1 MAELTAYQ
9 RALEAREKA
18 KKKYGE
24 MIKQPSYEETVE
36 KAKRIGYYP
45 QDTDAHGR
53 TAAQRQNDLRTAAT
67 QYQQRVAAAMQQ
79 ARQKPSYGQNIG
91 RYLTTNQPFLQSRAN
106 TVLTAGRQ
114 QKARESGAYDRD
126 ELVAAGKTGYMS
138 DAFLRDYINRTRE
151 ANAQAR
157 MTQDPI
163 RAARELRGEYQTALD
178 KLNQEQSQL
187 PALELGGYGTVPA
200 LGTKEGLAERQRLQD
215 SVDYYTARDRS
226 AAIAQED
233 YDRYYTALKNMQE
246 RHASQEDI
254 ANAAELESLY
264 GYSAK
269 DLSGWNEWRETHPTY
284 IPQESTFTQDEAY
297 YNTAASTKAGY
308 DKERQ
313 AVLDELEQV
322 RATQQE
328 YGQTLTQEE
337 ADRVRAYE
345 AELQNQLNDLDAKIS
360 NEQMILDRYGYV
372 NDVNATAG
380 ATSYTLDQAQ
390 TELDNRGIFDR
401 LRSETQSV
409 MSTAEYGKLSE
420 YDKNKGISYTDEYD
434 AMRQNAATA
443 VLGLGKAAFGR
454 VGGKYGE
461 MLSSMADEALSQ
473 ERQLYTWINDKTYR
487 AATAETDEGTTQEW
501 RDKGYDLLTYDERK
515 EYNVRYN
522 RDGAEAAQAFLD
534 AMEPVLQSRRSS
546 AMEAYYE
553 DMGRN
558 LPITS
563 TAVSTAAQLMSGI
576 AAPIVGGATAVSGLL
591 DAAGIKG
598 AKIDKNSSIYDLAKA
613 APTLRA
619 GTGEQLAEALPYN
632 IPGTNTNAAAF
643 LYNALMSGVDSV
655 TAWQTSAG
663 IAGMLGKGDKL
674 AKAAMQTIMSN
685 EAAVH
690 TMVERLQDG
699 QSIGRALAGGVMDGL
714 IEAATETWSIEAMF
728 SDPKNF
734 SRYLIQNFAAEGSE
748 ELAGDVASLAV
759 DELAG
764 AISGRESEMRQQINA
779 YMAQGM
785 TEREAQA
792 QAVSDWTQQTVLDT
806 LAGAISGVGI
816 AGAGAASN
824 AIETRQTQRVL
835 EKQGVDS
842 RTARTAA
849 QELGGLIKP
858 ENGEEAVQSAVTQ
871 LEAKA
876 DETGERHNPFH
887 AEAAVEGMAD
897 AKLEVT
903 GIAEVDEKG
912 NVKVTAKGNGME
924 EQTLPLEQVKFASA
938 DERKAYELAAKMG
951 DTQTARQYLAGYE
964 ESSLPVAVYNRAFN
978 TVYDAGRNSRA
989 LTARE
994 LKVGYASTLS
1004 ETVRQIAYNAGK
1016 AATEAQNVRLSL
1028 PAEVEG
1034 DMRTRLSKL
1043 PRTYAEGYTGVV
1055 YQAKNTQP
1063 TAAQAVMLDL
1073 LDDYGKKHGVHYT
1086 VVDTLGNGSNGV
1098 YTGADG
1104 GMVIALDAE
1113 EGYLTRV
1120 ATHEGWHYI
1129 KGNVREEAQ
1138 GLQQYVLTLL
1148 KTTEGY
1154 DLEGRIAEKQRQ
1166 YKEAVGQELNRDAAL
1181 EELTADALYDAIAT
1195 PENLAEIAP
1204 RYPKIVEKFMD
1215 FINNFVKE
1223 VRSLMQRISG
1233 KNPEARAM
1241 LEHEAAEAE
1250 GIIGE
1255 YNRLME
1261 MAAEAEK
1268 KNHAREETGME
1279 QYQLRDS
1286 EEAYDYSKSFAE
1298 QVNDW
1303 MEGKFP
1309 QKDTLLLGRTPQVFR
1324 QIGLSDLPMTM
1335 DQTHL
1340 DYIINGSKEGH
1351 QMEMELVRQLPEL
1364 LEHPLAIIESA
1375 THPEDSVV
1383 AIVNAETDGKHVTA
1397 AVRIDGSGKLNGI
1410 RIDANHM
1417 VSVQGRANAVTKLL
1431 YDAVKKENAGQVGVY
1446 FLDEKR
1452 GLSVLKGA
1460 GLQLPGSL
1468 NGGHLIHTIAEAESP
1483 VNRKYLEQT
1492 DTQQFKRWFKES
1504 KVVDENGRPLL
1515 MYHGTRTENGKFWE
1529 FDYSKAKRKGGLGFK
1544 TLGKGNYFT
1553 SKPLTGNE
1561 RYGTRI
1567 LECYLSIQKPV
1578 EATSLMTYHEDV
1590 SKILGR
1596 EVKNATT
1603 DEIQNELRQKG
1614 YDGVILRADN
1624 GEIIFAVTFDSNQ
1637 IKSATD
1643 NIGTFDASNPDIR
1656 YSLRDVDQNMDE
1668 VQRIVEENK
1677 TLLGIVGELKKQIKE
1692 LGGTRTVDN
1701 KQVRELARSLKA
1713 EYESTVSVS
1722 DLAANLQTAFDQ
1734 MANASTDSEAKAA
1747 MTAMS
1752 AIVRDML
1759 EKSQRVDMTMYDE
1772 YKGMRDYLRTTP
1784 IRLTDNQWQ
1793 EVRKRYGSEK
1803 EFRRA
1808 VMGRLRIAAKSDAAA
1823 GTLDAHWNEIAEA
1836 WPGMFDADTVE
1847 GDQVDA
1853 LLDALDAT
1861 AKRVENPYEMNLD
1874 RMTQDVTAEVYD
1886 KYLAIPE
1893 TVSRNSRAVQQQMQQ
1908 RAAAEAERDAA
1919 RAEADAAQ
1927 ARTEDVKLLNANQ
1940 AAEIKRLRGELKKAQ
1955 QQARTW
1961 AENREK
1967 INKQHAMR
1975 REIIRQKQRILKKL
1989 QTPQAGSFVPYQM
2002 REAVEGLLNALGVD
2016 DSTVAKQT
2024 TLTADMLR
2032 KAKDAYEAVLP
2043 QDGSKDSG
2051 IPALADFYNGDLV
2064 TAFDELAATADG
2076 KKLNK
2081 LNAHETELLRNI
2093 LNGYA
2098 AMIINEDRLFMQSK
2112 RESLKQTG
2120 DGFLAQIQT
2129 RKERMIQSK
2138 TKKFFSD
2145 ALSRGLLTPT
2155 TVFGLFEGTEM
2166 EPVWR
2171 ALRNAEWTH
2180 IRNVQSAAEYL
2191 ENALKEYDEQKE
2203 INMSPTAQLNGKLG
2217 MNGKRK
2223 GGGIEIKTDKGK
2235 NLHLTR
2241 EEAMT
2246 IYATE
2251 KREKLI
2257 GTRHLLDGG
2266 ITFANTEGRA
2276 GQPLQEY
2283 KLTQDDLN
2291 KITGSLTAQQ
2301 KAYVDHMVAYLST
2314 TAAEW
2319 GNAVTRELYGVEK
2332 FKESYYIPLS
2342 VNRNYLKSDPAE
2354 QQDNRL
2360 KLGSFTKAITKNAN
2374 NTVDI
2379 LPFTQLWASHVE
2391 KMSDYNAFV
2400 LPIEDMTRLMNYR
2413 SEDGARVR
2421 KTIEERYG
2429 TQTREYIDSFLKRL
2443 NGNGRIE
2450 HGGHWINRFVSKAK
2464 GAAVTFNLSVAI
2476 QQAGAGP
2483 RAMAEIN
2490 PKYVIPG
2497 IIAGFGKIPNL
2508 NKAYAEI
2515 EEHAPIAVEKGWG
2528 YFDTNMAR
2536 GLYDRARST
2545 ARGKADD
2552 IGGFLASK
2560 GDEFNWV
2567 QVWDA
2572 VKREVAGET
2581 DLKPGTD
2588 AYWERCGERFT
2599 EVIDKTQVVDSIFQR
2614 AEWATEKGRAAS
2626 FMSFLSE
2633 PIKQYN
2639 MLWRGLHTIV
2649 EGVQTKNKI
2658 KTRRGVKEF
2667 AKNAGGIAVSA
2678 VATAALKSII
2688 TALRDRDNEKKDED
2702 EDGKQVIV
2710 GVRGFEDKYV
2720 DALLPNLLD
2729 NLTGLLPVFSTMV
2742 TNAFSSDYGGGSS
2755 DLESAALDNTGKS
2768 AQYIKKGDYERALY
2782 YALQAGSSAIGI
2794 GAGNVYRDVRAM
2806 IFTTKDAVERDTLA
2820 GAAWDTS
2827 KDFATRVK
2835 AATKNYVYERE
2846 KDENGNYT
2854 DERKAAPDLYA
2865 DLMLAAYYESGM
2877 GKDFQTVAQA
2887 ALDNGATE
2895 AGLVTKFKN
2904 KLRGASDAVTEAAE
2918 AYHAGDM
2925 DSMNKYV
2932 AEIVGT
2938 GIGTKAAYSMIQ
2950 SREKELYP
2958 EEKKKEPGKA
2968 ENVVESLQSEA
2979 KDTLDTTDTAQWS
2992 EATEKAATG
3001 DAAAIA
3007 ELKKLVEKLR
3017 KEGYTDKELTTKV
3030 WTIYGKDY
3038 KAAVWGGDTAEAA
3051 ALEKAM
3057 TGAGVGLTKE
3067 ALGEKMLDASKSAM
3081 YEALR
3086 GGDVDA
3092 AKKMK
3097 AYVEKA
3103 MGSDAYVKALKQW
3116 AKTAYPKAVTKG
3128 TGATLKK
3135 ALLAMGLAESTLDGY
3150 VK

>member
-1 MAELTAYQ
+1 MAKKQYGEMIKAPTYAQ
-9 RALEAREKA
+9 ALEAQKKA
-18 KKKYGE
+18 KKQYGE

-36 KAKRIGYYP
+36 KAKRIGYYS

-53 TAAQRQNDLRTAAT
+53 TAVQRQSDLRAAAT

-91 RYLTTNQPFLQSRAN
+91 RYLTTNQPFLQSRTNIVVNAEQ
-106 TVLTAGRQ
+106 Q

-138 DAFLRDYINRTRE
+138 DAFLKDYINRTRE

-226 AAIAQED
+226 TAIAQED

-264 GYSAK
+264 GVK

-284 IPQESTFTQDEAY
+284 IPQESTFAKDEAY

-322 RATQQE
+322 RATRQE

-337 ADRVRAYE
+337 AERASAYE

-360 NEQMILDRYGYV
+360 NEQTILDRYEYV
-372 NDVNATAG
+372 NNVNATAG

-401 LRSETQSV
+401 LRSETQSG
-409 MSTAEYGKLSE
+409 MSTAEYGELSE
-420 YDKNKGISYTDEYD
+420 YDKSKGISYTDEYD
-434 AMRQNAATA
+434 AMRQNAASA

-461 MLSSMADEALSQ
+461 MLSGMADEALSQ

-546 AMEAYYE
+546 AMENYYE

-576 AAPIVGGATAVSGLL
+576 TAPIVEGATAVSGLL

-613 APTLRA
+613 APALRA
-619 GTGEQLAEALPYN
+619 ETGEQLAEALPYN

-674 AKAAMQTIMSN
+674 AKAAMQAIMSN
-685 EAAVH
+685 EAAVN

-699 QSIGRALAGGVMDGL
+699 QSIGKALAGGVMDGL

-734 SRYLIQNFAAEGSE
+734 SRYLIQNFVAEGSE

-759 DELAG
+759 DELTS
-764 AISGRESEMRQQINA
+764 AISGHESEMRQQINA

-806 LAGAISGVGI
+806 LAGSISGVGI

-835 EKQGVDS
+835 EQQGVDS

-858 ENGEEAVQSAVTQ
+858 ENGEEAVQSAVAQ
-871 LEAKA
+871 LETKA

-887 AEAAVEGMAD
+887 AEATVEGMTD

-903 GIAEVDEKG
+903 GIAEVDENGK
-912 NVKVTAKGNGME
+912 VKVTAKGNGME

-1043 PRTYAEGYTGVV
+1043 PRTYTEGYTGVV
-1055 YQAKNTQP
+1055 YQAKDTQP

-1073 LDDYGKKHGVHYT
+1073 LDGYGKEHGVHYT

-1104 GMVIALDAE
+1104 GMVVALDAE

-1129 KGNVREEAQ
+1129 KENVREEAQ
-1138 GLQQYVLTLL
+1138 GLEQYVLTLL
-1148 KTTEGY
+1148 KTTAGY
-1154 DLEGRIAEKQRQ
+1154 DLESRITEKQRQ

-1223 VRSLMQRISG
+1223 VRTLIQRISG

-1250 GIIGE
+1250 GIIAE

-1261 MAAEAEK
+1261 KAAEAEK
-1268 KNHAREETGME
+1268 KNHLRENTKMNENAETAMQFSIKDE
-1279 QYQLRDS
+1279 DQL
-1286 EEAYDYSKSFAE
+1286 EEDKYFERMLDKWDGEATGRRVKVAEIRKGGIYEAIGLPTGTLYADYSKLAKSLEKHKDHLTIQMLKQIPQMLADPIVITE
-1298 QVNDW
+1298 PINSQIKNTVN
-1303 MEGKFP
+1303 
-1309 QKDTLLLGRTPQVFR
+1309 VF
-1324 QIGLSDLPMTM
+1324 G
-1335 DQTHL
+1335 
-1340 DYIINGSKEGH
+1340 
-1351 QMEMELVRQLPEL
+1351 ELW
-1364 LEHPLAIIESA
+1364 
-1375 THPEDSVV
+1375 
-1383 AIVNAETDGKHVTA
+1383 G
-1397 AVRIDGSGKLNGI
+1397 
-1410 RIDANHM
+1410 
-1417 VSVQGRANAVTKLL
+1417 
-1431 YDAVKKENAGQVGVY
+1431 
-1446 FLDEKR
+1446 
-1452 GLSVLKGA
+1452 
-1460 GLQLPGSL
+1460 
-1468 NGGHLIHTIAEAESP
+1468 
-1483 VNRKYLEQT
+1483 
-1492 DTQQFKRWFKES
+1492 
-1504 KVVDENGRPLL
+1504 
-1515 MYHGTRTENGKFWE
+1515 ENGKPIMVAIMM
-1529 FDYSKAKRKGGLGFK
+1529 KANKE
-1544 TLGKGNYFT
+1544 
-1553 SKPLTGNE
+1553 TGNMLDIIRTVEMRSDYE
-1561 RYGTRI
+1561 RLITPDSVLWVNPDKKRTQEWVHRLGETKAPFADTSSGFIR
-1567 LECYLSIQKPV
+1567 SISYS
-1578 EATSLMTYHEDV
+1578 EE
-1590 SKILGR
+1590 
-1596 EVKNATT
+1596 N
-1603 DEIQNELRQKG
+1603 
-1614 YDGVILRADN
+1614 
-1624 GEIIFAVTFDSNQ
+1624 
-1637 IKSATD
+1637 
-1643 NIGTFDASNPDIR
+1643 SNPSEKF
-1656 YSLRDVDQNMDE
+1656 SLRDIDQNMDE

-1677 TLLGIVGELKKQIKE
+1677 TLLGIVGELNKQIKE
-1692 LGGTRTVDN
+1692 LGGTRTVDS

-1713 EYESTVSVS
+1713 NYESKVSVS

-1759 EKSQRVDMTMYDE
+1759 EKSQRVDTTMYDE

-1893 TVSRNSRAVQQQMQQ
+1893 TVSRNSRALQQQMQQ

-1919 RAEADAAQ
+1919 KAEAEDAQ

-2032 KAKDAYEAVLP
+2032 KAKEAYESVLP
-2043 QDGSKDSG
+2043 GGGEDSSG

-2217 MNGKRK
+2217 VNGKRK
-2223 GGGIEIKTDKGK
+2223 GGGIAIQTDGGDAI
-2235 NLHLTR
+2235 HMTR

-2266 ITFANTEGRA
+2266 ITFANTDGRA
-2276 GQPLQEY
+2276 GQTSKAY

-2291 KITGSLTAQQ
+2291 KISGSLTAQQ
-2301 KAYVDHMVAYLST
+2301 KAYVDHMVAYLSA

-2332 FKESYYIPLS
+2332 FNESYYIPLS

-2360 KLGSFTKAITKNAN
+2360 KLGSFTKTITKNAN

-2497 IIAGFGKIPNL
+2497 IITGFGKIPNL
-2508 NKAYAEI
+2508 SEAYAEI
-2515 EEHAPIAVEKGWG
+2515 EAHAPIAVEKGWG

-2552 IGGFLASK
+2552 IGGFLAGK

-2567 QVWDA
+2567 QIWDA

-2658 KTRRGVKEF
+2658 KTKRGIKEF

-2688 TALRDRDNEKKDED
+2688 TALRDRDNEKKEED
-2702 EDGKQVIV
+2702 EDGKKVIV
-2710 GVRGFEDKYV
+2710 GVRGFKDKYV

-2729 NLTGLLPVFSTMV
+2729 NLTGLLPVFSTVV
-2742 TNAFSSDYGGGSS
+2742 TNAFSSVYGSSSS
-2755 DLESAALDNTGKS
+2755 DLESAALDNAGKS
-2768 AQYIKKGDYERALY
+2768 AQYIGKGNYERAFY
-2782 YALQAGSSAIGI
+2782 YALQAGSNAIGV
-2794 GAGNVYRDVRAM
+2794 GAGNVWRDGRALILTVR
-2806 IFTTKDAVERDTLA
+2806 DAVERDTLA
-2820 GAAWDTS
+2820 GTAWDTS

-2835 AATKNYVYERE
+2835 AATKNYVYARE

-2865 DLMLAAYYESGM
+2865 DLMLVAYYESGM
-2877 GKDFQTVAQA
+2877 GKDFQTITQA

-2895 AGLVTKFKN
+2895 AGLATKFKS
-2904 KLRGASDAVTEAAE
+2904 KLRGSSDAVTEAAE

-2925 DSMNKYV
+2925 DGMNKYV
-2932 AEIVGT
+2932 AEIVST

-2958 EEKKKEPGKA
+2958 EKEEKEPGKA

-2979 KDTLDTTDTAQWS
+2979 KDALDTMDTAQWS
-2992 EATEKAATG
+2992 DATEKAATG

-3007 ELKKLVEKLR
+3007 ELKKLLEQLR

-3030 WTIYGKDY
+3030 WTLYGKDY
-3038 KAAVWGGDTAEAA
+3038 KAAVWGGDTAAA
-3051 ALEKAM
+3051 TALEKAM

-3097 AYVEKA
+3097 TYVEKA

-3116 AKTAYPKAVTKG
+3116 AKTAYPKAVAKG

-3150 VK
+3150 AK

>member
-1 MAELTAYQ
+1 MAKKQYGEMIKAPTYAQ
-9 RALEAREKA
+9 ALEAQKKA
-18 KKKYGE
+18 KKQYGE
-24 MIKQPSYEETVE
+24 RIKQPSYEETVE

-45 QDTDAHGR
+45 QDTDTHGR
-53 TAAQRQNDLRTAAT
+53 TAVQRQSDLRTAAT

-91 RYLTTNQPFLQSRAN
+91 RYLMTNQPFLQSRAN
-106 TVLTAGRQ
+106 TVVNAEQQ

-200 LGTKEGLAERQRLQD
+200 LGTKEGIAERQRLQD
-215 SVDYYTARDRS
+215 SVNYYAARDRS
-226 AAIAQED
+226 TAIAQED

-284 IPQESTFTQDEAY
+284 ITHKSTFEQDEAY

-322 RATQQE
+322 RATRQE

-337 ADRVRAYE
+337 AERVSAYE

-360 NEQMILDRYGYV
+360 NEQTILERYGYV

-401 LRSETQSV
+401 LRSETQSG

-420 YDKNKGISYTDEYD
+420 YDKSKGISYTDAYD
-434 AMRQNAATA
+434 AMRQNAAST

-461 MLSSMADEALSQ
+461 MMAGMADEALSQ

-546 AMEAYYE
+546 AMETYYE

-576 AAPIVGGATAVSGLL
+576 AAPIVEGATAVSGLL

-685 EAAVH
+685 EAAVN

-699 QSIGRALAGGVMDGL
+699 QSIGKALAGGVMDGL

-728 SDPKNF
+728 SDPKDF
-734 SRYLIQNFAAEGSE
+734 SRYLIQNFVAEGSE

-759 DELAG
+759 DELTSV
-764 AISGRESEMRQQINA
+764 ISGHESEMRQQINA

-835 EKQGVDS
+835 EQQGVDS

-849 QELGGLIKP
+849 QELGGMIKP
-858 ENGEEAVQSAVTQ
+858 ENGEEALQYAVTQ

-887 AEAAVEGMAD
+887 AEATVEGMAD

-903 GIAEVDEKG
+903 GIAEVDENGK
-912 NVKVTAKGNGME
+912 VKVTAKGNGME

-1043 PRTYAEGYTGVV
+1043 PRTYTEGYAGVV

-1073 LDDYGKKHGVHYT
+1073 LNDYGKEHGVHYT

-1129 KGNVREEAQ
+1129 KENVREEAQ

-1154 DLEGRIAEKQRQ
+1154 DLESRITEKQRQ
-1166 YKEAVGQELNRDAAL
+1166 YKDAVGQELNRDAAL

-1223 VRSLMQRISG
+1223 VRSLIQRISG

-1241 LEHEAAEAE
+1241 MEHEAAEAE
-1250 GIIGE
+1250 GIIAE

-1261 MAAEAEK
+1261 RAAEAEK
-1268 KNHAREETGME
+1268 KNHN
-1279 QYQLRDS
+1279 S
-1286 EEAYDYSKSFAE
+1286 PAE
-1298 QVNDW
+1298 
-1303 MEGKFP
+1303 KF
-1309 QKDTLLLGRTPQVFR
+1309 
-1324 QIGLSDLPMTM
+1324 
-1335 DQTHL
+1335 
-1340 DYIINGSKEGH
+1340 
-1351 QMEMELVRQLPEL
+1351 
-1364 LEHPLAIIESA
+1364 
-1375 THPEDSVV
+1375 
-1383 AIVNAETDGKHVTA
+1383 
-1397 AVRIDGSGKLNGI
+1397 
-1410 RIDANHM
+1410 
-1417 VSVQGRANAVTKLL
+1417 
-1431 YDAVKKENAGQVGVY
+1431 
-1446 FLDEKR
+1446 
-1452 GLSVLKGA
+1452 
-1460 GLQLPGSL
+1460 
-1468 NGGHLIHTIAEAESP
+1468 
-1483 VNRKYLEQT
+1483 
-1492 DTQQFKRWFKES
+1492 
-1504 KVVDENGRPLL
+1504 
-1515 MYHGTRTENGKFWE
+1515 
-1529 FDYSKAKRKGGLGFK
+1529 
-1544 TLGKGNYFT
+1544 
-1553 SKPLTGNE
+1553 
-1561 RYGTRI
+1561 
-1567 LECYLSIQKPV
+1567 
-1578 EATSLMTYHEDV
+1578 
-1590 SKILGR
+1590 
-1596 EVKNATT
+1596 
-1603 DEIQNELRQKG
+1603 
-1614 YDGVILRADN
+1614 
-1624 GEIIFAVTFDSNQ
+1624 
-1637 IKSATD
+1637 
-1643 NIGTFDASNPDIR
+1643 
-1656 YSLRDVDQNMDE
+1656 SLRDVDQNMDE

-1701 KQVRELARSLKA
+1701 KQVREMARSLKA
-1713 EYESTVSVS
+1713 DYESKVSVS
-1722 DLAANLQTAFDQ
+1722 DLAANLQTAFNQ

-1759 EKSQRVDMTMYDE
+1759 EKSQRIDTTMYDE

-1793 EVRKRYGSEK
+1793 EVRKRYGSET

-1808 VMGRLRIAAKSDAAA
+1808 VMGRLRIAGKSDAAA

-1836 WPGMFDADTVE
+1836 WPGMFDAETVE

-1861 AKRVENPYEMNLD
+1861 AKRVENPYEMDLD

-1893 TVSRNSRAVQQQMQQ
+1893 TVSRNSRALQQQMQQ

-1919 RAEADAAQ
+1919 KAEADERVKKVEALQANQ
-1927 ARTEDVKLLNANQ
+1927 AEEIRHLREQLKEARTE
-1940 AAEIKRLRGELKKAQ
+1940 AQ
-1955 QQARTW
+1955 KITEKWSA
-1961 AENREK
+1961 NREK
-1967 INKQHAMR
+1967 MDVRRKMR
-1975 REIIRQKQRILKKL
+1975 REIIRQKYRMMQKL
-1989 QTPQAGSFVPYQM
+1989 DRPRQGSFVPMQM
-2002 REAVEGLLNALGVD
+2002 QEAVTTLLNALGE
-2016 DSTVAKQT
+2016 TGEKIAKPKI
-2024 TLTADMLR
+2024 LTADMLR

-2043 QDGSKDSG
+2043 QDGNKESG

-2112 RESLKQTG
+2112 RESLQQTG

-2180 IRNVQSAAEYL
+2180 IRNVQSASEYL

-2217 MNGKRK
+2217 ANGKRK
-2223 GGGIEIKTDKGK
+2223 GGGISIQTDAGK
-2235 NLHLTR
+2235 NMHLTR

-2266 ITFANTEGRA
+2266 VTFANTEGRA
-2276 GQPLQEY
+2276 GQTSQEY

-2291 KITGSLTAQQ
+2291 KISGSLTAQQ

-2332 FKESYYIPLS
+2332 FNESYYIPLS

-2421 KTIEERYG
+2421 KTIQERYG
-2429 TQTREYIDSFLKRL
+2429 TQTQEYIDSFLKRL

-2497 IIAGFGKIPNL
+2497 IITGFGKIPNL
-2508 NKAYAEI
+2508 SKAYAEI
-2515 EEHAPIAVEKGWG
+2515 EAHAPIAVEKGWG

-2552 IGGFLASK
+2552 IGGFLAGK

-2567 QVWDA
+2567 QIWDA

-2633 PIKQYN
+2633 PVKQYN

-2658 KTRRGVKEF
+2658 KTKRGIKEF
-2667 AKNAGGIAVSA
+2667 ARNAGGIAVSA

-2688 TALRDRDNEKKDED
+2688 TALRDRDNEKKEED
-2702 EDGKQVIV
+2702 EDGKKVIV

-2720 DALLPNLLD
+2720 DAFLPNLLD
-2729 NLTGLLPVFSTMV
+2729 NLTGLLPVFSTVV
-2742 TNAFSSDYGGGSS
+2742 TNAFSSDYGASGGS
-2755 DLESAALDNTGKS
+2755 DLESAALDNAGKS
-2768 AQYIKKGDYERALY
+2768 AQYIGKGNYERAFY
-2782 YALQAGSSAIGI
+2782 YALQAGSNAIGV
-2794 GAGNVYRDVRAM
+2794 GAGNVWRDGRALFM
-2806 IFTTKDAVERDTLA
+2806 TVKDAVERDTLA
-2820 GAAWDTS
+2820 GTAWDTS

-2835 AATKNYVYERE
+2835 AATKNYVYARE

-2865 DLMLAAYYESGM
+2865 DLMLVAYYESGM

-2895 AGLVTKFKN
+2895 AGLTTKFKS
-2904 KLRGASDAVTEAAE
+2904 KLRGSSDAVTEAAE

-2925 DSMNKYV
+2925 DGMNKYV

-2958 EEKKKEPGKA
+2958 EKEEKEPGKA

-2979 KDTLDTTDTAQWS
+2979 KDALDTTDTTQWS
-2992 EATEKAATG
+2992 DATEKAATG

-3007 ELKKLVEKLR
+3007 ELKKLVEQLR

-3030 WTIYGKDY
+3030 WTLYGKDY
-3038 KAAVWGGDTAEAA
+3038 KAAVWGGDTAAA
-3051 ALEKAM
+3051 TALEKAM

-3097 AYVEKA
+3097 TYVEKA
-3103 MGSDAYVKALKQW
+3103 MGSEAYVKALKQW
-3116 AKTAYPKAVTKG
+3116 AKTAYPKAVANG

-3135 ALLAMGLAESTLDGY
+3135 ALMAMGMAESTLDGY

>member
-1 MAELTAYQ
+1 MAKKQYGEMIKAPTYAQ
-9 RALEAREKA
+9 ALEAQKKA
-18 KKKYGE
+18 KKQYGE

-36 KAKRIGYYP
+36 KAKRVGYYP

-79 ARQKPSYGQNIG
+79 ARKKPSYGQNIG
-91 RYLTTNQPFLQSRAN
+91 RYLTTNQPFLQSRTN
-106 TVLTAGRQ
+106 TIVNAEQQ

-138 DAFLRDYINRTRE
+138 DAFLKNYINRTRE

-200 LGTKEGLAERQRLQD
+200 LGTKEGMAERQRLQD

-226 AAIAQED
+226 TAIAQKD

-284 IPQESTFTQDEAY
+284 IPQESTFEQDEAY

-313 AVLDELEQV
+313 AALNELEQV

-337 ADRVRAYE
+337 ADRIRAYE

-360 NEQMILDRYGYV
+360 NEQTILDRYGYV
-372 NDVNATAG
+372 NDVNETAG

-401 LRSETQSV
+401 LRSETQSG

-420 YDKNKGISYTDEYD
+420 YDKNRGISYTDEYD
-434 AMRQNAATA
+434 AMRQNAADA

-461 MLSSMADEALSQ
+461 MLSGMADEALSQ
-473 ERQLYTWINDKTYR
+473 ERQLYAWINDKTYR

-546 AMEAYYE
+546 AMETYYE

-576 AAPIVGGATAVSGLL
+576 ASPIVGGATAVSGLL

-759 DELAG
+759 DELTS
-764 AISGRESEMRQQINA
+764 AISGHESEMRQQINA

-835 EKQGVDS
+835 ETQGVDS

-858 ENGEEAVQSAVTQ
+858 ENGEEAVQAAVTQ

-887 AEAAVEGMAD
+887 ADATVEGMAD
-897 AKLEVT
+897 AKLEIT
-903 GIAEVDEKG
+903 GIAEVDKDG
-912 NVKVTAKGNGME
+912 KVKVTAKGNGME
-924 EQTLPLEQVKFASA
+924 EQTLPLEQVKFASP

-1034 DMRTRLSKL
+1034 DMRTRLSEL
-1043 PRTYAEGYTGVV
+1043 PRTYMEGYTGVV

-1063 TAAQAVMLDL
+1063 TAAQAVMLGL
-1073 LDDYGKKHGVHYT
+1073 LNGYGKEHGVHYT

-1104 GMVIALDAE
+1104 GMVVALDAE

-1129 KGNVREEAQ
+1129 KENVREEAQ

-1154 DLEGRIAEKQRQ
+1154 DLESRITEKQRQ

-1223 VRSLMQRISG
+1223 VRTLIQRISG

-1250 GIIGE
+1250 GIIAE

-1261 MAAEAEK
+1261 KAAEAEK
-1268 KNHAREETGME
+1268 KNHNNP
-1279 QYQLRDS
+1279 S
-1286 EEAYDYSKSFAE
+1286 E
-1298 QVNDW
+1298 
-1303 MEGKFP
+1303 KF
-1309 QKDTLLLGRTPQVFR
+1309 
-1324 QIGLSDLPMTM
+1324 
-1335 DQTHL
+1335 
-1340 DYIINGSKEGH
+1340 
-1351 QMEMELVRQLPEL
+1351 
-1364 LEHPLAIIESA
+1364 
-1375 THPEDSVV
+1375 
-1383 AIVNAETDGKHVTA
+1383 
-1397 AVRIDGSGKLNGI
+1397 
-1410 RIDANHM
+1410 
-1417 VSVQGRANAVTKLL
+1417 
-1431 YDAVKKENAGQVGVY
+1431 
-1446 FLDEKR
+1446 
-1452 GLSVLKGA
+1452 
-1460 GLQLPGSL
+1460 
-1468 NGGHLIHTIAEAESP
+1468 
-1483 VNRKYLEQT
+1483 
-1492 DTQQFKRWFKES
+1492 
-1504 KVVDENGRPLL
+1504 
-1515 MYHGTRTENGKFWE
+1515 
-1529 FDYSKAKRKGGLGFK
+1529 
-1544 TLGKGNYFT
+1544 
-1553 SKPLTGNE
+1553 
-1561 RYGTRI
+1561 
-1567 LECYLSIQKPV
+1567 
-1578 EATSLMTYHEDV
+1578 
-1590 SKILGR
+1590 
-1596 EVKNATT
+1596 
-1603 DEIQNELRQKG
+1603 
-1614 YDGVILRADN
+1614 
-1624 GEIIFAVTFDSNQ
+1624 
-1637 IKSATD
+1637 
-1643 NIGTFDASNPDIR
+1643 
-1656 YSLRDVDQNMDE
+1656 SLRDVDQNMDE

-1701 KQVRELARSLKA
+1701 KQVRELARNLKA
-1713 EYESTVSVS
+1713 EYESKVSVS
-1722 DLAANLQTAFDQ
+1722 DLAANLQTAFNQ

-1759 EKSQRVDMTMYDE
+1759 EKSQRVDTTMYDE

-1793 EVRKRYGSEK
+1793 EVRKRYGSET

-1808 VMGRLRIAAKSDAAA
+1808 VMGRLRIAAKNDAAA

-1836 WPGMFDADTVE
+1836 WPGMFDAETVE

-1893 TVSRNSRAVQQQMQQ
+1893 TVSRNSRALQQQMQQ

-1919 RAEADAAQ
+1919 KAEAEDAQ
-1927 ARTEDVKLLNANQ
+1927 ARTEGVKLLNANQ

-2024 TLTADMLR
+2024 TLTADALR
-2032 KAKDAYEAVLP
+2032 KAKEAYESVLP
-2043 QDGSKDSG
+2043 GGGEDSSG

-2081 LNAHETELLRNI
+2081 LNFHETELLRNI
-2093 LNGYA
+2093 INGYA

-2112 RESLKQTG
+2112 RESLQQTG

-2180 IRNVQSAAEYL
+2180 IRNVQSASEYL

-2223 GGGIEIKTDKGK
+2223 GGGIEIKTDEGK
-2235 NLHLTR
+2235 NMRLTR

-2266 ITFANTEGRA
+2266 VTFANTEGRA
-2276 GQPLQEY
+2276 GQTSQEY

-2291 KITGSLTAQQ
+2291 KISGSLTAQQ

-2332 FKESYYIPLS
+2332 FNESYYIPLS

-2413 SEDGARVR
+2413 SEDGVRVR

-2508 NKAYAEI
+2508 SEAYAEI
-2515 EEHAPIAVEKGWG
+2515 EAHAPIAVEKGWG

-2552 IGGFLASK
+2552 IGGFLAGK

-2567 QVWDA
+2567 QIWDA

-2658 KTRRGVKEF
+2658 KTKRGIKEF
-2667 AKNAGGIAVSA
+2667 ARNAGGIAVSA

-2688 TALRDRDNEKKDED
+2688 TALRDRDNEKKEED
-2702 EDGKQVIV
+2702 EDGKKVIV
-2710 GVRGFEDKYV
+2710 GVRGFKDKYV

-2729 NLTGLLPVFSTMV
+2729 NLTGLLPVFSTVV
-2742 TNAFSSDYGGGSS
+2742 TNAFSSDYGSSSS
-2755 DLESAALDNTGKS
+2755 DLESAALDNAGKS
-2768 AQYIKKGDYERALY
+2768 AQYIGKGNYERAFY
-2782 YALQAGSSAIGI
+2782 YALQAGSNAVGV
-2794 GAGNVYRDVRAM
+2794 GAGNAYRDVRAL
-2806 IFTTKDAVERDTLA
+2806 ILTTKDAVERDTLA
-2820 GAAWDTS
+2820 GTAWDTS

-2835 AATKNYVYERE
+2835 AATKNYVYARE

-2865 DLMLAAYYESGM
+2865 DLLLVAYYESGM

-2895 AGLVTKFKN
+2895 AGLVTKFKS
-2904 KLRGASDAVTEAAE
+2904 KLRGSSDAVTEAAE
-2918 AYHAGDM
+2918 AYHAGNM
-2925 DSMNKYV
+2925 DDMNKYV

-2979 KDTLDTTDTAQWS
+2979 KDALDTTDTAQWS

-3007 ELKKLVEKLR
+3007 ELKKLVEQLR

-3030 WTIYGKDY
+3030 WTLYGKDY

-3103 MGSDAYVKALKQW
+3103 MGSDAYVKALKRW
-3116 AKTAYPKAVTKG
+3116 AKTAYPKAVTNG

>member
-1 MAELTAYQ
+1 MAKKQYGEMIKAPTYAQ
-9 RALEAREKA
+9 ALEAQKKA
-18 KKKYGE
+18 KKQYGE
-24 MIKQPSYEETVE
+24 MIKQPSYEETVK
-36 KAKRIGYYP
+36 KAKRVGYYP
-45 QDTDAHGR
+45 QDTDTHGR
-53 TAAQRQNDLRTAAT
+53 TATQRQSDLRTAAT

-91 RYLTTNQPFLQSRAN
+91 RYLTTNQPFLQSRTN
-106 TVLTAGRQ
+106 TVVNAEQQ

-138 DAFLRDYINRTRE
+138 DTFLKDYINRTRE

-178 KLNQEQSQL
+178 KLNREQSQL

-226 AAIAQED
+226 TAIAQED

-264 GYSAK
+264 GVK
-269 DLSGWNEWRETHPTY
+269 DLSGWNKWRETHPTY
-284 IPQESTFTQDEAY
+284 IPQESTFVQDEAY

-313 AVLDELEQV
+313 AVLDELAQV

-328 YGQTLTQEE
+328 SGQTLTQEE

-360 NEQMILDRYGYV
+360 NEQTILDRYGYV
-372 NDVNATAG
+372 NDVNETAG

-401 LRSETQSV
+401 LRSETQSG

-420 YDKNKGISYTDEYD
+420 YDKSKGVSYTDEYD
-434 AMRQNAATA
+434 AMRQNAAAA

-461 MLSSMADEALSQ
+461 MLSGMADEALSQ

-487 AATAETDEGTTQEW
+487 AATAKTDEGTTQEW

-563 TAVSTAAQLMSGI
+563 TAVSTAAQLLSGI

-619 GTGEQLAEALPYN
+619 GAGEQLAEALPYN

-674 AKAAMQTIMSN
+674 AKAAMQAIMSN
-685 EAAVH
+685 EAAVN
-690 TMVERLQDG
+690 TMVERLQGG
-699 QSIGRALAGGVMDGL
+699 QSIGKALAGGVMDGL

-734 SRYLIQNFAAEGSE
+734 SRYLIQNFVAEGSE

-759 DELAG
+759 DELTS
-764 AISGRESEMRQQINA
+764 AISGHESEMRQQINA

-806 LAGAISGVGI
+806 LAGSISGVGI

-835 EKQGVDS
+835 EQQGVDS

-849 QELGGLIKP
+849 QELGGMIKP

-871 LEAKA
+871 LETKA

-887 AEAAVEGMAD
+887 AEATVEGMTD

-903 GIAEVDEKG
+903 GIAEVDEAGK
-912 NVKVTAKGNGME
+912 VKVTAKGNGME

-1028 PAEVEG
+1028 PAEVEA
-1034 DMRTRLSKL
+1034 DMRTRLNKL
-1043 PRTYAEGYTGVV
+1043 PRTYTEGYTGVV
-1055 YQAKNTQP
+1055 YQAKTTRP

-1073 LDDYGKKHGVHYT
+1073 LDGYGKEHGVHYT
-1086 VVDTLGNGSNGV
+1086 VIDTLGNGSNGV

-1104 GMVIALDAE
+1104 GMVVALDAE

-1129 KGNVREEAQ
+1129 KENVREEAQ
-1138 GLQQYVLTLL
+1138 GLEQYVLTLL
-1148 KTTEGY
+1148 QTTEGY
-1154 DLEGRIAEKQRQ
+1154 DFESRITEKQRQ

-1195 PENLAEIAP
+1195 PENLAKIAP

-1215 FINNFVKE
+1215 FINNLVKE
-1223 VRSLMQRISG
+1223 VRSLIQRISG

-1250 GIIGE
+1250 GIIAE

-1261 MAAEAEK
+1261 RAAEAEK
-1268 KNHAREETGME
+1268 KNHNSP
-1279 QYQLRDS
+1279 S
-1286 EEAYDYSKSFAE
+1286 E
-1298 QVNDW
+1298 
-1303 MEGKFP
+1303 KF
-1309 QKDTLLLGRTPQVFR
+1309 
-1324 QIGLSDLPMTM
+1324 
-1335 DQTHL
+1335 
-1340 DYIINGSKEGH
+1340 
-1351 QMEMELVRQLPEL
+1351 
-1364 LEHPLAIIESA
+1364 
-1375 THPEDSVV
+1375 
-1383 AIVNAETDGKHVTA
+1383 
-1397 AVRIDGSGKLNGI
+1397 
-1410 RIDANHM
+1410 
-1417 VSVQGRANAVTKLL
+1417 
-1431 YDAVKKENAGQVGVY
+1431 
-1446 FLDEKR
+1446 
-1452 GLSVLKGA
+1452 
-1460 GLQLPGSL
+1460 
-1468 NGGHLIHTIAEAESP
+1468 
-1483 VNRKYLEQT
+1483 
-1492 DTQQFKRWFKES
+1492 
-1504 KVVDENGRPLL
+1504 
-1515 MYHGTRTENGKFWE
+1515 
-1529 FDYSKAKRKGGLGFK
+1529 
-1544 TLGKGNYFT
+1544 
-1553 SKPLTGNE
+1553 
-1561 RYGTRI
+1561 
-1567 LECYLSIQKPV
+1567 
-1578 EATSLMTYHEDV
+1578 
-1590 SKILGR
+1590 
-1596 EVKNATT
+1596 
-1603 DEIQNELRQKG
+1603 
-1614 YDGVILRADN
+1614 
-1624 GEIIFAVTFDSNQ
+1624 
-1637 IKSATD
+1637 
-1643 NIGTFDASNPDIR
+1643 
-1656 YSLRDVDQNMDE
+1656 SLRDIDQNMDE
-1668 VQRIVEENK
+1668 VQRIVEENS
-1677 TLLGIVGELKKQIKE
+1677 TLLGIVGELNKQIKE

-1701 KQVRELARSLKA
+1701 KQVRELARNLKA
-1713 EYESTVSVS
+1713 NYESKVSVS

-1734 MANASTDSEAKAA
+1734 MANASTDTEGKAA

-1759 EKSQRVDMTMYDE
+1759 EKSQRVDTTMYDE

-1793 EVRKRYGSEK
+1793 EVRKRYGSET

-1808 VMGRLRIAAKSDAAA
+1808 VMGRLRIAAKNDAAA

-1836 WPGMFDADTVE
+1836 WPGMFDAETVE

-1893 TVSRNSRAVQQQMQQ
+1893 TVSRNSRALQQQMQQ
-1908 RAAAEAERDAA
+1908 RAAAEVERDAA
-1919 RAEADAAQ
+1919 RAEAEAAQ

-1975 REIIRQKQRILKKL
+1975 REITRQKQRILKKL

-2032 KAKDAYEAVLP
+2032 KAKEAYESVLP
-2043 QDGSKDSG
+2043 GGGEDSSG

-2120 DGFLAQIQT
+2120 DGFLARIQM
-2129 RKERMIQSK
+2129 REERMIQSK

-2223 GGGIEIKTDKGK
+2223 GGGIAIQTDGGDVI
-2235 NLHLTR
+2235 HMTR

-2251 KREKLI
+2251 IRERLI

-2266 ITFANTEGRA
+2266 ITFANTDGRA
-2276 GQPLQEY
+2276 GQTSKAY
-2283 KLTQDDLN
+2283 KLTQSDLD

-2301 KAYVDHMVAYLST
+2301 KAYVNHMVAYLST

-2332 FKESYYIPLS
+2332 FNESYYIPLS

-2464 GAAVTFNLSVAI
+2464 GAAVTFNMSVAI

-2508 NKAYAEI
+2508 SKAYAEI

-2536 GLYDRARST
+2536 GLYDRARKT

-2552 IGGFLASK
+2552 IGGFLAGK

-2567 QVWDA
+2567 QIWDA

-2658 KTRRGVKEF
+2658 KTRRGIKEF
-2667 AKNAGGIAVSA
+2667 ARNAGGIAVSA

-2688 TALRDRDNEKKDED
+2688 TALRDRDNEKKEED
-2702 EDGKQVIV
+2702 EDGKKVIV
-2710 GVRGFEDKYV
+2710 GVRGFKDKYV

-2729 NLTGLLPVFSTMV
+2729 NLTGLLPVFSTVV
-2742 TNAFSSDYGGGSS
+2742 TNAFSSDYGSSSS
-2755 DLESAALDNTGKS
+2755 DLESAALDNAGKS
-2768 AQYIKKGDYERALY
+2768 AQYIGKGNYERAFY
-2782 YALQAGSSAIGI
+2782 YALQAGSNAVGV
-2794 GAGNVYRDVRAM
+2794 GAGNAYRDVRAL
-2806 IFTTKDAVERDTLA
+2806 ILTTKDAVERDTLA
-2820 GAAWDTS
+2820 GTAWDTS

-2835 AATKNYVYERE
+2835 AATKNYVYARE

-2854 DERKAAPDLYA
+2854 DERKAAPELYA
-2865 DLMLAAYYESGM
+2865 DLMLVAYYESGM

-2904 KLRGASDAVTEAAE
+2904 KLRGSSDAVTEAAE

-3030 WTIYGKDY
+3030 WTLYGKDY
-3038 KAAVWGGDTAEAA
+3038 KAAVWGGDTAAA
-3051 ALEKAM
+3051 TALEKAM
-3057 TGAGVGLTKE
+3057 IGAGVGLTKE

-3086 GGDVDA
+3086 GGDVDK

-3097 AYVEKA
+3097 VYVEKA
-3103 MGSDAYVKALKQW
+3103 MGSEAYVKALKQW
-3116 AKTAYPKAVTKG
+3116 AKTAYPKAVANG

-3135 ALLAMGLAESTLDGY
+3135 ALMAMGMAESTLDGY

>member
-9 RALEAREKA
+9 RALEAR
-18 KKKYGE
+18 KKSKKQYGE

-45 QDTDAHGR
+45 QDMDTHGR
-53 TAAQRQNDLRTAAT
+53 TAVQRQNDLQTAAT

-106 TVLTAGRQ
+106 TVLTAEQQ

-138 DAFLRDYINRTRE
+138 DAFLKDYINRTRE

-178 KLNQEQSQL
+178 KLNQEQIQL

-200 LGTKEGLAERQRLQD
+200 LGTKEGLTERQRLQD

-226 AAIAQED
+226 TAIAQED

-284 IPQESTFTQDEAY
+284 IPQESTFAQDEAY

-328 YGQTLTQEE
+328 YGQTWTQEE

-345 AELQNQLNDLDAKIS
+345 AELQNQLNDIEAKIS
-360 NEQMILDRYGYV
+360 NEQTILDRYGYV
-372 NDVNATAG
+372 GDVNATAG
-380 ATSYTLDQAQ
+380 ATSYTLNQAQ

-401 LRSETQSV
+401 MRSETQSG

-420 YDKNKGISYTDEYD
+420 YDKSKGVSYTDEYD
-434 AMRQNAATA
+434 AMRQNAAAA

-461 MLSSMADEALSQ
+461 MLSGMADEALSQ

-546 AMEAYYE
+546 AMETYYE

-685 EAAVH
+685 EAAVN

-759 DELAG
+759 DELTS

-835 EKQGVDS
+835 EQQGVDT

-887 AEAAVEGMAD
+887 AEATVEGMAD

-903 GIAEVDEKG
+903 GIAEVDENGK
-912 NVKVTAKGNGME
+912 VKVTAKGNGME

-994 LKVGYASTLS
+994 LRVGYASTLS

-1055 YQAKNTQP
+1055 YQAKDTQP

-1073 LDDYGKKHGVHYT
+1073 LDGYGKKHGVHYT
-1086 VVDTLGNGSNGV
+1086 VVDTLDNGSNGV

-1129 KGNVREEAQ
+1129 KENVREEAQ

-1148 KTTEGY
+1148 QTTEGY
-1154 DLEGRIAEKQRQ
+1154 DLESRIAEKQRQ

-1261 MAAEAEK
+1261 KAAEAEK
-1268 KNHAREETGME
+1268 KNHLRENTKMNEDVVRYSAADNVDETRSIRE
-1279 QYQLRDS
+1279 QLRAHLDEINQMDPVADVYADLSGIKNAKQRKTWIMERLQSSGFKVDRQGLGIIEFGQERINKSLNYLDSPGEIAAFLALPKVLKRGRYISEHSNHKGRGFETLTIAAPVTINGVTGNMAVVIKQEARNTYKTHRILMPDGSTFVYNEKAEPKPANREASYEANSAPISSAENSISYS
-1286 EEAYDYSKSFAE
+1286 EE
-1298 QVNDW
+1298 N
-1303 MEGKFP
+1303 
-1309 QKDTLLLGRTPQVFR
+1309 
-1324 QIGLSDLPMTM
+1324 
-1335 DQTHL
+1335 
-1340 DYIINGSKEGH
+1340 
-1351 QMEMELVRQLPEL
+1351 
-1364 LEHPLAIIESA
+1364 
-1375 THPEDSVV
+1375 
-1383 AIVNAETDGKHVTA
+1383 
-1397 AVRIDGSGKLNGI
+1397 
-1410 RIDANHM
+1410 
-1417 VSVQGRANAVTKLL
+1417 
-1431 YDAVKKENAGQVGVY
+1431 
-1446 FLDEKR
+1446 
-1452 GLSVLKGA
+1452 
-1460 GLQLPGSL
+1460 
-1468 NGGHLIHTIAEAESP
+1468 
-1483 VNRKYLEQT
+1483 
-1492 DTQQFKRWFKES
+1492 
-1504 KVVDENGRPLL
+1504 
-1515 MYHGTRTENGKFWE
+1515 
-1529 FDYSKAKRKGGLGFK
+1529 
-1544 TLGKGNYFT
+1544 
-1553 SKPLTGNE
+1553 
-1561 RYGTRI
+1561 
-1567 LECYLSIQKPV
+1567 
-1578 EATSLMTYHEDV
+1578 
-1590 SKILGR
+1590 
-1596 EVKNATT
+1596 
-1603 DEIQNELRQKG
+1603 
-1614 YDGVILRADN
+1614 
-1624 GEIIFAVTFDSNQ
+1624 
-1637 IKSATD
+1637 
-1643 NIGTFDASNPDIR
+1643 SNPFEKF
-1656 YSLRDVDQNMDE
+1656 SLRDIDQNMDE

-1677 TLLGIVGELKKQIKE
+1677 TLLGMVSALQDQMQRLAGINEQLRQENSGLTGEH
-1692 LGGTRTVDN
+1692 RMDYN
-1701 KQVRELARSLKA
+1701 QVKNLAREMK
-1713 EYESTVSVS
+1713 EKYESKVSVN
-1722 DLAANLQTAFDQ
+1722 DLAYNLQVAFNQ
-1734 MANASTDSEAKAA
+1734 MLNAQDSADSKAA
-1747 MTAMS
+1747 MMAMS

-1759 EKSQRVDMTMYDE
+1759 EKSQRVDTTMYDE
-1772 YKGMRDYLRTTP
+1772 YKGMRKYLRTTP
-1784 IRLTDNQWQ
+1784 IRLTDKQWQ
-1793 EVRKRYGSEK
+1793 EVRSRYGSEK
-1803 EFRRA
+1803 EFRNS
-1808 VMGRLRIAAKSDAAA
+1808 VMGRLYIAAKSDAAA

-1847 GDQVDA
+1847 GDQVYA

-1861 AKRVENPYEMNLD
+1861 AKKVENPYGMNLD
-1874 RMTQDVTAEVYD
+1874 SMTQDVTAEVYQQ
-1886 KYLAIPE
+1886 YLNIPE
-1893 TVSRNSRAVQQQMQQ
+1893 KKG
-1908 RAAAEAERDAA
+1908 RDAATVQRLMERLDKA
-1919 RAEADAAQ
+1919 RAEARETTTRWSQ
-1927 ARTEDVKLLNANQ
+1927 RR
-1940 AAEIKRLRGELKKAQ
+1940 AEMDEY
-1955 QQARTW
+1955 
-1961 AENREK
+1961 
-1967 INKQHAMR
+1967 HAMR

-2081 LNAHETELLRNI
+2081 LNFHETELLHNI
-2093 LNGYA
+2093 INGYA
-2098 AMIINEDRLFMQSK
+2098 AMIMNEDRLFMQKK

-2180 IRNVQSAAEYL
+2180 IRNVQNASEYL

-2223 GGGIEIKTDKGK
+2223 GGGIEIKTDDGK

-2266 ITFANTEGRA
+2266 ITFANTDGRA

-2291 KITGSLTAQQ
+2291 KIAGSLTAQQ

-2342 VNRNYLKSDPAE
+2342 VNHNYLKSDPAE

-2450 HGGHWINRFVSKAK
+2450 HGGHWINQFVSKAK

-2508 NKAYAEI
+2508 SKAYAEI

-2545 ARGKADD
+2545 VRGKVDD
-2552 IGGFLASK
+2552 IGGFLAGK

-2567 QVWDA
+2567 QIWDA

-2588 AYWERCGERFT
+2588 AYWQRCGERFT

-2658 KTRRGVKEF
+2658 KTKRGIKEF

-2688 TALRDRDNEKKDED
+2688 TALRDRDNEKKEED
-2702 EDGKQVIV
+2702 EDGKKVIV
-2710 GVRGFEDKYV
+2710 GVRGFGDKYV
-2720 DALLPNLLD
+2720 NALLPNLLD
-2729 NLTGLLPVFSTMV
+2729 NLTGLLPVFSTV
-2742 TNAFSSDYGGGSS
+2742 VINAFSSDYGSGGSS

-2768 AQYIKKGDYERALY
+2768 VQYIKKGDYERAFY
-2782 YALQAGSSAIGI
+2782 YVLQAGSSAIGV
-2794 GAGNVYRDVRAM
+2794 GAGNVWRDGRAL
-2806 IFTTKDAVERDTLA
+2806 ILTVKDAVERDTLA

-2835 AATKNYVYERE
+2835 AAAKNYVYERE

-2854 DERKAAPDLYA
+2854 DERKADPDLYA

-2895 AGLVTKFKN
+2895 AGLVTKFKS
-2904 KLRGASDAVTEAAE
+2904 KLRGSSDAVTEAAE
-2918 AYHAGDM
+2918 AYHAGDV
-2925 DSMNKYV
+2925 DGMNKYV

-3030 WTIYGKDY
+3030 WTLYGKDY

-3057 TGAGVGLTKE
+3057 TGAGVGLTKD

-3103 MGSDAYVKALKQW
+3103 MGSDAYVKALKRW
-3116 AKTAYPKAVTKG
+3116 AKTAYPKAVTNG

>member
-1 MAELTAYQ
+1 MAKKQYGEMIKAPTYAQ
-9 RALEAREKA
+9 ALEAQKKA
-18 KKKYGE
+18 KKQYGE

-36 KAKRIGYYP
+36 KAKRVGYYP
-45 QDTDAHGR
+45 QDTDTHGR
-53 TAAQRQNDLRTAAT
+53 TAAQRQSDLRTAAT

-106 TVLTAGRQ
+106 TVVNAEQQ

-126 ELVAAGKTGYMS
+126 ELVAAGKAGYMS
-138 DAFLRDYINRTRE
+138 DTFLKDYINRTRE
-151 ANAQAR
+151 VNAQAR
-157 MTQDPI
+157 MTQDPV
-163 RAARELRGEYQTALD
+163 RAARELHGEYQTALD

-200 LGTKEGLAERQRLQD
+200 LGTKEGIAERQRLQD

-226 AAIAQED
+226 TAIAQED

-264 GYSAK
+264 GVR

-284 IPQESTFTQDEAY
+284 IPQESTFAQDEAY

-313 AVLDELEQV
+313 AVLNELEQV
-322 RATQQE
+322 RATRQE

-337 ADRVRAYE
+337 AERASAYE

-360 NEQMILDRYGYV
+360 NEQTILDRYGYV

-401 LRSETQSV
+401 LRSETQSG

-434 AMRQNAATA
+434 AMRQNAAST

-461 MLSSMADEALSQ
+461 MLSGMADEALSQ

-501 RDKGYDLLTYDERK
+501 RDKGYDLLTYDERN

-546 AMEAYYE
+546 AMENYYE

-685 EAAVH
+685 EAAVN
-690 TMVERLQDG
+690 TMVERLQGG
-699 QSIGRALAGGVMDGL
+699 QSIGKALAGGVMDGL

-734 SRYLIQNFAAEGSE
+734 SRYLIQNFVAEGSE

-759 DELAG
+759 DELTS
-764 AISGRESEMRQQINA
+764 AISGHESEMRQQINA

-806 LAGAISGVGI
+806 LAGSISGVGI

-835 EKQGVDS
+835 EQQGVDS

-849 QELGGLIKP
+849 QELGGMIKP

-871 LEAKA
+871 LETKA

-887 AEAAVEGMAD
+887 AEATVEGMTD

-903 GIAEVDEKG
+903 GIAEVDEDGK
-912 NVKVTAKGNGME
+912 VKVTAKGNGME

-1034 DMRTRLSKL
+1034 DMRTRLNKL
-1043 PRTYAEGYTGVV
+1043 PRTYTEGYTGVV
-1055 YQAKNTQP
+1055 YQAKDTQP

-1073 LDDYGKKHGVHYT
+1073 LDGYGKEHGVHYT

-1104 GMVIALDAE
+1104 GMVIALDAQ

-1120 ATHEGWHYI
+1120 ATHEGLHYI
-1129 KGNVREEAQ
+1129 MENVREEAQ
-1138 GLQQYVLTLL
+1138 GLEQYVLTLL
-1148 KTTEGY
+1148 QTTEGY
-1154 DLEGRIAEKQRQ
+1154 DLESRITEKQRQ

-1223 VRSLMQRISG
+1223 VRTLIQRISG

-1250 GIIGE
+1250 GIIAE

-1261 MAAEAEK
+1261 RAAEAEK
-1268 KNHAREETGME
+1268 KNHNNP
-1279 QYQLRDS
+1279 S
-1286 EEAYDYSKSFAE
+1286 E
-1298 QVNDW
+1298 
-1303 MEGKFP
+1303 KF
-1309 QKDTLLLGRTPQVFR
+1309 
-1324 QIGLSDLPMTM
+1324 
-1335 DQTHL
+1335 
-1340 DYIINGSKEGH
+1340 
-1351 QMEMELVRQLPEL
+1351 
-1364 LEHPLAIIESA
+1364 
-1375 THPEDSVV
+1375 
-1383 AIVNAETDGKHVTA
+1383 
-1397 AVRIDGSGKLNGI
+1397 
-1410 RIDANHM
+1410 
-1417 VSVQGRANAVTKLL
+1417 
-1431 YDAVKKENAGQVGVY
+1431 
-1446 FLDEKR
+1446 
-1452 GLSVLKGA
+1452 
-1460 GLQLPGSL
+1460 
-1468 NGGHLIHTIAEAESP
+1468 
-1483 VNRKYLEQT
+1483 
-1492 DTQQFKRWFKES
+1492 
-1504 KVVDENGRPLL
+1504 
-1515 MYHGTRTENGKFWE
+1515 
-1529 FDYSKAKRKGGLGFK
+1529 
-1544 TLGKGNYFT
+1544 
-1553 SKPLTGNE
+1553 
-1561 RYGTRI
+1561 
-1567 LECYLSIQKPV
+1567 
-1578 EATSLMTYHEDV
+1578 
-1590 SKILGR
+1590 
-1596 EVKNATT
+1596 
-1603 DEIQNELRQKG
+1603 
-1614 YDGVILRADN
+1614 
-1624 GEIIFAVTFDSNQ
+1624 
-1637 IKSATD
+1637 
-1643 NIGTFDASNPDIR
+1643 
-1656 YSLRDVDQNMDE
+1656 SLRDIDQNMDE

-1692 LGGTRTVDN
+1692 LGGMRTVDN
-1701 KQVRELARSLKA
+1701 KQVRELARNLKA
-1713 EYESTVSVS
+1713 EYESKVSVS
-1722 DLAANLQTAFDQ
+1722 DLAANLQTAFNQ

-1759 EKSQRVDMTMYDE
+1759 EKSQRVDTIMYDE

-1793 EVRKRYGSEK
+1793 EVRKRYGSET

-1808 VMGRLRIAAKSDAAA
+1808 VMGRLRIAAKNDAAA

-1836 WPGMFDADTVE
+1836 WPGMFDAETVE

-1893 TVSRNSRAVQQQMQQ
+1893 TVSRNSRALQQQMQQ

-1919 RAEADAAQ
+1919 KAEADERVKKVEALQANQ
-1927 ARTEDVKLLNANQ
+1927 AEEIRHLREQLKEARTE
-1940 AAEIKRLRGELKKAQ
+1940 AQ
-1955 QQARTW
+1955 KITEKWSA
-1961 AENREK
+1961 NREK
-1967 INKQHAMR
+1967 MDARRKMR
-1975 REIIRQKQRILKKL
+1975 REIIRQKYRMMQKL
-1989 QTPQAGSFVPYQM
+1989 DRPRQGSFVPMQM
-2002 REAVEGLLNALGVD
+2002 QEAVTTLLNALGE
-2016 DSTVAKQT
+2016 TGEKIAKPKI
-2024 TLTADMLR
+2024 LTADMLR
-2032 KAKDAYEAVLP
+2032 KAKEAYESVLP
-2043 QDGSKDSG
+2043 GGGEDSSG

-2180 IRNVQSAAEYL
+2180 IRNVQSASEYL

-2223 GGGIEIKTDKGK
+2223 GGGIEIKTDEGK
-2235 NLHLTR
+2235 NMHLTR

-2266 ITFANTEGRA
+2266 VTFANTEGRA
-2276 GQPLQEY
+2276 GQTSQEY

-2291 KITGSLTAQQ
+2291 KISGSLTAQQ

-2332 FKESYYIPLS
+2332 FNESYYIPLS

-2497 IIAGFGKIPNL
+2497 IITGFGKIPNL
-2508 NKAYAEI
+2508 SEAYAEI
-2515 EEHAPIAVEKGWG
+2515 EAHAPIAVEKGWG

-2552 IGGFLASK
+2552 IGGFLAGK

-2567 QVWDA
+2567 QIWDA
-2572 VKREVAGET
+2572 VKREIAGET

-2626 FMSFLSE
+2626 IMSFLSE

-2649 EGVQTKNKI
+2649 EGVQTKNRV
-2658 KTRRGVKEF
+2658 KTKRGIKEF
-2667 AKNAGGIAVSA
+2667 ARNTGGIAVSA

-2688 TALRDRDNEKKDED
+2688 TALRDRDNEKKEED
-2702 EDGKQVIV
+2702 EDGKKVIV
-2710 GVRGFEDKYV
+2710 GVRGFKDKYV

-2729 NLTGLLPVFSTMV
+2729 NLTGLLPVFSTMI
-2742 TNAFSSDYGGGSS
+2742 TNAFSSDYGSGGS
-2755 DLESAALDNTGKS
+2755 DLESAALDNAGKS
-2768 AQYIKKGDYERALY
+2768 AQYIGKGNYERAFY
-2782 YALQAGSSAIGI
+2782 YALQAGSNAIGV
-2794 GAGNVYRDVRAM
+2794 GAGNVWRDGRAL
-2806 IFTTKDAVERDTLA
+2806 FLTVKDAVERDTLA
-2820 GAAWDTS
+2820 GTAWDTS

-2835 AATKNYVYERE
+2835 AATKNYVYVRE

-2865 DLMLAAYYESGM
+2865 DLMLVAYYESGM

-2895 AGLVTKFKN
+2895 AGLATKFKN
-2904 KLRGASDAVTEAAE
+2904 KLRGSSDAVTEAAE

-2925 DSMNKYV
+2925 DSMNKHV
-2932 AEIVGT
+2932 AEIVST

-2958 EEKKKEPGKA
+2958 EKEEKEPGKA

-2979 KDTLDTTDTAQWS
+2979 KDALDTTDTAQWS
-2992 EATEKAATG
+2992 DATEKAATG
-3001 DAAAIA
+3001 DADAIA
-3007 ELKKLVEKLR
+3007 ELKKLVEQLR

-3030 WTIYGKDY
+3030 WTLYGKDY
-3038 KAAVWGGDTAEAA
+3038 KAAVWGGDTAAA
-3051 ALEKAM
+3051 TALEKAM
-3057 TGAGVGLTKE
+3057 TGAGVGLTKD
-3067 ALGEKMLDASKSAM
+3067 ALNEKMLDASKSAM

-3097 AYVEKA
+3097 TYVEKT

-3116 AKTAYPKAVTKG
+3116 AKTAYPKAMANG

>member
-9 RALEAREKA
+9 RALEARKKA
-18 KKKYGE
+18 KKQYGE

-45 QDTDAHGR
+45 QDMDTHGR

-67 QYQQRVAAAMQQ
+67 QYQQYVAAAMQQ

-106 TVLTAGRQ
+106 TVLNAEQQ

-163 RAARELRGEYQTALD
+163 RAARELRGEYQTALN
-178 KLNQEQSQL
+178 KLNQEQSQI

-200 LGTKEGLAERQRLQD
+200 LGTKEGIAERQRLQD

-226 AAIAQED
+226 TAIAQED

-254 ANAAELESLY
+254 ANAAELESVY
-264 GYSAK
+264 GVK

-284 IPQESTFTQDEAY
+284 IPQESTFKQDEAY

-322 RATQQE
+322 RATRQE
-328 YGQTLTQEE
+328 YGQTWTQEE

-360 NEQMILDRYGYV
+360 NEQTILDRYGYV
-372 NDVNATAG
+372 NDVNETAG

-401 LRSETQSV
+401 LRSETQSG

-420 YDKNKGISYTDEYD
+420 YDKSKGISYTDEYD
-434 AMRQNAATA
+434 AMRQNAANA

-461 MLSSMADEALSQ
+461 MLSGMADEALSQ

-501 RDKGYDLLTYDERK
+501 RDKGYDLLTYDERR

-546 AMEAYYE
+546 AMETYYE

-759 DELAG
+759 DELTS
-764 AISGRESEMRQQINA
+764 AISGHESEMRQQINA

-835 EKQGVDS
+835 EQQGVDS

-858 ENGEEAVQSAVTQ
+858 ENGEKAVQSAVTQ

-887 AEAAVEGMAD
+887 AEATVEGMAD

-903 GIAEVDEKG
+903 GIAEVDKDG
-912 NVKVTAKGNGME
+912 KVKVTAKGNGME
-924 EQTLPLEQVKFASA
+924 EQSLPLEQVKFASQ

-1004 ETVRQIAYNAGK
+1004 EMVRQIAYNAGK

-1043 PRTYAEGYTGVV
+1043 PRTYAEGYVGVV

-1073 LDDYGKKHGVHYT
+1073 LNEYGKEHGVHYT

-1129 KGNVREEAQ
+1129 KENVREEAQ

-1148 KTTEGY
+1148 QTTEGY
-1154 DLEGRIAEKQRQ
+1154 DLESRIAEKQRQ

-1250 GIIGE
+1250 GIIEE

-1261 MAAEAEK
+1261 KAAEAEK
-1268 KNHAREETGME
+1268 KDRTHEGAKMNENAEGAKQFSIKSEDQLEEDKYFTRVLQNWDG
-1279 QYQLRDS
+1279 
-1286 EEAYDYSKSFAE
+1286 EAKGGYIKIGRIKEGSIYEAVGLEAAPLVMDYSKMAATLEKHGDHLSKAE
-1298 QVNDW
+1298 LQQIPNMLASPIVITEPTNASPTNTVNVFGELYGQNGKPIMIGLMLRKGRSGVNWVDVVRT
-1303 MEGKFP
+1303 MEMRSDL
-1309 QKDTLLLGRTPQVFR
+1309 QRLITPQTALWVNPDKKRTADWF
-1324 QIGLSDLPMTM
+1324 QGAASMFDT
-1335 DQTHL
+1335 DA
-1340 DYIINGSKEGH
+1340 GSMRSH
-1351 QMEMELVRQLPEL
+1351 ALR
-1364 LEHPLAIIESA
+1364 
-1375 THPEDSVV
+1375 D
-1383 AIVNAETDGKHVTA
+1383 
-1397 AVRIDGSGKLNGI
+1397 
-1410 RIDANHM
+1410 IDAL
-1417 VSVQGRANAVTKLL
+1417 SGESLSGFIRSISYTE
-1431 YDAVKKENAGQVGVY
+1431 EN
-1446 FLDEKR
+1446 
-1452 GLSVLKGA
+1452 
-1460 GLQLPGSL
+1460 
-1468 NGGHLIHTIAEAESP
+1468 
-1483 VNRKYLEQT
+1483 
-1492 DTQQFKRWFKES
+1492 
-1504 KVVDENGRPLL
+1504 
-1515 MYHGTRTENGKFWE
+1515 
-1529 FDYSKAKRKGGLGFK
+1529 
-1544 TLGKGNYFT
+1544 
-1553 SKPLTGNE
+1553 
-1561 RYGTRI
+1561 
-1567 LECYLSIQKPV
+1567 
-1578 EATSLMTYHEDV
+1578 
-1590 SKILGR
+1590 
-1596 EVKNATT
+1596 
-1603 DEIQNELRQKG
+1603 
-1614 YDGVILRADN
+1614 
-1624 GEIIFAVTFDSNQ
+1624 
-1637 IKSATD
+1637 
-1643 NIGTFDASNPDIR
+1643 SNPSEKF
-1656 YSLRDVDQNMDE
+1656 SLRDIDQNMDE

-1677 TLLGIVGELKKQIKE
+1677 NLLGMVSALQDQMQRLAGINEQLRQENSGLTGEH
-1692 LGGTRTVDN
+1692 RMDYN
-1701 KQVRELARSLKA
+1701 QVKNLAREMK
-1713 EYESTVSVS
+1713 EKYESKVSVN
-1722 DLAANLQTAFDQ
+1722 DLAYNLQVAFNQ
-1734 MANASTDSEAKAA
+1734 MLNAQDSADSKAA

-1759 EKSQRVDMTMYDE
+1759 EKSQRVDTTMYDE
-1772 YKGMRDYLRTTP
+1772 YKGMRKYLRTTP
-1784 IRLTDNQWQ
+1784 IRLTDKQWQ
-1793 EVRKRYGSEK
+1793 EVRSRYGSER
-1803 EFRRA
+1803 EFRNS
-1808 VMGRLRIAAKSDAAA
+1808 VMGRLYIAAKNDIAA
-1823 GTLDAHWNEIAEA
+1823 GTLDEHWNELAEA

-1847 GDQVDA
+1847 GDQVYA

-1861 AKRVENPYEMNLD
+1861 AKKVENPYGMNLD
-1874 RMTQDVTAEVYD
+1874 SMTQDVTAEVYQQ
-1886 KYLAIPE
+1886 YLNIPE
-1893 TVSRNSRAVQQQMQQ
+1893 KKG
-1908 RAAAEAERDAA
+1908 RDAATVQRLMERLDKA
-1919 RAEADAAQ
+1919 RAEARETT
-1927 ARTEDVKLLNANQ
+1927 ARWSQ
-1940 AAEIKRLRGELKKAQ
+1940 RRAEMDEY
-1955 QQARTW
+1955 
-1961 AENREK
+1961 
-1967 INKQHAMR
+1967 HAMR

-2024 TLTADMLR
+2024 TLTADALR
-2032 KAKDAYEAVLP
+2032 KAKEAYESVLP
-2043 QDGSKDSG
+2043 GGGEDSSG

-2064 TAFDELAATADG
+2064 AAFDELAATADG

-2081 LNAHETELLRNI
+2081 LNFHETELLRNI
-2093 LNGYA
+2093 INGYA
-2098 AMIINEDRLFMQSK
+2098 AMIINEDRLFMQDK
-2112 RESLKQTG
+2112 RESLQQTG
-2120 DGFLAQIQT
+2120 DDFLTQIQT

-2180 IRNVQSAAEYL
+2180 IRNVQSASEYL

-2332 FKESYYIPLS
+2332 FNESYYIPLS

-2508 NKAYAEI
+2508 SKAYAEI
-2515 EEHAPIAVEKGWG
+2515 EAHAPIAVEKGWG

-2545 ARGKADD
+2545 VRGKVDD
-2552 IGGFLASK
+2552 IGGFLAGK

-2567 QVWDA
+2567 QIWDA

-2581 DLKPGTD
+2581 ELKPGTD

-2658 KTRRGVKEF
+2658 KTKRGIREF

-2688 TALRDRDNEKKDED
+2688 TALRDRDNEKKEED
-2702 EDGKQVIV
+2702 EDGKKVIV

-2720 DALLPNLLD
+2720 DAFLPNLLD
-2729 NLTGLLPVFSTMV
+2729 NLTGLLPVFSTV
-2742 TNAFSSDYGGGSS
+2742 ITNAFSSDYGTSGGS
-2755 DLESAALDNTGKS
+2755 DLESAALDNAGKS
-2768 AQYIKKGDYERALY
+2768 AQYIGKGNYERALY
-2782 YALQAGSSAIGI
+2782 YALQAGSNAIGV
-2794 GAGNVYRDVRAM
+2794 GAGNVWRDGRAL
-2806 IFTTKDAVERDTLA
+2806 FLTVKDAVERDTLA
-2820 GAAWDTS
+2820 GTAWDTS

-2835 AATKNYVYERE
+2835 AATKNYVYARE

-2865 DLMLAAYYESGM
+2865 DLMLVAYYESGM

-2895 AGLVTKFKN
+2895 TGLATKFKN
-2904 KLRGASDAVTEAAE
+2904 KLRGSSDAVTEAAE

-2925 DSMNKYV
+2925 DGMNKYV

-2958 EEKKKEPGKA
+2958 EKEEKEPGKA

-2979 KDTLDTTDTAQWS
+2979 TDALDTTDTAQWS
-2992 EATEKAATG
+2992 DATEKAATG

-3007 ELKKLVEKLR
+3007 ELKKLVEQLR
-3017 KEGYTDKELTTKV
+3017 KEGYTEKELTTKV
-3030 WTIYGKDY
+3030 WTLYGKDY
-3038 KAAVWGGDTAEAA
+3038 KAAVWGGDTAAA
-3051 ALEKAM
+3051 TALEKAM
-3057 TGAGVGLTKE
+3057 TGVGVGLTKE

-3086 GGDVDA
+3086 GGDVDK

-3103 MGSDAYVKALKQW
+3103 IGSEAYVKALKQW
-3116 AKTAYPKAVTKG
+3116 AKTAYPKAVANG

-3135 ALLAMGLAESTLDGY
+3135 ALMAMGMAESTLDGY

>member
-1 MAELTAYQ
+1 MAKKQYGEMIKAPTYAQ
-9 RALEAREKA
+9 ALEAQKKA
-18 KKKYGE
+18 KKQYGE

-53 TAAQRQNDLRTAAT
+53 TAVQRQNDLRTAAT

-79 ARQKPSYGQNIG
+79 ARQKPSYAQNIG
-91 RYLTTNQPFLQSRAN
+91 RYLVTNQPFLQSRTNAVIN
-106 TVLTAGRQ
+106 AEQQ

-138 DAFLRDYINRTRE
+138 DAFLKDYINRTRE

-226 AAIAQED
+226 TAIAQED

-264 GYSAK
+264 GVK
-269 DLSGWNEWRETHPTY
+269 DLSGWNKWRETHPTY
-284 IPQESTFTQDEAY
+284 IPQESTFEQDEAY

-322 RATQQE
+322 RATRQE

-337 ADRVRAYE
+337 TERLRAYE
-345 AELQNQLNDLDAKIS
+345 AELQNQLSELDAKIS
-360 NEQMILDRYGYV
+360 NEQTILERYGYV
-372 NDVNATAG
+372 SDVNATAG

-401 LRSETQSV
+401 LRSETQSG

-434 AMRQNAATA
+434 AMRQNAAST

-461 MLSSMADEALSQ
+461 MLSGMADEALSQ

-546 AMEAYYE
+546 AMENYYE

-576 AAPIVGGATAVSGLL
+576 TAPIVEGATAVSGLL

-685 EAAVH
+685 EAAVN
-690 TMVERLQDG
+690 TMVERLQGG
-699 QSIGRALAGGVMDGL
+699 QSIGKALAGGVMDGL

-734 SRYLIQNFAAEGSE
+734 SRYLIQNFVAEGSE

-759 DELAG
+759 DELTS
-764 AISGRESEMRQQINA
+764 AISGHESEMRQQINA

-835 EKQGVDS
+835 EQQGVDS

-849 QELGGLIKP
+849 QELGGMIKP

-871 LEAKA
+871 LESKA

-887 AEAAVEGMAD
+887 AEATVEGMTD

-903 GIAEVDEKG
+903 GIAEVDENGK
-912 NVKVTAKGNGME
+912 VKVTAKGNGME
-924 EQTLPLEQVKFASA
+924 EQTLPLDQVKFASA

-1004 ETVRQIAYNAGK
+1004 ETVRKIAYNAGK

-1043 PRTYAEGYTGVV
+1043 PRTYTEGYTGVV

-1073 LDDYGKKHGVHYT
+1073 LNGYGKEHGVHYT

-1104 GMVIALDAE
+1104 GMVVALDAE

-1129 KGNVREEAQ
+1129 KENVREEAQ
-1138 GLQQYVLTLL
+1138 GLEQYVLTLL

-1154 DLEGRIAEKQRQ
+1154 DLESRITEKQRQ

-1250 GIIGE
+1250 GIIAE

-1261 MAAEAEK
+1261 RAAEAEK
-1268 KNHAREETGME
+1268 KNHNSP
-1279 QYQLRDS
+1279 S
-1286 EEAYDYSKSFAE
+1286 E
-1298 QVNDW
+1298 
-1303 MEGKFP
+1303 KF
-1309 QKDTLLLGRTPQVFR
+1309 
-1324 QIGLSDLPMTM
+1324 
-1335 DQTHL
+1335 
-1340 DYIINGSKEGH
+1340 
-1351 QMEMELVRQLPEL
+1351 
-1364 LEHPLAIIESA
+1364 
-1375 THPEDSVV
+1375 
-1383 AIVNAETDGKHVTA
+1383 
-1397 AVRIDGSGKLNGI
+1397 
-1410 RIDANHM
+1410 
-1417 VSVQGRANAVTKLL
+1417 
-1431 YDAVKKENAGQVGVY
+1431 
-1446 FLDEKR
+1446 
-1452 GLSVLKGA
+1452 
-1460 GLQLPGSL
+1460 
-1468 NGGHLIHTIAEAESP
+1468 
-1483 VNRKYLEQT
+1483 
-1492 DTQQFKRWFKES
+1492 
-1504 KVVDENGRPLL
+1504 
-1515 MYHGTRTENGKFWE
+1515 
-1529 FDYSKAKRKGGLGFK
+1529 
-1544 TLGKGNYFT
+1544 
-1553 SKPLTGNE
+1553 
-1561 RYGTRI
+1561 
-1567 LECYLSIQKPV
+1567 
-1578 EATSLMTYHEDV
+1578 
-1590 SKILGR
+1590 
-1596 EVKNATT
+1596 
-1603 DEIQNELRQKG
+1603 
-1614 YDGVILRADN
+1614 
-1624 GEIIFAVTFDSNQ
+1624 
-1637 IKSATD
+1637 
-1643 NIGTFDASNPDIR
+1643 
-1656 YSLRDVDQNMDE
+1656 SLRDVDQNMDE

-1701 KQVRELARSLKA
+1701 KQVREMARSLKA
-1713 EYESTVSVS
+1713 DYESKVSVS

-1759 EKSQRVDMTMYDE
+1759 EKSQRVDTTMYDE
-1772 YKGMRDYLRTTP
+1772 YRGMRDYLRTTP

-1808 VMGRLRIAAKSDAAA
+1808 VMGRLRIAGKSDAAA

-1836 WPGMFDADTVE
+1836 WPGMFDANTVE

-1893 TVSRNSRAVQQQMQQ
+1893 TVSRNSRALKQQMQQ
-1908 RAAAEAERDAA
+1908 REAAEAERDAA
-1919 RAEADAAQ
+1919 RAEAEDAQ
-1927 ARTEDVKLLNANQ
+1927 ERTEDVKLLNANQ

-2024 TLTADMLR
+2024 TLTADALR
-2032 KAKDAYEAVLP
+2032 KAKEAYESVLP
-2043 QDGSKDSG
+2043 GGGEDSSG

-2180 IRNVQSAAEYL
+2180 IRNVQSASEYL

-2217 MNGKRK
+2217 VNGKRK
-2223 GGGIEIKTDKGK
+2223 GGGISIQTDAGK
-2235 NLHLTR
+2235 NMHLTR

-2266 ITFANTEGRA
+2266 VTFANTEGRA
-2276 GQPLQEY
+2276 GQPMQAY

-2291 KITGSLTAQQ
+2291 KISGSLTAQQ

-2332 FKESYYIPLS
+2332 FNESYYIPLS

-2508 NKAYAEI
+2508 SEAYAEI
-2515 EEHAPIAVEKGWG
+2515 EAHAPIAVEKGWG

-2545 ARGKADD
+2545 ARGKVDD
-2552 IGGFLASK
+2552 FGGFLAGK
-2560 GDEFNWV
+2560 GDEFNWI
-2567 QVWDA
+2567 QIWDA

-2588 AYWERCGERFT
+2588 AYWKRCGERFT

-2658 KTRRGVKEF
+2658 KTKRGIKEF
-2667 AKNAGGIAVSA
+2667 ARNTGGIAVSA

-2688 TALRDRDNEKKDED
+2688 TALRDRDNEKKEED
-2702 EDGKQVIV
+2702 EDGKKVIV
-2710 GVRGFEDKYV
+2710 GVRGFKDKYV

-2729 NLTGLLPVFSTMV
+2729 NLTGLLPVFSTV
-2742 TNAFSSDYGGGSS
+2742 AINAFSSDYGSSS

-2782 YALQAGSSAIGI
+2782 YALQAGSSAIGV
-2794 GAGNVYRDVRAM
+2794 GAGNAYRDVRAL
-2806 IFTTKDAVERDTLA
+2806 ILTTKDAVERDTLA
-2820 GAAWDTS
+2820 GTAWDTS

-2835 AATKNYVYERE
+2835 AATKNYVYARE

-2865 DLMLAAYYESGM
+2865 DLMLVAYYESGM
-2877 GKDFQTVAQA
+2877 GKDFQTITQA

-2895 AGLVTKFKN
+2895 TGLATKFKN
-2904 KLRGASDAVTEAAE
+2904 KLRGSSDAVTEAAE

-2925 DSMNKYV
+2925 DGMNKYV
-2932 AEIVGT
+2932 AEIVST

-2958 EEKKKEPGKA
+2958 EKEEKEPGKA

-2979 KDTLDTTDTAQWS
+2979 KDALDTTDTAQWRD
-2992 EATEKAATG
+2992 ATEKAATG

-3007 ELKKLVEKLR
+3007 ELKKLVEQLR
-3017 KEGYTDKELTTKV
+3017 KEGYTDKKLTTKV
-3030 WTIYGKDY
+3030 WTLYGKDY
-3038 KAAVWGGDTAEAA
+3038 KAAVWGGDTAAA
-3051 ALEKAM
+3051 TALEKAM

-3116 AKTAYPKAVTKG
+3116 AKTAYPKAVANG
-3128 TGATLKK
+3128 TGTTLKK
-3135 ALLAMGLAESTLDGY
+3135 ALMAMGMAESTLDGY

>member
-9 RALEAREKA
+9 RALEARKKA
-18 KKKYGE
+18 KKQYGE

-53 TAAQRQNDLRTAAT
+53 TAVQRQSDLRTAVT

-91 RYLTTNQPFLQSRAN
+91 RYLTTNQPFLQSRTN
-106 TVLTAGRQ
+106 TVVNAEQQ

-138 DAFLRDYINRTRE
+138 DAFLKDYINRTRE

-200 LGTKEGLAERQRLQD
+200 LGTKEGIAERKRLKD

-226 AAIAQED
+226 TAIAQED

-246 RHASQEDI
+246 RHASQEDV
-254 ANAAELESLY
+254 ASAAELESLY
-264 GYSAK
+264 GVK

-284 IPQESTFTQDEAY
+284 IPQESTFKQDEAY
-297 YNTAASTKAGY
+297 YNTAESTKSGY

-322 RATQQE
+322 KAKQQE
-328 YGQTLTQEE
+328 HGQTWTQEE
-337 ADRVRAYE
+337 ADWVRAYE
-345 AELQNQLNDLDAKIS
+345 AELQNQLNDLEAKIS
-360 NEQMILDRYGYV
+360 NEQTILDRYGYV
-372 NDVNATAG
+372 NEVNATAG

-401 LRSETQSV
+401 LRSETQSG

-434 AMRQNAATA
+434 AMRQNAAAA

-461 MLSSMADEALSQ
+461 MLSGMADEALSQ

-501 RDKGYDLLTYDERK
+501 RDKGYDLLTYDERR

-546 AMEAYYE
+546 AMETYYE

-563 TAVSTAAQLMSGI
+563 TVVSTAAQLMSGI

-690 TMVERLQDG
+690 TMVERLQGG
-699 QSIGRALAGGVMDGL
+699 QSIGKALAGSVMDGL

-759 DELAG
+759 DELTS

-835 EKQGVDS
+835 EQQGVDS

-887 AEAAVEGMAD
+887 AEATVEGMAD

-912 NVKVTAKGNGME
+912 KVKVTAKGNGME
-924 EQTLPLEQVKFASA
+924 EQSLPLEQVKFASP

-1055 YQAKNTQP
+1055 YQAKTTRP
-1063 TAAQAVMLDL
+1063 TATQAVMLDL

-1113 EGYLTRV
+1113 EGYLSRV

-1129 KGNVREEAQ
+1129 KENVREEAQ

-1223 VRSLMQRISG
+1223 IRSLMQRISG

-1250 GIIGE
+1250 GIIEE

-1261 MAAEAEK
+1261 KAAEAEK
-1268 KNHAREETGME
+1268 KNHNSSTE
-1279 QYQLRDS
+1279 
-1286 EEAYDYSKSFAE
+1286 
-1298 QVNDW
+1298 
-1303 MEGKFP
+1303 KF
-1309 QKDTLLLGRTPQVFR
+1309 
-1324 QIGLSDLPMTM
+1324 
-1335 DQTHL
+1335 
-1340 DYIINGSKEGH
+1340 
-1351 QMEMELVRQLPEL
+1351 
-1364 LEHPLAIIESA
+1364 
-1375 THPEDSVV
+1375 
-1383 AIVNAETDGKHVTA
+1383 
-1397 AVRIDGSGKLNGI
+1397 
-1410 RIDANHM
+1410 
-1417 VSVQGRANAVTKLL
+1417 
-1431 YDAVKKENAGQVGVY
+1431 
-1446 FLDEKR
+1446 
-1452 GLSVLKGA
+1452 
-1460 GLQLPGSL
+1460 
-1468 NGGHLIHTIAEAESP
+1468 
-1483 VNRKYLEQT
+1483 
-1492 DTQQFKRWFKES
+1492 
-1504 KVVDENGRPLL
+1504 
-1515 MYHGTRTENGKFWE
+1515 
-1529 FDYSKAKRKGGLGFK
+1529 
-1544 TLGKGNYFT
+1544 
-1553 SKPLTGNE
+1553 
-1561 RYGTRI
+1561 
-1567 LECYLSIQKPV
+1567 
-1578 EATSLMTYHEDV
+1578 
-1590 SKILGR
+1590 
-1596 EVKNATT
+1596 
-1603 DEIQNELRQKG
+1603 
-1614 YDGVILRADN
+1614 
-1624 GEIIFAVTFDSNQ
+1624 
-1637 IKSATD
+1637 
-1643 NIGTFDASNPDIR
+1643 
-1656 YSLRDVDQNMDE
+1656 SLRDIDQNMDE
-1668 VQRIVEENK
+1668 VQRIVEENS
-1677 TLLGIVGELKKQIKE
+1677 TLLGIVGELNKQIKE

-1701 KQVRELARSLKA
+1701 KQVRELARNLKA
-1713 EYESTVSVS
+1713 EYESKVSVS

-1734 MANASTDSEAKAA
+1734 MANAGTDSEAKAA
-1747 MTAMS
+1747 MTAMG
-1752 AIVRDML
+1752 AVVRDML
-1759 EKSQRVDMTMYDE
+1759 EKSQRVDTTMYDE

-1793 EVRKRYGSEK
+1793 EVRRRYGSEK

-1823 GTLDAHWNEIAEA
+1823 GTLEAHWNEIAEA

-1847 GDQVDA
+1847 GEQVDA

-1893 TVSRNSRAVQQQMQQ
+1893 TVSRNSRALKKQMQQ

-1919 RAEADAAQ
+1919 RAEAEAAQ

-2076 KKLNK
+2076 KRLNK

-2120 DGFLAQIQT
+2120 DDFLARIQM
-2129 RKERMIQSK
+2129 REERMIQSK

-2180 IRNVQSAAEYL
+2180 IRNVQSASEYL
-2191 ENALKEYDEQKE
+2191 QNALKEYDEQKE

-2217 MNGKRK
+2217 INGKRK
-2223 GGGIEIKTDKGK
+2223 GGGIVIQTDGGDTI
-2235 NLHLTR
+2235 HMTR

-2251 KREKLI
+2251 IRERLI

-2266 ITFANTEGRA
+2266 ITFANTDGRA
-2276 GQPLQEY
+2276 GQTSKAY
-2283 KLTQDDLN
+2283 KLTQSDLD

-2301 KAYVDHMVAYLST
+2301 KAYVNHMVAYLST

-2332 FKESYYIPLS
+2332 FNESYYIPLS

-2508 NKAYAEI
+2508 SKAYAEI

-2545 ARGKADD
+2545 ARGKVDD
-2552 IGGFLASK
+2552 IGGSLASK
-2560 GDEFNWV
+2560 GDKLNWV
-2567 QVWDA
+2567 QIWDA

-2581 DLKPGTD
+2581 DLTPGTD
-2588 AYWERCGERFT
+2588 AYWKRCGERFT

-2633 PIKQYN
+2633 PVKQYN

-2658 KTRRGVKEF
+2658 KTKRGIKEF

-2688 TALRDRDNEKKDED
+2688 TALRDRDNEKKEED

-2710 GVRGFEDKYV
+2710 GVRGLEDKYV

-2742 TNAFSSDYGGGSS
+2742 TNAFSSDYGSSGGS

-2768 AQYIKKGDYERALY
+2768 VKYMKKGDYERALY
-2782 YALQAGSSAIGI
+2782 YILQAGSSAIGI

-2806 IFTTKDAVERDTLA
+2806 ILTTKDAVERDTLA

-2827 KDFATRVK
+2827 KDFTTRVK

-2865 DLMLAAYYESGM
+2865 DLMLVAYYESGM

-2895 AGLVTKFKN
+2895 AGLVKKFKS
-2904 KLRGASDAVTEAAE
+2904 KLRGSSDAVTEAAE

-2925 DSMNKYV
+2925 DGMNKYV

-2979 KDTLDTTDTAQWS
+2979 TDALDTTDTAQWR
-2992 EATEKAATG
+2992 EATEKATTG

-3007 ELKKLVEKLR
+3007 ELKKLVEQLR

-3030 WTIYGKDY
+3030 WTLYGKDY
-3038 KAAVWGGDTAEAA
+3038 KAAVWSGDTAAAA

-3067 ALGEKMLDASKSAM
+3067 TLGEKMLDASKSAM

-3135 ALLAMGLAESTLDGY
+3135 ALLAMGLAESTLNGY

>member
-1 MAELTAYQ
+1 MAKKQYGEMIKAPTYAQ
-9 RALEAREKA
+9 ALEAQKKA
-18 KKKYGE
+18 KKQYGE
-24 MIKQPSYEETVE
+24 RIKQPSYEETVE
-36 KAKRIGYYP
+36 KAKRIGYYS

-53 TAAQRQNDLRTAAT
+53 TAVQRQSDLRTAAT

-79 ARQKPSYGQNIG
+79 ARQKPNYGQNIG
-91 RYLTTNQPFLQSRAN
+91 RYLMTNQPFLQSRTN
-106 TVLTAGRQ
+106 TVVNAEQQ

-138 DAFLRDYINRTRE
+138 DAFLKDYINRTRE

-215 SVDYYTARDRS
+215 NVDYYTARDRS
-226 AAIAQED
+226 TAIAQED

-264 GYSAK
+264 GVK
-269 DLSGWNEWRETHPTY
+269 DLSGWNEWRETHPIY
-284 IPQESTFTQDEAY
+284 IPQKSTFAQDEAY
-297 YNTAASTKAGY
+297 YNTAASTKAAY
-308 DKERQ
+308 DRERDSAQ
-313 AVLDELEQV
+313 SELERLEAIRQKQA
-322 RATQQE
+322 R
-328 YGQTLTQEE
+328 GQALTQEE
-337 ADRVRAYE
+337 AEQVHEYETMYDGMDNRAQ
-345 AELQNQLNDLDAKIS
+345 ELQNQLNDLDTKIS
-360 NEQMILDRYGYV
+360 NEQTILERYGYV
-372 NDVNATAG
+372 NDVNETAG

-401 LRSETQSV
+401 LRSETQSG

-420 YDKNKGISYTDEYD
+420 YDKSKGISYTDEYD
-434 AMRQNAATA
+434 AMRQNAAST

-461 MLSSMADEALSQ
+461 MLSGMADEALSQ

-501 RDKGYDLLTYDERK
+501 RDKGYDLLTYDERN

-546 AMEAYYE
+546 AMENYYE

-576 AAPIVGGATAVSGLL
+576 TAPIVEGATAVSGLL

-685 EAAVH
+685 EAAVN

-699 QSIGRALAGGVMDGL
+699 QSIGKALAGGVMDGL

-734 SRYLIQNFAAEGSE
+734 SRYLIQNFVAEGSE

-759 DELAG
+759 DELAS
-764 AISGRESEMRQQINA
+764 AISGNESEMRQQINA

-835 EKQGVDS
+835 EQQGVDS

-849 QELGGLIKP
+849 QELGGMIKP

-887 AEAAVEGMAD
+887 AEATVEGMAD

-903 GIAEVDEKG
+903 GIAEVDENGK
-912 NVKVTAKGNGME
+912 VKVTAKGNGME

-951 DTQTARQYLAGYE
+951 DTQAARQYLAGYE

-1043 PRTYAEGYTGVV
+1043 PRTYTEGYTGVV
-1055 YQAKNTQP
+1055 YQAKTTRP

-1073 LDDYGKKHGVHYT
+1073 LNDYGKKHGVHYT
-1086 VVDTLGNGSNGV
+1086 VVDTLDNGSNGV

-1120 ATHEGWHYI
+1120 ATHEGLHYI
-1129 KGNVREEAQ
+1129 MENVREEAQ

-1148 KTTEGY
+1148 QTTEGY
-1154 DLEGRIAEKQRQ
+1154 DLESRITEKQRQ
-1166 YKEAVGQELNRDAAL
+1166 YKEAVGQELNWDAAL

-1223 VRSLMQRISG
+1223 VRSLIQRISG

-1250 GIIGE
+1250 GIIAE

-1261 MAAEAEK
+1261 RAAEAEK
-1268 KNHAREETGME
+1268 KNHLRGNTKMNENAEMAKQFSIKSEDQLEEDKYFARVLQNWDGEDTGGRIKIGRIKAGSI
-1279 QYQLRDS
+1279 Y
-1286 EEAYDYSKSFAE
+1286 EAVGLEAAPLVMDYSKMAKALE
-1298 QVNDW
+1298 KHGD
-1303 MEGKFP
+1303 
-1309 QKDTLLLGRTPQVFR
+1309 
-1324 QIGLSDLPMTM
+1324 
-1335 DQTHL
+1335 HL
-1340 DYIINGSKEGH
+1340 
-1351 QMEMELVRQLPEL
+1351 
-1364 LEHPLAIIESA
+1364 
-1375 THPEDSVV
+1375 
-1383 AIVNAETDGKHVTA
+1383 
-1397 AVRIDGSGKLNGI
+1397 
-1410 RIDANHM
+1410 
-1417 VSVQGRANAVTKLL
+1417 
-1431 YDAVKKENAGQVGVY
+1431 
-1446 FLDEKR
+1446 
-1452 GLSVLKGA
+1452 
-1460 GLQLPGSL
+1460 
-1468 NGGHLIHTIAEAESP
+1468 
-1483 VNRKYLEQT
+1483 
-1492 DTQQFKRWFKES
+1492 
-1504 KVVDENGRPLL
+1504 
-1515 MYHGTRTENGKFWE
+1515 
-1529 FDYSKAKRKGGLGFK
+1529 SKA
-1544 TLGKGNYFT
+1544 
-1553 SKPLTGNE
+1553 
-1561 RYGTRI
+1561 
-1567 LECYLSIQKPV
+1567 
-1578 EATSLMTYHEDV
+1578 
-1590 SKILGR
+1590 
-1596 EVKNATT
+1596 
-1603 DEIQNELRQKG
+1603 ELRQIPNMLASPIIMTEPTNTAATNTVNVFGELYGQNGKPIMVGLMIRKG
-1614 YDGVILRADN
+1614 AAGVNWVDAVRTIEMRSDLQRLITPQTALWVNPNEKRTADWFQGAASMFDTDAGTMRSHVLRD
-1624 GEIIFAVTFDSNQ
+1624 
-1637 IKSATD
+1637 IKALSDESLSGFIRSLSYTEE
-1643 NIGTFDASNPDIR
+1643 NSNPSEKF
-1656 YSLRDVDQNMDE
+1656 SLRDVDQNMDE

-1677 TLLGIVGELKKQIKE
+1677 TLLGIVGELNKQIKE

-1701 KQVRELARSLKA
+1701 KQVREMARSLKA
-1713 EYESTVSVS
+1713 NYESKVSVS

-1759 EKSQRVDMTMYDE
+1759 EKSQRVDTIMYDE

-1893 TVSRNSRAVQQQMQQ
+1893 TVSRNSRALKQQMQQ
-1908 RAAAEAERDAA
+1908 REAAEAERDAA
-1919 RAEADAAQ
+1919 RAEAEDAQ

-2024 TLTADMLR
+2024 TLTADALR
-2032 KAKDAYEAVLP
+2032 KAKEAYESVLP

-2064 TAFDELAATADG
+2064 TAFDELAATADD

-2098 AMIINEDRLFMQSK
+2098 AMIMNEDRLFMQKK
-2112 RESLKQTG
+2112 RESLQQTG

-2155 TVFGLFEGTEM
+2155 TVFGLFKGTEM

-2180 IRNVQSAAEYL
+2180 IRNVQSASEYL

-2217 MNGKRK
+2217 VNGKRK
-2223 GGGIEIKTDKGK
+2223 GGGIEIKTDAGK
-2235 NLHLTR
+2235 NMHLTR

-2266 ITFANTEGRA
+2266 VTFANTEGRA
-2276 GQPLQEY
+2276 GQPMQEY

-2291 KITGSLTAQQ
+2291 KISGSLTAQQ

-2332 FKESYYIPLS
+2332 FNESYYIPLS

-2497 IIAGFGKIPNL
+2497 IITGFGKIPNL
-2508 NKAYAEI
+2508 SEAYAEI
-2515 EEHAPIAVEKGWG
+2515 EAHAPIAVEKGWG

-2545 ARGKADD
+2545 ARGKVDD
-2552 IGGFLASK
+2552 FGGFLAGK

-2567 QVWDA
+2567 QIWDA

-2649 EGVQTKNKI
+2649 EGVQTKNKM
-2658 KTRRGVKEF
+2658 KTKRGIKEF
-2667 AKNAGGIAVSA
+2667 ARNTGGIAVSA

-2688 TALRDRDNEKKDED
+2688 TALRDRDNEKKEED
-2702 EDGKQVIV
+2702 EDGKKVIV

-2720 DALLPNLLD
+2720 DAFLPNLLD
-2729 NLTGLLPVFSTMV
+2729 NLTGLLPVFSTVV
-2742 TNAFSSDYGGGSS
+2742 TNAFSSDYGSSSS

-2794 GAGNVYRDVRAM
+2794 GAGNAYRDVRAL
-2806 IFTTKDAVERDTLA
+2806 ILTTKDAVERDTLA
-2820 GAAWDTS
+2820 GTAWDTS

-2835 AATKNYVYERE
+2835 AATKNYVYARE

-2865 DLMLAAYYESGM
+2865 DLMLVAYYESGM
-2877 GKDFQTVAQA
+2877 GKDFKTITQA

-2895 AGLVTKFKN
+2895 TGLATKFKN
-2904 KLRGASDAVTEAAE
+2904 KLRGSSDAVTEAAE

-2925 DSMNKYV
+2925 DGMNKYV

-2958 EEKKKEPGKA
+2958 EEKEKEPGKA
-2968 ENVVESLQSEA
+2968 ENVLESLQSEA
-2979 KDTLDTTDTAQWS
+2979 KNGLDTTDTSQWS

-3007 ELKKLVEKLR
+3007 ELKKLVEQLR

-3030 WTIYGKDY
+3030 WTLYGKDY
-3038 KAAVWGGDTAEAA
+3038 KAAVWGGDTAAA
-3051 ALEKAM
+3051 TALEKAM
-3057 TGAGVGLTKE
+3057 TGAGVGLTKD

-3103 MGSDAYVKALKQW
+3103 MGSEAYVKALKQW
-3116 AKTAYPKAVTKG
+3116 AKTAYPKAVANG

-3135 ALLAMGLAESTLDGY
+3135 ALMAMGMAESTLDGY

>member
-1 MAELTAYQ
+1 MAKKQYGEMIKAPTYAQ
-9 RALEAREKA
+9 ALEAR
-18 KKKYGE
+18 KKSKKQYGE

-36 KAKRIGYYP
+36 KAKRVGYYP
-45 QDTDAHGR
+45 QDTDTHGR
-53 TAAQRQNDLRTAAT
+53 TAAQRQSDLRTAAT

-79 ARQKPSYGQNIG
+79 ARQKPNYRQNIG
-91 RYLTTNQPFLQSRAN
+91 RYLTNNQPFLQSRAN
-106 TVLTAGRQ
+106 TVVNAEQQ
-114 QKARESGAYDRD
+114 QKARESGTYDRD

-215 SVDYYTARDRS
+215 SVDYYAARDRS
-226 AAIAQED
+226 TAIAQED

-284 IPQESTFTQDEAY
+284 IPKESTFAQDESY
-297 YNTAASTKAGY
+297 YNTAESTKAGY

-322 RATQQE
+322 RATRQE

-337 ADRVRAYE
+337 TERLRAYE

-360 NEQMILDRYGYV
+360 NEQTILERYGYV

-401 LRSETQSV
+401 LRSETQSG

-420 YDKNKGISYTDEYD
+420 YDKSKGISYTDEYD
-434 AMRQNAATA
+434 AMRQNAAST
-443 VLGLGKAAFGR
+443 VLGLGKTAFGR

-461 MLSSMADEALSQ
+461 MLSGMADEALSQ

-534 AMEPVLQSRRSS
+534 AMEPALQSRRSS
-546 AMEAYYE
+546 TMENYYE

-576 AAPIVGGATAVSGLL
+576 TAPIVEGATAVSGLL

-685 EAAVH
+685 EAAVN
-690 TMVERLQDG
+690 TMVERLQGG
-699 QSIGRALAGGVMDGL
+699 QSIGKALAGGVMDGL

-734 SRYLIQNFAAEGSE
+734 SRYLIQNFVAEGSE

-759 DELAG
+759 DELTS
-764 AISGRESEMRQQINA
+764 AISRHESEMRQQINA

-835 EKQGVDS
+835 EQQGVDS

-849 QELGGLIKP
+849 QELGGMIKP

-887 AEAAVEGMAD
+887 AEATVEGMAD

-903 GIAEVDEKG
+903 GIAEVDENGK
-912 NVKVTAKGNGME
+912 VKVTAKGNGME

-1043 PRTYAEGYTGVV
+1043 PRTYTEGYTGVV

-1073 LDDYGKKHGVHYT
+1073 LDGYGKEHGVHYT

-1098 YTGADG
+1098 YTGVDG

-1129 KGNVREEAQ
+1129 KENVREEAQ

-1148 KTTEGY
+1148 QTTEGY
-1154 DLEGRIAEKQRQ
+1154 DLESRITEKQRQ

-1215 FINNFVKE
+1215 FINNLVKE
-1223 VRSLMQRISG
+1223 VRTLIQRIGG

-1250 GIIGE
+1250 GIIEE

-1261 MAAEAEK
+1261 KAAEAEK
-1268 KNHAREETGME
+1268 KNRTHEGTKMNENAEGAKQFSIKSEDQLEEDKYFTRVLQNWDG
-1279 QYQLRDS
+1279 
-1286 EEAYDYSKSFAE
+1286 EAKGGYIKIGRIKAGSIYEAVGLEAAPLVMDYSKMAATLEKHGDHLSKAE
-1298 QVNDW
+1298 LQQIPNMLASPIVITEPTNASPTNTVNVFGELYGQNGKPIMIGLMLRKGRSGVNWVDVVRT
-1303 MEGKFP
+1303 MEMRSDL
-1309 QKDTLLLGRTPQVFR
+1309 QRLITPQTALWVNPDKKRTADWF
-1324 QIGLSDLPMTM
+1324 QGAASMFDT
-1335 DQTHL
+1335 DA
-1340 DYIINGSKEGH
+1340 GSMRSH
-1351 QMEMELVRQLPEL
+1351 ALR
-1364 LEHPLAIIESA
+1364 
-1375 THPEDSVV
+1375 D
-1383 AIVNAETDGKHVTA
+1383 
-1397 AVRIDGSGKLNGI
+1397 
-1410 RIDANHM
+1410 IDAL
-1417 VSVQGRANAVTKLL
+1417 SGESLSGFIRSISYTE
-1431 YDAVKKENAGQVGVY
+1431 EN
-1446 FLDEKR
+1446 
-1452 GLSVLKGA
+1452 
-1460 GLQLPGSL
+1460 
-1468 NGGHLIHTIAEAESP
+1468 
-1483 VNRKYLEQT
+1483 
-1492 DTQQFKRWFKES
+1492 
-1504 KVVDENGRPLL
+1504 
-1515 MYHGTRTENGKFWE
+1515 
-1529 FDYSKAKRKGGLGFK
+1529 
-1544 TLGKGNYFT
+1544 
-1553 SKPLTGNE
+1553 
-1561 RYGTRI
+1561 
-1567 LECYLSIQKPV
+1567 
-1578 EATSLMTYHEDV
+1578 
-1590 SKILGR
+1590 
-1596 EVKNATT
+1596 
-1603 DEIQNELRQKG
+1603 
-1614 YDGVILRADN
+1614 
-1624 GEIIFAVTFDSNQ
+1624 
-1637 IKSATD
+1637 
-1643 NIGTFDASNPDIR
+1643 SNPSEKF
-1656 YSLRDVDQNMDE
+1656 SLRDVDQNMDE

-1677 TLLGIVGELKKQIKE
+1677 TLLGIVGELNKQIKE

-1713 EYESTVSVS
+1713 DYESKVSVS

-1759 EKSQRVDMTMYDE
+1759 EKSQRVDTTMYDE

-1893 TVSRNSRAVQQQMQQ
+1893 TVSRNSRALKQQMQQ
-1908 RAAAEAERDAA
+1908 REAAEAERDAA
-1919 RAEADAAQ
+1919 RAEAEDAQ

-1940 AAEIKRLRGELKKAQ
+1940 EAEIKRLRGELKKAQ

-2032 KAKDAYEAVLP
+2032 KAKNAYEAVLP
-2043 QDGSKDSG
+2043 QDGNKESG

-2098 AMIINEDRLFMQSK
+2098 AMIINEDRLFMQKK
-2112 RESLKQTG
+2112 RESLQQTG

-2180 IRNVQSAAEYL
+2180 IRNVQSASEYL

-2203 INMSPTAQLNGKLG
+2203 INMSPAAQLNGKLG
-2217 MNGKRK
+2217 VNGKRK
-2223 GGGIEIKTDKGK
+2223 GGGISIQTDAGK
-2235 NLHLTR
+2235 NMHLTR

-2266 ITFANTEGRA
+2266 VTFANTEGRA
-2276 GQPLQEY
+2276 GQPMQEY

-2301 KAYVDHMVAYLST
+2301 KAYVDHMVAYLSS

-2332 FKESYYIPLS
+2332 FNESYYIPLS

-2508 NKAYAEI
+2508 SKAYEEI
-2515 EEHAPIAVEKGWG
+2515 EAHAPIAVEKGWG

-2545 ARGKADD
+2545 ARGMADD
-2552 IGGFLASK
+2552 IGGFLAGK
-2560 GDEFNWV
+2560 GDEFNWI
-2567 QVWDA
+2567 QIWDA

-2658 KTRRGVKEF
+2658 KTRRGIKEF

-2688 TALRDRDNEKKDED
+2688 TALRDRDNEKKEED
-2702 EDGKQVIV
+2702 EDGKKVIV
-2710 GVRGFEDKYV
+2710 GVRGFKDKYV

-2729 NLTGLLPVFSTMV
+2729 NLTGLLPVFSTV
-2742 TNAFSSDYGGGSS
+2742 VINAFSSDYGSSSS

-2782 YALQAGSSAIGI
+2782 YALQAGSSAIGV
-2794 GAGNVYRDVRAM
+2794 GAGNAYRDVRAL
-2806 IFTTKDAVERDTLA
+2806 ILTTKDAVERDTLA
-2820 GAAWDTS
+2820 GTAWDTS

-2835 AATKNYVYERE
+2835 AATKNYVYARE

-2865 DLMLAAYYESGM
+2865 DLMLVAYYESGM
-2877 GKDFQTVAQA
+2877 GKDFQIITQA

-2895 AGLVTKFKN
+2895 AGLATKFKS
-2904 KLRGASDAVTEAAE
+2904 KLRGSSDAVTEAAE

-2925 DSMNKYV
+2925 DGMNKYV

-2958 EEKKKEPGKA
+2958 EKEEKEPGKA

-2979 KDTLDTTDTAQWS
+2979 KNGLDTTDTAQWS

-3007 ELKKLVEKLR
+3007 ELKKLVEQLR

-3030 WTIYGKDY
+3030 WTLYGKDY
-3038 KAAVWGGDTAEAA
+3038 KAAVWGGDTAAA
-3051 ALEKAM
+3051 TALEKAM
-3057 TGAGVGLTKE
+3057 TGAGVGLTKD

-3097 AYVEKA
+3097 TYVEKA

-3116 AKTAYPKAVTKG
+3116 AKTAYPKAVANG

-3135 ALLAMGLAESTLDGY
+3135 ALMAMGLAESTLDGY

>member
-9 RALEAREKA
+9 RALEAR
-18 KKKYGE
+18 KKSKKQYGE

-45 QDTDAHGR
+45 QDMDTHGR
-53 TAAQRQNDLRTAAT
+53 TADQRQSDLRTAAT
-67 QYQQRVAAAMQQ
+67 QYQQRVAEAMQQ
-79 ARQKPSYGQNIG
+79 ARKKPSYGQNIG

-106 TVLTAGRQ
+106 TVLTAEQQ

-200 LGTKEGLAERQRLQD
+200 LGTKEGLTERQRLQD

-226 AAIAQED
+226 TAIAQED

-284 IPQESTFTQDEAY
+284 IPQESTFAQDEAY
-297 YNTAASTKAGY
+297 YNTAANTKSGY

-322 RATQQE
+322 RATRQE

-337 ADRVRAYE
+337 AARVSAYE
-345 AELQNQLNDLDAKIS
+345 AELQNQLNDLDTKIS
-360 NEQMILDRYGYV
+360 NEQTILDRYGYV
-372 NDVNATAG
+372 GDVNATAG
-380 ATSYTLDQAQ
+380 ATSYTLDQAR

-401 LRSETQSV
+401 MRSETQSG

-420 YDKNKGISYTDEYD
+420 YDKSKGVSYTDEYD
-434 AMRQNAATA
+434 AMRQNAAST

-461 MLSSMADEALSQ
+461 MLSGMADEALSQ

-501 RDKGYDLLTYDERK
+501 RDKGYDLLTYNERK

-546 AMEAYYE
+546 AMETYYE

-598 AKIDKNSSIYDLAKA
+598 AKIDKNSYIYDLAKA

-690 TMVERLQDG
+690 TMVERLQNG

-759 DELAG
+759 DELTS

-835 EKQGVDS
+835 ERQGVDS

-887 AEAAVEGMAD
+887 AEATVEGMTD
-897 AKLEVT
+897 AKLEIT
-903 GIAEVDEKG
+903 GIAEVDKDG
-912 NVKVTAKGNGME
+912 KVKVTAKGNGME

-1073 LDDYGKKHGVHYT
+1073 LDGYGKKHGVHYT
-1086 VVDTLGNGSNGV
+1086 VVDTLDNGSNGV

-1104 GMVIALDAE
+1104 GMVIALDAQ

-1129 KGNVREEAQ
+1129 KENVREEAQ

-1148 KTTEGY
+1148 QTTEGY

-1223 VRSLMQRISG
+1223 VRSLMRRISG

-1250 GIIGE
+1250 GIIEE

-1261 MAAEAEK
+1261 KAAEAEK

-1279 QYQLRDS
+1279 RHQLRDS

-1677 TLLGIVGELKKQIKE
+1677 TLLGMVSALQDQMQRLAGINEQLRQENSGLTGEH
-1692 LGGTRTVDN
+1692 RMDYN
-1701 KQVRELARSLKA
+1701 QVKNLAREMK
-1713 EYESTVSVS
+1713 EKYESKVSVN
-1722 DLAANLQTAFDQ
+1722 DLAYNLQVAFNQ
-1734 MANASTDSEAKAA
+1734 MLNAQDSADSKAA

-1759 EKSQRVDMTMYDE
+1759 EKSQRVDTTMYDE
-1772 YKGMRDYLRTTP
+1772 YKGMRKYLRTTP
-1784 IRLTDNQWQ
+1784 MRLTDKQWQ
-1793 EVRKRYGSEK
+1793 EVRSRYGSER
-1803 EFRRA
+1803 EFRNS
-1808 VMGRLRIAAKSDAAA
+1808 VMGRLYIAAKSDTAA
-1823 GTLDAHWNEIAEA
+1823 GTLDEHWNELAEA

-1847 GDQVDA
+1847 GDQVYA

-1861 AKRVENPYEMNLD
+1861 AKKVENPYGMNLD
-1874 RMTQDVTAEVYD
+1874 SMTQDVTAEVYQQ
-1886 KYLAIPE
+1886 YLNIPE
-1893 TVSRNSRAVQQQMQQ
+1893 KKG
-1908 RAAAEAERDAA
+1908 RDAATVQRLMERLDKA
-1919 RAEADAAQ
+1919 RAEARETTTRWSQ
-1927 ARTEDVKLLNANQ
+1927 RR
-1940 AAEIKRLRGELKKAQ
+1940 AEMDEY
-1955 QQARTW
+1955 
-1961 AENREK
+1961 
-1967 INKQHAMR
+1967 HAMR

-2024 TLTADMLR
+2024 TLTADALR
-2032 KAKDAYEAVLP
+2032 KAKEAYESVLP
-2043 QDGSKDSG
+2043 GGGEDSSG

-2120 DGFLAQIQT
+2120 DDFLARIQQ
-2129 RKERMIQSK
+2129 REERMIQSK

-2180 IRNVQSAAEYL
+2180 IRNVQSASEYL

-2223 GGGIEIKTDKGK
+2223 GGGIEIKTDKGE

-2266 ITFANTEGRA
+2266 ITFANTDGRA
-2276 GQPLQEY
+2276 GQTSKEY
-2283 KLTQDDLN
+2283 KLTQNDLD

-2332 FKESYYIPLS
+2332 FNESYYIPLS

-2508 NKAYAEI
+2508 SKAYAEI

-2545 ARGKADD
+2545 VRGKVDD
-2552 IGGFLASK
+2552 IGGSLAGK
-2560 GDEFNWV
+2560 GDKFNWV
-2567 QVWDA
+2567 QIWDA

-2581 DLKPGTD
+2581 GLKPGTD
-2588 AYWERCGERFT
+2588 AYWQRCGERFT

-2658 KTRRGVKEF
+2658 KTKRGIKEF

-2688 TALRDRDNEKKDED
+2688 TALRDRDNEKKEED

-2720 DALLPNLLD
+2720 DALLPNLMD
-2729 NLTGLLPVFSTMV
+2729 NLTGLLPVFSTMAI
-2742 TNAFSSDYGGGSS
+2742 NAFSSDYGGGSS

-2768 AQYIKKGDYERALY
+2768 VQYIKKGDYERALY
-2782 YALQAGSSAIGI
+2782 YVLQAGSSAIGI
-2794 GAGNVYRDVRAM
+2794 GAGNAYRDVRAL
-2806 IFTTKDAVERDTLA
+2806 ILTTKDAVERDTLA

-2835 AATKNYVYERE
+2835 AATKNYVYARE

-2895 AGLVTKFKN
+2895 AGLVTKFKS
-2904 KLRGASDAVTEAAE
+2904 KLRGSSDAVTEAAE
-2918 AYHAGDM
+2918 AYHAGDV
-2925 DSMNKYV
+2925 DGMNKYV

-2979 KDTLDTTDTAQWS
+2979 KDALDTTDTAQWS

-3017 KEGYTDKELTTKV
+3017 KEGYTDKELTAKV
-3030 WTIYGKDY
+3030 WTLYGKDY
-3038 KAAVWGGDTAEAA
+3038 KTAFWNGDTAEAA

-3067 ALGEKMLDASKSAM
+3067 ALGEKMLDASKTAM

-3086 GGDVDA
+3086 GGDVDT
-3092 AKKMK
+3092 AKRMK

-3116 AKTAYPKAVTKG
+3116 AKTAYPKAMTNG

>member
-1 MAELTAYQ
+1 MAKKQYGEMIKAPTYAQ
-9 RALEAREKA
+9 ALEAQKKA
-18 KKKYGE
+18 KKQYGE
-24 MIKQPSYEETVE
+24 MIKQPAYEETAE

-53 TAAQRQNDLRTAAT
+53 TAVQRQSDLRTAAA

-79 ARQKPSYGQNIG
+79 VRQKPSYAQNIG
-91 RYLTTNQPFLQSRAN
+91 RYMMTNQPFLQSRTN
-106 TVLTAGRQ
+106 TVVNAEQQ

-138 DAFLRDYINRTRE
+138 DAFLKDYINRTRE

-157 MTQDPI
+157 MAQDPI

-226 AAIAQED
+226 TAIAQED

-264 GYSAK
+264 GVR

-284 IPQESTFTQDEAY
+284 IPQKSTFEQDEAY

-322 RATQQE
+322 RATRQE

-337 ADRVRAYE
+337 TERLRAYE
-345 AELQNQLNDLDAKIS
+345 AELQNQLSDLDAKIS
-360 NEQMILDRYGYV
+360 NEQTILERYEYV
-372 NDVNATAG
+372 NNVNATAG
-380 ATSYTLDQAQ
+380 TTSHTLDQAQ

-401 LRSETQSV
+401 LRSETQSG

-420 YDKNKGISYTDEYD
+420 YDKSKGVSYTDEYD
-434 AMRQNAATA
+434 AMRQNAAST

-461 MLSSMADEALSQ
+461 MLAGMADEALSQ

-546 AMEAYYE
+546 AMENYYE

-576 AAPIVGGATAVSGLL
+576 TAPIVEGATAVSGLL

-685 EAAVH
+685 EAAVN
-690 TMVERLQDG
+690 TMVERLQSG
-699 QSIGRALAGGVMDGL
+699 QSIGKALAGGVMDGL

-734 SRYLIQNFAAEGSE
+734 SRYLIQNFVAEGSE

-759 DELAG
+759 DELTS
-764 AISGRESEMRQQINA
+764 AISGHESEMRQQINA

-835 EKQGVDS
+835 EQQGVDS

-849 QELGGLIKP
+849 QELGGMIKP

-871 LEAKA
+871 LETKA

-887 AEAAVEGMAD
+887 AAATVEGMTD

-903 GIAEVDEKG
+903 GIAEVDENGK
-912 NVKVTAKGNGME
+912 VKVTAKGNGMD
-924 EQTLPLEQVKFASA
+924 EQSLPLEQVKFASA

-951 DTQTARQYLAGYE
+951 ATQTARQYLAGYE

-1034 DMRTRLSKL
+1034 DMRTRLSNL
-1043 PRTYAEGYTGVV
+1043 PRTYTEGYAGVV

-1073 LDDYGKKHGVHYT
+1073 LNDYGKKHGVHYT

-1129 KGNVREEAQ
+1129 KENVREEAQ
-1138 GLQQYVLTLL
+1138 GLEQYVLTLL
-1148 KTTEGY
+1148 QTTEGY
-1154 DLEGRIAEKQRQ
+1154 DLESRITEKQRQ

-1204 RYPKIVEKFMD
+1204 RYPKIIEKFMD

-1223 VRSLMQRISG
+1223 VRTLIQRISG

-1250 GIIGE
+1250 GIIAE

-1261 MAAEAEK
+1261 RAAEAEK
-1268 KNHAREETGME
+1268 KNHLRGDTKMNENVETAKQFSIKEEDQLDEDKYFARMLDKWDGKATGRRVKVAE
-1279 QYQLRDS
+1279 IRKGGIY
-1286 EEAYDYSKSFAE
+1286 EAIGLPRGTLYADYSKLAKSLEKHKDHLTIPMLKQIPQMLADPIVITE
-1298 QVNDW
+1298 PINSQIKNTVN
-1303 MEGKFP
+1303 
-1309 QKDTLLLGRTPQVFR
+1309 VF
-1324 QIGLSDLPMTM
+1324 G
-1335 DQTHL
+1335 
-1340 DYIINGSKEGH
+1340 
-1351 QMEMELVRQLPEL
+1351 ELW
-1364 LEHPLAIIESA
+1364 
-1375 THPEDSVV
+1375 
-1383 AIVNAETDGKHVTA
+1383 G
-1397 AVRIDGSGKLNGI
+1397 
-1410 RIDANHM
+1410 
-1417 VSVQGRANAVTKLL
+1417 
-1431 YDAVKKENAGQVGVY
+1431 
-1446 FLDEKR
+1446 
-1452 GLSVLKGA
+1452 
-1460 GLQLPGSL
+1460 
-1468 NGGHLIHTIAEAESP
+1468 
-1483 VNRKYLEQT
+1483 
-1492 DTQQFKRWFKES
+1492 
-1504 KVVDENGRPLL
+1504 
-1515 MYHGTRTENGKFWE
+1515 ENGKPIMVAIMM
-1529 FDYSKAKRKGGLGFK
+1529 KANKE
-1544 TLGKGNYFT
+1544 
-1553 SKPLTGNE
+1553 TGNMLDIIRTVEMRSDYE
-1561 RYGTRI
+1561 RLITHDSVLWVNPDKKRTQEWVHRLGETKAPFADTSSGFIR
-1567 LECYLSIQKPV
+1567 SISYS
-1578 EATSLMTYHEDV
+1578 EE
-1590 SKILGR
+1590 
-1596 EVKNATT
+1596 N
-1603 DEIQNELRQKG
+1603 
-1614 YDGVILRADN
+1614 
-1624 GEIIFAVTFDSNQ
+1624 
-1637 IKSATD
+1637 
-1643 NIGTFDASNPDIR
+1643 SNPSEKF
-1656 YSLRDVDQNMDE
+1656 SLRDIDQNMDE

-1701 KQVRELARSLKA
+1701 KQVREMARSLKA
-1713 EYESTVSVS
+1713 DYESKVSVS

-1759 EKSQRVDMTMYDE
+1759 EKSQRVDTTMYDE

-1793 EVRKRYGSEK
+1793 EVRKRYGNEK

-1808 VMGRLRIAAKSDAAA
+1808 VMGKLRIAAKSDAAA

-1893 TVSRNSRAVQQQMQQ
+1893 TVSRNSRALKQQMQQ

-1919 RAEADAAQ
+1919 KAEADERVKKVEALQANQ
-1927 ARTEDVKLLNANQ
+1927 AEEIRRLREQLKEARTE
-1940 AAEIKRLRGELKKAQ
+1940 AQ
-1955 QQARTW
+1955 KITEKWSA
-1961 AENREK
+1961 NREK
-1967 INKQHAMR
+1967 MDARRKMR
-1975 REIIRQKQRILKKL
+1975 REIIRQKYRMMQKL
-1989 QTPQAGSFVPYQM
+1989 DRPRQGSFVPMQM
-2002 REAVEGLLNALGVD
+2002 QEAVTTLLNALGE
-2016 DSTVAKQT
+2016 TGEKIAKPKI
-2024 TLTADMLR
+2024 LTADMLR
-2032 KAKDAYEAVLP
+2032 KAKNAYEAVLP
-2043 QDGSKDSG
+2043 QDGNKESG

-2081 LNAHETELLRNI
+2081 LNFHETELLRNI
-2093 LNGYA
+2093 INGYA
-2098 AMIINEDRLFMQSK
+2098 AMIMNEDRLFMQKK

-2180 IRNVQSAAEYL
+2180 IRNVQSASEYL

-2217 MNGKRK
+2217 VNGKRK
-2223 GGGIEIKTDKGK
+2223 GGGIEIKTDAGK
-2235 NLHLTR
+2235 NMHLTR

-2266 ITFANTEGRA
+2266 VTFANTEGRA
-2276 GQPLQEY
+2276 GQTSQEY
-2283 KLTQDDLN
+2283 KLTQEDLN
-2291 KITGSLTAQQ
+2291 KISGSLTAQQ

-2332 FKESYYIPLS
+2332 FNESYYIPLS

-2497 IIAGFGKIPNL
+2497 IITGFGKIPNL
-2508 NKAYAEI
+2508 SKAYAEI
-2515 EEHAPIAVEKGWG
+2515 EAHAPIAVEKGWG

-2552 IGGFLASK
+2552 IGGFLAGK

-2567 QVWDA
+2567 QIWDA

-2649 EGVQTKNKI
+2649 EGVQTKNKM
-2658 KTRRGVKEF
+2658 KTKRGIKEF
-2667 AKNAGGIAVSA
+2667 ARNAGGIAVSA

-2688 TALRDRDNEKKDED
+2688 TALRDRDNEKKEED
-2702 EDGKQVIV
+2702 EDGKKVIV

-2729 NLTGLLPVFSTMV
+2729 NLTGLLPVFSTVV
-2742 TNAFSSDYGGGSS
+2742 TNAFSSDYGSSSS
-2755 DLESAALDNTGKS
+2755 DLESAALDNAGKS
-2768 AQYIKKGDYERALY
+2768 AQYIGKGNYERAFY
-2782 YALQAGSSAIGI
+2782 YALQAGSNAVGV
-2794 GAGNVYRDVRAM
+2794 GAGNVWRDGRAL
-2806 IFTTKDAVERDTLA
+2806 FLTVKDAVERDTLA
-2820 GAAWDTS
+2820 GTAWDTS

-2835 AATKNYVYERE
+2835 AATKNYCYARE

-2865 DLMLAAYYESGM
+2865 DLMLVAYYESGM
-2877 GKDFQTVAQA
+2877 GKDFQTITQA

-2895 AGLVTKFKN
+2895 TGLTTKFKS
-2904 KLRGASDAVTEAAE
+2904 KLRGSSDAVTEAAE

-2925 DSMNKYV
+2925 AGMNKYV
-2932 AEIVGT
+2932 AEIVST

-2958 EEKKKEPGKA
+2958 EEKEKEPGKA

-2979 KDTLDTTDTAQWS
+2979 KDALDTTDTAQWS

-3007 ELKKLVEKLR
+3007 ELKKLVEQLR
-3017 KEGYTDKELTTKV
+3017 KEGYTEKELTTKV
-3030 WTIYGKDY
+3030 WTLYGKDY
-3038 KAAVWGGDTAEAA
+3038 KAAVWGGDTAAA
-3051 ALEKAM
+3051 TALEKAM
-3057 TGAGVGLTKE
+3057 TSAGVGLTKE

-3086 GGDVDA
+3086 GGNVDA

-3097 AYVEKA
+3097 TYVEKA

-3116 AKTAYPKAVTKG
+3116 AKTAYPKAVANG

-3135 ALLAMGLAESTLDGY
+3135 ALMAMGMAESTLDGY

>member
-1 MAELTAYQ
+1 M
-9 RALEAREKA
+9 A
-18 KKKYGE
+18 KKQYGE
-24 MIKQPSYEETVE
+24 MIKAPTYAQALEAQKKAKKQYGEMIRQPSYEETVE
-36 KAKRIGYYP
+36 KAKRVGYYP
-45 QDTDAHGR
+45 QDTDTHGR
-53 TAAQRQNDLRTAAT
+53 TAVQRQSDLRTAAT

-79 ARQKPSYGQNIG
+79 ARQKPSYAQNIG
-91 RYLTTNQPFLQSRAN
+91 RYLTTNQPFLQSRTN
-106 TVLTAGRQ
+106 TVVNAEQQ

-138 DAFLRDYINRTRE
+138 DAFLKDYINRTRE

-178 KLNQEQSQL
+178 KLNQGQSQL

-226 AAIAQED
+226 TAIAQED

-264 GYSAK
+264 GVK

-284 IPQESTFTQDEAY
+284 IPQESTFAKDEAY

-322 RATQQE
+322 RATRQE

-337 ADRVRAYE
+337 AERVSAYE

-360 NEQMILDRYGYV
+360 NEQTILDRYGYV

-380 ATSYTLDQAQ
+380 ATGYTLDQAQ
-390 TELDNRGIFDR
+390 TELDNRGIFER
-401 LRSETQSV
+401 LRSETQSS

-420 YDKNKGISYTDEYD
+420 YDKSKGISYTDAYD
-434 AMRQNAATA
+434 AMRQNAAST

-461 MLSSMADEALSQ
+461 MLSGMADEALSQ

-546 AMEAYYE
+546 AMENYYE

-576 AAPIVGGATAVSGLL
+576 TAPIVEGATAVSGLL

-632 IPGTNTNAAAF
+632 IPGTNTNAAEF

-685 EAAVH
+685 EAAVN

-699 QSIGRALAGGVMDGL
+699 QSIGKALAGGVMDGL

-734 SRYLIQNFAAEGSE
+734 SRYLIQNFVAEGSE

-759 DELAG
+759 DELTS
-764 AISGRESEMRQQINA
+764 AISGHESEMRQQINA
-779 YMAQGM
+779 YMARGM

-806 LAGAISGVGI
+806 LAGSISGVGI

-835 EKQGVDS
+835 EQQGVDS

-849 QELGGLIKP
+849 QELGGMIKP
-858 ENGEEAVQSAVTQ
+858 ENGEEAVQSAVAQ
-871 LEAKA
+871 LETKA

-887 AEAAVEGMAD
+887 AEATVEGMTD

-903 GIAEVDEKG
+903 GIAEVDEDGK
-912 NVKVTAKGNGME
+912 VKVTAKGNGME
-924 EQTLPLEQVKFASA
+924 EQEQTLPLEQVKFASA

-1034 DMRTRLSKL
+1034 DMRTRLNKL
-1043 PRTYAEGYTGVV
+1043 PRTYTEGYTGVV
-1055 YQAKNTQP
+1055 YQAKDTQP

-1073 LDDYGKKHGVHYT
+1073 LDGYGKKHGVHYT

-1113 EGYLTRV
+1113 EGYLPRV

-1129 KGNVREEAQ
+1129 KENVREEAQ
-1138 GLQQYVLTLL
+1138 GLEQYVLTLL
-1148 KTTEGY
+1148 QTTEGY
-1154 DLEGRIAEKQRQ
+1154 DLESRITEKQRQ

-1223 VRSLMQRISG
+1223 VRTLIQRISG

-1250 GIIGE
+1250 GIIAE

-1261 MAAEAEK
+1261 RAAEAEK
-1268 KNHAREETGME
+1268 KNHNSR
-1279 QYQLRDS
+1279 S
-1286 EEAYDYSKSFAE
+1286 E
-1298 QVNDW
+1298 
-1303 MEGKFP
+1303 KF
-1309 QKDTLLLGRTPQVFR
+1309 
-1324 QIGLSDLPMTM
+1324 
-1335 DQTHL
+1335 
-1340 DYIINGSKEGH
+1340 
-1351 QMEMELVRQLPEL
+1351 
-1364 LEHPLAIIESA
+1364 
-1375 THPEDSVV
+1375 
-1383 AIVNAETDGKHVTA
+1383 
-1397 AVRIDGSGKLNGI
+1397 
-1410 RIDANHM
+1410 
-1417 VSVQGRANAVTKLL
+1417 
-1431 YDAVKKENAGQVGVY
+1431 
-1446 FLDEKR
+1446 
-1452 GLSVLKGA
+1452 
-1460 GLQLPGSL
+1460 
-1468 NGGHLIHTIAEAESP
+1468 
-1483 VNRKYLEQT
+1483 
-1492 DTQQFKRWFKES
+1492 
-1504 KVVDENGRPLL
+1504 
-1515 MYHGTRTENGKFWE
+1515 
-1529 FDYSKAKRKGGLGFK
+1529 
-1544 TLGKGNYFT
+1544 
-1553 SKPLTGNE
+1553 
-1561 RYGTRI
+1561 
-1567 LECYLSIQKPV
+1567 
-1578 EATSLMTYHEDV
+1578 
-1590 SKILGR
+1590 
-1596 EVKNATT
+1596 
-1603 DEIQNELRQKG
+1603 
-1614 YDGVILRADN
+1614 
-1624 GEIIFAVTFDSNQ
+1624 
-1637 IKSATD
+1637 
-1643 NIGTFDASNPDIR
+1643 
-1656 YSLRDVDQNMDE
+1656 SLRDVDQNMDE

-1713 EYESTVSVS
+1713 NYESKVSVS

-1759 EKSQRVDMTMYDE
+1759 EKSQRVDTTMYDE

-1893 TVSRNSRAVQQQMQQ
+1893 TVSRNSRALQQQMQQ

-1919 RAEADAAQ
+1919 KAEADERVKKVEALQANQ
-1927 ARTEDVKLLNANQ
+1927 AEEIRHLREQLKEARTE
-1940 AAEIKRLRGELKKAQ
+1940 AQ
-1955 QQARTW
+1955 KITEKWSA
-1961 AENREK
+1961 NREK
-1967 INKQHAMR
+1967 MDARRKMR
-1975 REIIRQKQRILKKL
+1975 REIIRQKYRMMQKL
-1989 QTPQAGSFVPYQM
+1989 DRPRQGSFVPMQM
-2002 REAVEGLLNALGVD
+2002 QEAVTTLLNALGE
-2016 DSTVAKQT
+2016 TGEKIAKPKI
-2024 TLTADMLR
+2024 LTADMLR
-2032 KAKDAYEAVLP
+2032 KAKNAYEAVLP
-2043 QDGSKDSG
+2043 QGGSKDSG

-2081 LNAHETELLRNI
+2081 LNFHETELLRNI
-2093 LNGYA
+2093 INGYA
-2098 AMIINEDRLFMQSK
+2098 AMIMNEDRLFMQKK
-2112 RESLKQTG
+2112 RESLQQTG

-2180 IRNVQSAAEYL
+2180 IRNVQSASEYL

-2217 MNGKRK
+2217 VNGKRK
-2223 GGGIEIKTDKGK
+2223 GGGIAIQTDGGDAI
-2235 NLHLTR
+2235 HMTR

-2266 ITFANTEGRA
+2266 ITFANTDGRA
-2276 GQPLQEY
+2276 GQTSKAY
-2283 KLTQDDLN
+2283 KLTQNDLN
-2291 KITGSLTAQQ
+2291 KISGSLTAQQ

-2314 TAAEW
+2314 AAAEW

-2332 FKESYYIPLS
+2332 FNESYYIPLS

-2497 IIAGFGKIPNL
+2497 IITGFGKIPNL
-2508 NKAYAEI
+2508 SEAYAEI
-2515 EEHAPIAVEKGWG
+2515 EAHAPIAVEKGWG

-2552 IGGFLASK
+2552 IGGFLAGK

-2567 QVWDA
+2567 QIWDA

-2599 EVIDKTQVVDSIFQR
+2599 EVVDKTQVVDSIFQR

-2658 KTRRGVKEF
+2658 KTKRGIKEF

-2688 TALRDRDNEKKDED
+2688 TALRDRDNEKKEED
-2702 EDGKQVIV
+2702 EDGKKVIV

-2729 NLTGLLPVFSTMV
+2729 NLTGLLPVFSTVV
-2742 TNAFSSDYGGGSS
+2742 TNAFSSDYGSSSS
-2755 DLESAALDNTGKS
+2755 DLESAALDNAGKS
-2768 AQYIKKGDYERALY
+2768 AQYIGKGNYERAFY
-2782 YALQAGSSAIGI
+2782 YALQAGSNAIGV
-2794 GAGNVYRDVRAM
+2794 GAGNVWRDGRAL
-2806 IFTTKDAVERDTLA
+2806 FLTVKDAVERDTLA
-2820 GAAWDTS
+2820 GTAWDTS

-2835 AATKNYVYERE
+2835 AATKNYVYARE

-2865 DLMLAAYYESGM
+2865 DLMLVAYYESGM

-2895 AGLVTKFKN
+2895 AGLATKFKS
-2904 KLRGASDAVTEAAE
+2904 KLRGSSDAVTEAAE

-2925 DSMNKYV
+2925 DGMNKYV

-2958 EEKKKEPGKA
+2958 EKEEKEPGKA

-2979 KDTLDTTDTAQWS
+2979 KDALDTTDTAQWS
-2992 EATEKAATG
+2992 DATEKAATG

-3007 ELKKLVEKLR
+3007 ELKKLVEQLR

-3030 WTIYGKDY
+3030 WTLYGKDY
-3038 KAAVWGGDTAEAA
+3038 KAAVWGGDTAAA
-3051 ALEKAM
+3051 SALEKAM

-3097 AYVEKA
+3097 TYVEKA

-3116 AKTAYPKAVTKG
+3116 AKTEYPKAVANG

-3135 ALLAMGLAESTLDGY
+3135 ALMAMGMAESTLDGY

>member
-1 MAELTAYQ
+1 MAKKQYGEMIKAPTYAQ
-9 RALEAREKA
+9 ALEAQKKA
-18 KKKYGE
+18 KKQYGE

-36 KAKRIGYYP
+36 KAKRIGYYS

-53 TAAQRQNDLRTAAT
+53 TAVQRQNDLRAAAT

-79 ARQKPSYGQNIG
+79 ARQKPSYGRNIG
-91 RYLTTNQPFLQSRAN
+91 RYLTTNQPFLQSRVN
-106 TVLTAGRQ
+106 TVVNAEQQ
-114 QKARESGAYDRD
+114 QKARESGAYDWD

-226 AAIAQED
+226 TAIAQED

-254 ANAAELESLY
+254 ANAAELESVY
-264 GYSAK
+264 GVR

-284 IPQESTFTQDEAY
+284 ITQKSTFEQDEAY

-322 RATQQE
+322 RATRQE

-337 ADRVRAYE
+337 TERLRAYE
-345 AELQNQLNDLDAKIS
+345 TELQNQLSDLDAKIS
-360 NEQMILDRYGYV
+360 NEQTILDRYGYV
-372 NDVNATAG
+372 SDVNKTAG

-401 LRSETQSV
+401 LRSETQSG

-420 YDKNKGISYTDEYD
+420 YDKSKGISYTDEYD
-434 AMRQNAATA
+434 AMRQNAAST
-443 VLGLGKAAFGR
+443 VLGLGKTAFGR

-461 MLSSMADEALSQ
+461 MLSGMADEALAQ

-546 AMEAYYE
+546 AMENYYE

-576 AAPIVGGATAVSGLL
+576 TAPIVEGATAVSGLL

-685 EAAVH
+685 EAAVN
-690 TMVERLQDG
+690 TMVERLQGG
-699 QSIGRALAGGVMDGL
+699 QSIGKALAGGVMDGL

-734 SRYLIQNFAAEGSE
+734 SRYLIQNFVAEGSE

-759 DELAG
+759 DELTS
-764 AISGRESEMRQQINA
+764 AISGHESEMRQQINA

-835 EKQGVDS
+835 EQQGVDS

-849 QELGGLIKP
+849 QELGGMIKP
-858 ENGEEAVQSAVTQ
+858 ENGEEAVQSAMTQ
-871 LEAKA
+871 LESKA

-887 AEAAVEGMAD
+887 AEATVEGMAG

-903 GIAEVDEKG
+903 GIAEVDENGK
-912 NVKVTAKGNGME
+912 VKVTAKGNGME

-1043 PRTYAEGYTGVV
+1043 PRTYTEGYTGVV

-1073 LDDYGKKHGVHYT
+1073 LNDYGKEHGVHYT

-1129 KGNVREEAQ
+1129 KENVREEAQ
-1138 GLQQYVLTLL
+1138 GLEQYVLTLL
-1148 KTTEGY
+1148 QTTEGY
-1154 DLEGRIAEKQRQ
+1154 DLESRITEKQRQ

-1223 VRSLMQRISG
+1223 VRTLIQRISG

-1250 GIIGE
+1250 GIIAE
-1255 YNRLME
+1255 YNRLMGK
-1261 MAAEAEK
+1261 AAEAEK
-1268 KNHAREETGME
+1268 KNRTHEGAKMNENAETAKQFSIKEKDQLDEDKYFARMLDKWDGKATGRRVKVAE
-1279 QYQLRDS
+1279 IRKGGIY
-1286 EEAYDYSKSFAE
+1286 EAIGLPTGTLYADYSKLAKSLEKHKDHLTIPMLKQIPQMLADPIVITE
-1298 QVNDW
+1298 PINSQIKNTVN
-1303 MEGKFP
+1303 
-1309 QKDTLLLGRTPQVFR
+1309 VF
-1324 QIGLSDLPMTM
+1324 G
-1335 DQTHL
+1335 
-1340 DYIINGSKEGH
+1340 
-1351 QMEMELVRQLPEL
+1351 ELW
-1364 LEHPLAIIESA
+1364 
-1375 THPEDSVV
+1375 
-1383 AIVNAETDGKHVTA
+1383 G
-1397 AVRIDGSGKLNGI
+1397 
-1410 RIDANHM
+1410 
-1417 VSVQGRANAVTKLL
+1417 
-1431 YDAVKKENAGQVGVY
+1431 
-1446 FLDEKR
+1446 
-1452 GLSVLKGA
+1452 
-1460 GLQLPGSL
+1460 
-1468 NGGHLIHTIAEAESP
+1468 
-1483 VNRKYLEQT
+1483 
-1492 DTQQFKRWFKES
+1492 
-1504 KVVDENGRPLL
+1504 
-1515 MYHGTRTENGKFWE
+1515 ENGKPIMIAIMM
-1529 FDYSKAKRKGGLGFK
+1529 KANKE
-1544 TLGKGNYFT
+1544 
-1553 SKPLTGNE
+1553 TGNMLDIIRTVEMRSDYE
-1561 RYGTRI
+1561 RLITHDSVLWVNPDKKRTQEWVHRLGETKAPFADTSSGFIR
-1567 LECYLSIQKPV
+1567 SISYS
-1578 EATSLMTYHEDV
+1578 EE
-1590 SKILGR
+1590 
-1596 EVKNATT
+1596 N
-1603 DEIQNELRQKG
+1603 
-1614 YDGVILRADN
+1614 
-1624 GEIIFAVTFDSNQ
+1624 
-1637 IKSATD
+1637 
-1643 NIGTFDASNPDIR
+1643 SNPSEKF
-1656 YSLRDVDQNMDE
+1656 SLRDIDQNMDE

-1677 TLLGIVGELKKQIKE
+1677 TLLGIVGELNKQIKK

-1713 EYESTVSVS
+1713 DYESKVSVS

-1734 MANASTDSEAKAA
+1734 MANAGTDSEAKAA

-1759 EKSQRVDMTMYDE
+1759 EKSQRVDTIMYDE

-1861 AKRVENPYEMNLD
+1861 EKRVENPYEMNLD

-1893 TVSRNSRAVQQQMQQ
+1893 TVSRNSRALQQQMQQ
-1908 RAAAEAERDAA
+1908 REAAEAERDAA
-1919 RAEADAAQ
+1919 KAEAEDAQ

-2016 DSTVAKQT
+2016 DNTVAKQT
-2024 TLTADMLR
+2024 TLTADALR
-2032 KAKDAYEAVLP
+2032 KAKEAYESVLP
-2043 QDGSKDSG
+2043 GGGEDSSG

-2180 IRNVQSAAEYL
+2180 IRNVQSASEYL

-2217 MNGKRK
+2217 VNGKRK
-2223 GGGIEIKTDKGK
+2223 GGGISIQTDGGDTI
-2235 NLHLTR
+2235 HMTR

-2276 GQPLQEY
+2276 GQTSKAY

-2291 KITGSLTAQQ
+2291 KISGSLTAQQ

-2332 FKESYYIPLS
+2332 FNESYYIPLS

-2497 IIAGFGKIPNL
+2497 IITGFGKIPNL
-2508 NKAYAEI
+2508 SEAYAEI
-2515 EEHAPIAVEKGWG
+2515 EAHAPIAIEKGWG

-2545 ARGKADD
+2545 ARGTADD
-2552 IGGFLASK
+2552 IGGFLAGK

-2567 QVWDA
+2567 QIWDA

-2588 AYWERCGERFT
+2588 AYWKRCGERFT

-2658 KTRRGVKEF
+2658 KTKRGIKEF
-2667 AKNAGGIAVSA
+2667 AKNTGGIAVSA

-2688 TALRDRDNEKKDED
+2688 TALRDRDNEKKEED
-2702 EDGKQVIV
+2702 EDGKKVIV

-2720 DALLPNLLD
+2720 DAFLPNLLD
-2729 NLTGLLPVFSTMV
+2729 NLTGLLPVFSTV
-2742 TNAFSSDYGGGSS
+2742 AINAFSSDYGASGGS
-2755 DLESAALDNTGKS
+2755 DLESAALDNAGKS
-2768 AQYIKKGDYERALY
+2768 AQYIGKGNYERAFY
-2782 YALQAGSSAIGI
+2782 YALQAGSNAIGV
-2794 GAGNVYRDVRAM
+2794 GAGNVWRDGRAL
-2806 IFTTKDAVERDTLA
+2806 ILTVKDAVERDTLA
-2820 GAAWDTS
+2820 GTAWDTS

-2835 AATKNYVYERE
+2835 AATKNYVYARE

-2865 DLMLAAYYESGM
+2865 DLMLVAYYESGM

-2895 AGLVTKFKN
+2895 AGLATKFKN
-2904 KLRGASDAVTEAAE
+2904 KLRGSSDAVTEAAE

-2925 DSMNKYV
+2925 DGMNKYV

-2958 EEKKKEPGKA
+2958 EKEEKEPGKA

-2979 KDTLDTTDTAQWS
+2979 KDALDTTDTAQWS
-2992 EATEKAATG
+2992 DATEKAATG

-3007 ELKKLVEKLR
+3007 ELKKLVEQLR
-3017 KEGYTDKELTTKV
+3017 KEGYTDKKLTTKV
-3030 WTIYGKDY
+3030 WTLYGKDY
-3038 KAAVWGGDTAEAA
+3038 KAAVWGGDTAAA
-3051 ALEKAM
+3051 TALEKAM

-3086 GGDVDA
+3086 GGDVDK

-3103 MGSDAYVKALKQW
+3103 MGSEAYVKALKQW
-3116 AKTAYPKAVTKG
+3116 AKTAYPKAVANG

-3135 ALLAMGLAESTLDGY
+3135 ALMAMGLAESTLDGY
-3150 VK
+3150 AK

>member
-1 MAELTAYQ
+1 MAKKQYGEMIKAPTYAQ
-9 RALEAREKA
+9 ALEAQKKA
-18 KKKYGE
+18 KKQYGE

-36 KAKRIGYYP
+36 KAKRVGYYP
-45 QDTDAHGR
+45 QDTDTHGR
-53 TAAQRQNDLRTAAT
+53 TAAQRQSDLRAAAT
-67 QYQQRVAAAMQQ
+67 QYQQRVAEAMQQ

-91 RYLTTNQPFLQSRAN
+91 RYLTTNQPFLQSRTN
-106 TVLTAGRQ
+106 TVVNAEQQ

-138 DAFLRDYINRTRE
+138 DTFLKDYINRTRE

-200 LGTKEGLAERQRLQD
+200 LGTKEGIAERQRLQD

-226 AAIAQED
+226 TAIAQED

-254 ANAAELESLY
+254 ANAAELESVY
-264 GYSAK
+264 GVR

-284 IPQESTFTQDEAY
+284 ITHKSTFEQDEAY
-297 YNTAASTKAGY
+297 YNTAESTKAGY

-322 RATQQE
+322 RATRQE

-337 ADRVRAYE
+337 AERASAYE

-360 NEQMILDRYGYV
+360 NEQTILDRYGYV

-401 LRSETQSV
+401 LRSETQSG

-434 AMRQNAATA
+434 AMRQNAASA

-461 MLSSMADEALSQ
+461 MLSGMADEALSQ

-546 AMEAYYE
+546 AMENYYE

-576 AAPIVGGATAVSGLL
+576 TAPIVEGATAVSGLL
-591 DAAGIKG
+591 DATGIKG

-613 APTLRA
+613 APALRA
-619 GTGEQLAEALPYN
+619 ETGEQLAEALPYN

-674 AKAAMQTIMSN
+674 AKAAMQAIMSN
-685 EAAVH
+685 EAAVN

-699 QSIGRALAGGVMDGL
+699 QSIGKALAGGVMDGL

-734 SRYLIQNFAAEGSE
+734 SRYLIQNFVAEGSE

-759 DELAG
+759 DELTS
-764 AISGRESEMRQQINA
+764 AISGHESEMRQQINA

-806 LAGAISGVGI
+806 LAGSISGVGI

-835 EKQGVDS
+835 EQQGVDS

-849 QELGGLIKP
+849 QELGGMIKP

-871 LEAKA
+871 LETKA
-876 DETGERHNPFH
+876 DETGEQHNPFH
-887 AEAAVEGMAD
+887 AEATVEGMTD

-903 GIAEVDEKG
+903 GIAEVDEDGK
-912 NVKVTAKGNGME
+912 VKVTAKGNGME
-924 EQTLPLEQVKFASA
+924 EQTLPLDQVKFANA

-964 ESSLPVAVYNRAFN
+964 ETSLPVAVYNRAFN

-1028 PAEVEG
+1028 PAEVES

-1043 PRTYAEGYTGVV
+1043 PRTYTEGYTGVV
-1055 YQAKNTQP
+1055 YQAKTTRP

-1129 KGNVREEAQ
+1129 KENVREEAQ
-1138 GLQQYVLTLL
+1138 GLEQYVLTLL
-1148 KTTEGY
+1148 QTTEGY
-1154 DLEGRIAEKQRQ
+1154 DLESRITEKQRQ

-1204 RYPKIVEKFMD
+1204 RYPKIIEKFMD

-1223 VRSLMQRISG
+1223 VRTLIQRISG

-1250 GIIGE
+1250 GIIAE

-1261 MAAEAEK
+1261 KAAEAEK
-1268 KNHAREETGME
+1268 KNRTHEGAKMNEKAEGAKQFSIKSEDQLEEDKYFTRVLQNWDG
-1279 QYQLRDS
+1279 
-1286 EEAYDYSKSFAE
+1286 EEKGGYIKIGRIKAGSIYEAVGLEAAPLVMDYSKMAA
-1298 QVNDW
+1298 
-1303 MEGKFP
+1303 
-1309 QKDTLLLGRTPQVFR
+1309 TLEKHG
-1324 QIGLSDLPMTM
+1324 D
-1335 DQTHL
+1335 HL
-1340 DYIINGSKEGH
+1340 
-1351 QMEMELVRQLPEL
+1351 
-1364 LEHPLAIIESA
+1364 
-1375 THPEDSVV
+1375 
-1383 AIVNAETDGKHVTA
+1383 
-1397 AVRIDGSGKLNGI
+1397 
-1410 RIDANHM
+1410 
-1417 VSVQGRANAVTKLL
+1417 
-1431 YDAVKKENAGQVGVY
+1431 
-1446 FLDEKR
+1446 
-1452 GLSVLKGA
+1452 
-1460 GLQLPGSL
+1460 
-1468 NGGHLIHTIAEAESP
+1468 
-1483 VNRKYLEQT
+1483 
-1492 DTQQFKRWFKES
+1492 
-1504 KVVDENGRPLL
+1504 
-1515 MYHGTRTENGKFWE
+1515 
-1529 FDYSKAKRKGGLGFK
+1529 SKA
-1544 TLGKGNYFT
+1544 
-1553 SKPLTGNE
+1553 
-1561 RYGTRI
+1561 
-1567 LECYLSIQKPV
+1567 
-1578 EATSLMTYHEDV
+1578 
-1590 SKILGR
+1590 
-1596 EVKNATT
+1596 
-1603 DEIQNELRQKG
+1603 ELRQIPNMLASPIIMTEPTNASPTNTVNVFGELYGQNGKPIMIGLMIRKG
-1614 YDGVILRADN
+1614 NAGVNWVDAVRTMEMRSDLKKLITPQTALWVNPDKKRTTDWFQGAASMFDTDAGSMRSHLLRDINAL
-1624 GEIIFAVTFDSNQ
+1624 
-1637 IKSATD
+1637 SAESLSGFIRSISYTEE
-1643 NIGTFDASNPDIR
+1643 NSNPSEKF
-1656 YSLRDVDQNMDE
+1656 SLRDIDQNMDE

-1677 TLLGIVGELKKQIKE
+1677 TLLGIVGELNKQIKE

-1701 KQVRELARSLKA
+1701 KQVRELARNLKA
-1713 EYESTVSVS
+1713 EYESKVSVS

-1759 EKSQRVDMTMYDE
+1759 EKSQRVDTTMYDE

-1893 TVSRNSRAVQQQMQQ
+1893 TVSRNSRALQQQMQQ

-1919 RAEADAAQ
+1919 KAEAEDAQ

-2024 TLTADMLR
+2024 TLTAEMLR

-2223 GGGIEIKTDKGK
+2223 GGGIAIQTDGGDVI
-2235 NLHLTR
+2235 HMTR

-2251 KREKLI
+2251 IRERLI

-2266 ITFANTEGRA
+2266 ITFANTDGRA
-2276 GQPLQEY
+2276 GQTSKAY
-2283 KLTQDDLN
+2283 KLTQSDLD

-2301 KAYVDHMVAYLST
+2301 KAYVNHMVAYLST

-2332 FKESYYIPLS
+2332 FNESYYIPLS

-2413 SEDGARVR
+2413 SEDRARVR

-2490 PKYVIPG
+2490 PKYVIPA
-2497 IIAGFGKIPNL
+2497 IIAGFGKIQNL
-2508 NKAYAEI
+2508 SKAYAEI

-2545 ARGKADD
+2545 VRGKVDD
-2552 IGGFLASK
+2552 IGGFLAGK

-2567 QVWDA
+2567 QIWDA

-2581 DLKPGTD
+2581 ELKPGTD
-2588 AYWERCGERFT
+2588 AYWKRCGERFT

-2626 FMSFLSE
+2626 VMSFLSE

-2658 KTRRGVKEF
+2658 KTRRGIREF

-2688 TALRDRDNEKKDED
+2688 TALRDRDNEKKEED
-2702 EDGKQVIV
+2702 EDGKKMIV
-2710 GVRGFEDKYV
+2710 GVRGFKDKYV

-2729 NLTGLLPVFSTMV
+2729 NLTGLLPVFSTV
-2742 TNAFSSDYGGGSS
+2742 ITDAFSSDYGSSSS
-2755 DLESAALDNTGKS
+2755 DLESAALDNAGKS
-2768 AQYIKKGDYERALY
+2768 AQYIGKGNYERAFY
-2782 YALQAGSSAIGI
+2782 YALQAGSNAIGV
-2794 GAGNVYRDVRAM
+2794 GAGNVWRDGRAL
-2806 IFTTKDAVERDTLA
+2806 ILTVKDAVERDTLA
-2820 GAAWDTS
+2820 GTAWDTS

-2835 AATKNYVYERE
+2835 AATKNYVYARE
-2846 KDENGNYT
+2846 KDENGNYP

-2865 DLMLAAYYESGM
+2865 DLMLVAYYESGM

-2895 AGLVTKFKN
+2895 AGLATKFKS
-2904 KLRGASDAVTEAAE
+2904 KLRGSSDAVTEAAE

-2925 DSMNKYV
+2925 DGMNKYV

-2958 EEKKKEPGKA
+2958 EKEEKEPGKA

-2979 KDTLDTTDTAQWS
+2979 KDALDTTDTAQWS
-2992 EATEKAATG
+2992 DATEKAATG

-3007 ELKKLVEKLR
+3007 ELKKLVEQLR
-3017 KEGYTDKELTTKV
+3017 KEGYTDKKLTTKV
-3030 WTIYGKDY
+3030 WTLYGKDY
-3038 KAAVWGGDTAEAA
+3038 KAAVWGGDTAAA
-3051 ALEKAM
+3051 TALEKAM

-3097 AYVEKA
+3097 TYVEKA
-3103 MGSDAYVKALKQW
+3103 MGSEAYVKTLKQW
-3116 AKTAYPKAVTKG
+3116 AKTAYPKAVANG

-3135 ALLAMGLAESTLDGY
+3135 ALMAMGMAESTLDGY

>member
-9 RALEAREKA
+9 RALEARKKA
-18 KKKYGE
+18 KKQYGE

-53 TAAQRQNDLRTAAT
+53 TAAQRQSDLRTAAT

-106 TVLTAGRQ
+106 TVLTAEQQ

-138 DAFLRDYINRTRE
+138 NAFLRDYINRTRE

-163 RAARELRGEYQTALD
+163 RAARELRGEYLTALD

-187 PALELGGYGTVPA
+187 PELELGGYGTVPA
-200 LGTKEGLAERQRLQD
+200 LGTKEGLAERKRLQD

-226 AAIAQED
+226 TAIAKED

-264 GYSAK
+264 GVK

-284 IPQESTFTQDEAY
+284 IPQESSFAQDEAY

-322 RATQQE
+322 RATRQE
-328 YGQTLTQEE
+328 YGQTWTQEE

-345 AELQNQLNDLDAKIS
+345 AELQNQLNDLDAEIS
-360 NEQMILDRYGYV
+360 NEQTILDRYGYV
-372 NDVNATAG
+372 SDVNATAG

-401 LRSETQSV
+401 LRSETQSG

-434 AMRQNAATA
+434 AMRQNAAST

-461 MLSSMADEALSQ
+461 MLSGMADEALSQ

-501 RDKGYDLLTYDERK
+501 RDKGYDLLTYDERR

-546 AMEAYYE
+546 AMETYYE

-563 TAVSTAAQLMSGI
+563 TAVSTAAQLMSGL

-699 QSIGRALAGGVMDGL
+699 QSIGKALAGGVMDGL

-759 DELAG
+759 DELTS

-835 EKQGVDS
+835 EQQGVDS

-887 AEAAVEGMAD
+887 AEATVEGMAD

-912 NVKVTAKGNGME
+912 KVKVTAKGNGME
-924 EQTLPLEQVKFASA
+924 EQTLPLEQVKFASP

-1055 YQAKNTQP
+1055 YQAKTTRP

-1129 KGNVREEAQ
+1129 KENVREEAQ

-1148 KTTEGY
+1148 QTTEGY

-1181 EELTADALYDAIAT
+1181 EELTADALYDTIAT

-1204 RYPKIVEKFMD
+1204 RYPKIIEKFMD

-1250 GIIGE
+1250 GIIEE

-1261 MAAEAEK
+1261 KAAEAEK
-1268 KNHAREETGME
+1268 KNRTHEGAKMNENAEGAKQFSIKSEDQLEEDKYFTRVLQNWDG
-1279 QYQLRDS
+1279 
-1286 EEAYDYSKSFAE
+1286 EAKGGYIKIGRIKEGSIYEAVGLEAAPLVMDYSKMAATLEKHGDHLSKAE
-1298 QVNDW
+1298 LQQIPNMLASPIVITEPTNASPTNTVNVFGELYGQNGKPIMIGLMLRKGRSGVNWVDVVRT
-1303 MEGKFP
+1303 MEMRSDL
-1309 QKDTLLLGRTPQVFR
+1309 QRLITPQTALWVNPDKKRTADWF
-1324 QIGLSDLPMTM
+1324 QGAASMFDT
-1335 DQTHL
+1335 DA
-1340 DYIINGSKEGH
+1340 GSMRSH
-1351 QMEMELVRQLPEL
+1351 ALR
-1364 LEHPLAIIESA
+1364 
-1375 THPEDSVV
+1375 D
-1383 AIVNAETDGKHVTA
+1383 
-1397 AVRIDGSGKLNGI
+1397 
-1410 RIDANHM
+1410 IDAL
-1417 VSVQGRANAVTKLL
+1417 SGESLSGFIRSIP
-1431 YDAVKKENAGQVGVY
+1431 YIEEN
-1446 FLDEKR
+1446 
-1452 GLSVLKGA
+1452 
-1460 GLQLPGSL
+1460 
-1468 NGGHLIHTIAEAESP
+1468 
-1483 VNRKYLEQT
+1483 
-1492 DTQQFKRWFKES
+1492 
-1504 KVVDENGRPLL
+1504 
-1515 MYHGTRTENGKFWE
+1515 
-1529 FDYSKAKRKGGLGFK
+1529 
-1544 TLGKGNYFT
+1544 
-1553 SKPLTGNE
+1553 
-1561 RYGTRI
+1561 
-1567 LECYLSIQKPV
+1567 
-1578 EATSLMTYHEDV
+1578 
-1590 SKILGR
+1590 
-1596 EVKNATT
+1596 
-1603 DEIQNELRQKG
+1603 
-1614 YDGVILRADN
+1614 
-1624 GEIIFAVTFDSNQ
+1624 
-1637 IKSATD
+1637 
-1643 NIGTFDASNPDIR
+1643 SNPSEKF
-1656 YSLRDVDQNMDE
+1656 SLRDIDQNMDE

-1677 TLLGIVGELKKQIKE
+1677 NLLGMVSALQDQMQRLAGINEQLRQENSGLTGEH
-1692 LGGTRTVDN
+1692 RMDYN
-1701 KQVRELARSLKA
+1701 QVKNLAREMK
-1713 EYESTVSVS
+1713 EKYESKVSVN
-1722 DLAANLQTAFDQ
+1722 DLAYNLQVAFNQ
-1734 MANASTDSEAKAA
+1734 MLNAQDSADSKAA

-1759 EKSQRVDMTMYDE
+1759 EKSQRVDTTMYDE
-1772 YKGMRDYLRTTP
+1772 YKGMRKYLRTTP
-1784 IRLTDNQWQ
+1784 IRLTDKQWQ
-1793 EVRKRYGSEK
+1793 EVRSRYGSER
-1803 EFRRA
+1803 EFRNS
-1808 VMGRLRIAAKSDAAA
+1808 VMGRLYIAAKSDTAA
-1823 GTLDAHWNEIAEA
+1823 GTLDEHWNEIAEA

-1847 GDQVDA
+1847 GDQVYA

-1861 AKRVENPYEMNLD
+1861 AKKVENPYGMNLD
-1874 RMTQDVTAEVYD
+1874 SMTQDVTAEVYQQ
-1886 KYLAIPE
+1886 YLNIPE
-1893 TVSRNSRAVQQQMQQ
+1893 KKG
-1908 RAAAEAERDAA
+1908 RDAATVQRLMERLDEA
-1919 RAEADAAQ
+1919 RAEARETT
-1927 ARTEDVKLLNANQ
+1927 ARWSRRR
-1940 AAEIKRLRGELKKAQ
+1940 AEMDE
-1955 QQARTW
+1955 
-1961 AENREK
+1961 
-1967 INKQHAMR
+1967 QHAMR

-2043 QDGSKDSG
+2043 HDGSKDSG

-2064 TAFDELAATADG
+2064 AAFDELAATADG

-2180 IRNVQSAAEYL
+2180 IRNVQSASEYL

-2497 IIAGFGKIPNL
+2497 IIAGFGKIKNL
-2508 NKAYAEI
+2508 SKAYAEI

-2552 IGGFLASK
+2552 IGGFLAEK
-2560 GDEFNWV
+2560 GDKFNWV
-2567 QVWDA
+2567 QIWDA
-2572 VKREVAGET
+2572 VKREIAGET

-2588 AYWERCGERFT
+2588 AYWQRCGERFT

-2633 PIKQYN
+2633 PVKQYN

-2658 KTRRGVKEF
+2658 KTKRGIKEF

-2688 TALRDRDNEKKDED
+2688 TALRDRDNEKKEED
-2702 EDGKQVIV
+2702 EDGKKVIV

-2729 NLTGLLPVFSTMV
+2729 NLTGLLPVFSTMI
-2742 TNAFSSDYGGGSS
+2742 TNAFSSDYGSSGGS

-2768 AQYIKKGDYERALY
+2768 VQYIKKGDYERAFY
-2782 YALQAGSSAIGI
+2782 YVLQAGSSAIGV
-2794 GAGNVYRDVRAM
+2794 GAGNVWRDGRAL
-2806 IFTTKDAVERDTLA
+2806 ILTVKDAVERDTLA

-2835 AATKNYVYERE
+2835 AATKNYVYARE

-2865 DLMLAAYYESGM
+2865 DLMLVAYYESGM

-2887 ALDNGATE
+2887 ALNNGATE
-2895 AGLVTKFKN
+2895 AGLVTKFKS
-2904 KLRGASDAVTEAAE
+2904 KLRGSSDAVTEAAE

-2925 DSMNKYV
+2925 DGMNKYV

-2968 ENVVESLQSEA
+2968 ENVVESLQSET
-2979 KDTLDTTDTAQWS
+2979 KDTLDTTDTAQWR

-3007 ELKKLVEKLR
+3007 ELKKLVEQLR

-3030 WTIYGKDY
+3030 WMLYGKDY
-3038 KAAVWGGDTAEAA
+3038 KAAVWGGDTAAA
-3051 ALEKAM
+3051 TALEKAM

-3086 GGDVDA
+3086 GGDVDT

-3097 AYVEKA
+3097 SYVEKA

-3116 AKTAYPKAVTKG
+3116 AKTAYPKAVAKG

-3135 ALLAMGLAESTLDGY
+3135 ALMAMGLAESTLDGY

>member
-9 RALEAREKA
+9 RALEAR
-18 KKKYGE
+18 KKSKKQYGE

-45 QDTDAHGR
+45 QDMDTHGR
-53 TAAQRQNDLRTAAT
+53 TEAQRQSDLRTAAT

-91 RYLTTNQPFLQSRAN
+91 RYLTTNQPFLQSRTN
-106 TVLTAGRQ
+106 TVVNAEQQ

-126 ELVAAGKTGYMS
+126 ELVAAGKAGYMS
-138 DAFLRDYINRTRE
+138 DTFLKDYINRTRE

-157 MTQDPI
+157 MMQDPI

-187 PALELGGYGTVPA
+187 PALDLGGYGTVPA
-200 LGTKEGLAERQRLQD
+200 LGTKEGIAERQRLQD

-226 AAIAQED
+226 TAIAQED

-284 IPQESTFTQDEAY
+284 IPQESSFAQDEAY
-297 YNTAASTKAGY
+297 YNTAASTKSGY
-308 DKERQ
+308 DRERQ

-322 RATQQE
+322 RAKQQE
-328 YGQTLTQEE
+328 YGQTWTQEE

-360 NEQMILDRYGYV
+360 NEQTILDRYGYV
-372 NDVNATAG
+372 NDVNETAG

-401 LRSETQSV
+401 LRSETQSG
-409 MSTAEYGKLSE
+409 MSTAEYGRLSE

-434 AMRQNAATA
+434 AMRQNAAAA

-461 MLSSMADEALSQ
+461 MLSGMADEALSQ
-473 ERQLYTWINDKTYR
+473 ERQLYTWVNDKTYR

-501 RDKGYDLLTYDERK
+501 RDKGYDLLTYDERR

-546 AMEAYYE
+546 AMETYYE

-563 TAVSTAAQLMSGI
+563 TAVSTAAQIMSGI

-728 SDPKNF
+728 SNPKNF

-759 DELAG
+759 DELAS

-806 LAGAISGVGI
+806 LTGAISGVGI

-835 EKQGVDS
+835 EQQGVDS

-887 AEAAVEGMAD
+887 AEATVEGMAD

-903 GIAEVDEKG
+903 GIAEVDKDG
-912 NVKVTAKGNGME
+912 KVKVTAKGNGME

-994 LKVGYASTLS
+994 LKVGYASTLP

-1055 YQAKNTQP
+1055 YQAKTTRP
-1063 TAAQAVMLDL
+1063 TATQAVMLDL
-1073 LDDYGKKHGVHYT
+1073 LDGYGKKHGVHYT
-1086 VVDTLGNGSNGV
+1086 VVDTLDNGSNGV

-1120 ATHEGWHYI
+1120 ATHEGLHYI
-1129 KGNVREEAQ
+1129 MENVREEAQ
-1138 GLQQYVLTLL
+1138 GIQQYVLTLL
-1148 KTTEGY
+1148 QTTEGY

-1223 VRSLMQRISG
+1223 VRSLMRRISG
-1233 KNPEARAM
+1233 KNPEAHAM

-1250 GIIGE
+1250 GIIAE

-1261 MAAEAEK
+1261 KAAEAEK
-1268 KNHAREETGME
+1268 KNRTHEGAKMNENAEGAKQFSIKSEDQLEEDKYFARVLQNWDGEDTGGRIKIGRIKAGSI
-1279 QYQLRDS
+1279 Y
-1286 EEAYDYSKSFAE
+1286 EAVGLEAAPLVMDYSKMAKALE
-1298 QVNDW
+1298 KHGD
-1303 MEGKFP
+1303 
-1309 QKDTLLLGRTPQVFR
+1309 
-1324 QIGLSDLPMTM
+1324 
-1335 DQTHL
+1335 HL
-1340 DYIINGSKEGH
+1340 
-1351 QMEMELVRQLPEL
+1351 
-1364 LEHPLAIIESA
+1364 
-1375 THPEDSVV
+1375 
-1383 AIVNAETDGKHVTA
+1383 
-1397 AVRIDGSGKLNGI
+1397 
-1410 RIDANHM
+1410 
-1417 VSVQGRANAVTKLL
+1417 
-1431 YDAVKKENAGQVGVY
+1431 
-1446 FLDEKR
+1446 
-1452 GLSVLKGA
+1452 
-1460 GLQLPGSL
+1460 
-1468 NGGHLIHTIAEAESP
+1468 
-1483 VNRKYLEQT
+1483 
-1492 DTQQFKRWFKES
+1492 
-1504 KVVDENGRPLL
+1504 
-1515 MYHGTRTENGKFWE
+1515 
-1529 FDYSKAKRKGGLGFK
+1529 SKA
-1544 TLGKGNYFT
+1544 
-1553 SKPLTGNE
+1553 
-1561 RYGTRI
+1561 
-1567 LECYLSIQKPV
+1567 
-1578 EATSLMTYHEDV
+1578 
-1590 SKILGR
+1590 
-1596 EVKNATT
+1596 
-1603 DEIQNELRQKG
+1603 ELRQIPNMLASPIIMTEPTNASPTNTVNVFGELYGQNGKPIMISLMIRKG
-1614 YDGVILRADN
+1614 AAGVNWVDAVRTIEMRSDLQRLITPRTALWVNPDKKRTADWFQGAASMFDTDAGSMRSHVLRD
-1624 GEIIFAVTFDSNQ
+1624 I
-1637 IKSATD
+1637 
-1643 NIGTFDASNPDIR
+1643 DALSDESLSGFIRSIPYIEENSNPSEKF
-1656 YSLRDVDQNMDE
+1656 SLRDIDQNMDE

-1677 TLLGIVGELKKQIKE
+1677 TLLGIVGELNKQIKE

-1713 EYESTVSVS
+1713 NYESKVSVS

-1759 EKSQRVDMTMYDE
+1759 EKSQRVDTTMYDE

-1793 EVRKRYGSEK
+1793 EVRRRYGSEK

-1808 VMGRLRIAAKSDAAA
+1808 VMGRLRIAAKSDVAA

-1893 TVSRNSRAVQQQMQQ
+1893 TVSRNSRTVQQQMQQ

-2043 QDGSKDSG
+2043 QDGNKDSG

-2180 IRNVQSAAEYL
+2180 IRNVQSASEYL

-2223 GGGIEIKTDKGK
+2223 GGGIEIKTDEGK
-2235 NLHLTR
+2235 NMHLTR

-2266 ITFANTEGRA
+2266 VTFANTDGRA
-2276 GQPLQEY
+2276 GQTAQEY

-2332 FKESYYIPLS
+2332 FNESYYIPLS

-2450 HGGHWINRFVSKAK
+2450 HGGHWINHFVSKAK

-2508 NKAYAEI
+2508 SKAYAEI

-2545 ARGKADD
+2545 VRGKVDD
-2552 IGGFLASK
+2552 IGGSLASK
-2560 GDEFNWV
+2560 GDKLNWV
-2567 QVWDA
+2567 QIWDA

-2588 AYWERCGERFT
+2588 AYWQRCGERFT

-2658 KTRRGVKEF
+2658 KTKRGIKEF

-2688 TALRDRDNEKKDED
+2688 TALRDRDNEKKEKD

-2720 DALLPNLLD
+2720 DALLPNLMD

-2768 AQYIKKGDYERALY
+2768 VQYIKKGDYERAFY
-2782 YALQAGSSAIGI
+2782 YVLQAGSSAVGI

-2806 IFTTKDAVERDTLA
+2806 ILTTKDAVERDTLA

-2835 AATKNYVYERE
+2835 AATKNYVYARE

-2877 GKDFQTVAQA
+2877 GKDFQAVAQA

-2895 AGLVTKFKN
+2895 AGLVTKFKS
-2904 KLRGASDAVTEAAE
+2904 KLRGSSDAVTEAAE
-2918 AYHAGDM
+2918 AYHAGDV
-2925 DSMNKYV
+2925 DGMNKYV

-2992 EATEKAATG
+2992 EATEKAAAG

-3007 ELKKLVEKLR
+3007 ELKKLVEQLR

-3030 WTIYGKDY
+3030 WTLYGKDY
-3038 KAAVWGGDTAEAA
+3038 KAAVWGGDTAAA
-3051 ALEKAM
+3051 TALEKAM

-3081 YEALR
+3081 YEAMR
-3086 GGDVDA
+3086 GGDVDT

-3097 AYVEKA
+3097 TYVEKA

-3116 AKTAYPKAVTKG
+3116 AKTAYPKAMTNG

>member
-9 RALEAREKA
+9 RALEAR
-18 KKKYGE
+18 KKSKKQYGE

-45 QDTDAHGR
+45 QDMDTHGR
-53 TAAQRQNDLRTAAT
+53 TEAQRQSDLRTAAT

-79 ARQKPSYGQNIG
+79 ARKKPSYGQNIG
-91 RYLTTNQPFLQSRAN
+91 RYLTTNQPFLQSRTN
-106 TVLTAGRQ
+106 TVLTAEQQ

-138 DAFLRDYINRTRE
+138 DAFLKDYINRTRE

-178 KLNQEQSQL
+178 KLNQEQHQL

-200 LGTKEGLAERQRLQD
+200 LGTKEGIAERLRLQD

-226 AAIAQED
+226 TAIAQED

-264 GYSAK
+264 GYNAK
-269 DLSGWNEWRETHPTY
+269 DLSGWNEWREPHPTY
-284 IPQESTFTQDEAY
+284 IPQESTFAQDEAY
-297 YNTAASTKAGY
+297 YNTAQSTKAGY

-328 YGQTLTQEE
+328 YGQTWTQEE

-360 NEQMILDRYGYV
+360 NEQTILDRYGYV
-372 NDVNATAG
+372 GDVNATAG

-390 TELDNRGIFDR
+390 TELDNRGIFER
-401 LRSETQSV
+401 MRSETQSG

-434 AMRQNAATA
+434 AMRQNAAAT

-461 MLSSMADEALSQ
+461 MLSGMADEALSQ

-759 DELAG
+759 DELAS
-764 AISGRESEMRQQINA
+764 AISGHESEIRQQINA

-887 AEAAVEGMAD
+887 AEATVEGMAD

-903 GIAEVDEKG
+903 GVAEVGKDGK
-912 NVKVTAKGNGME
+912 VKVTAKGNGME
-924 EQTLPLEQVKFASA
+924 EQTLPLEQVKFASP

-1055 YQAKNTQP
+1055 YQAKTTRP

-1129 KGNVREEAQ
+1129 KENVREEAQ

-1166 YKEAVGQELNRDAAL
+1166 YKEAVRQELNRDAAL

-1204 RYPKIVEKFMD
+1204 RYPKIIEKFMD

-1223 VRSLMQRISG
+1223 VRAIMQRISG

-1250 GIIGE
+1250 GVIEE

-1261 MAAEAEK
+1261 KAAEAERAGKHK
-1268 KNHAREETGME
+1268 KAQEMFSLREME
-1279 QYQLRDS
+1279 D
-1286 EEAYDYSKSFAE
+1286 
-1298 QVNDW
+1298 
-1303 MEGKFP
+1303 
-1309 QKDTLLLGRTPQVFR
+1309 
-1324 QIGLSDLPMTM
+1324 
-1335 DQTHL
+1335 
-1340 DYIINGSKEGH
+1340 GSKYVEVDTDQEVFDEVAYEELPRFVERYITNKYRGKIIGTKNRAYVDRRSAKEYAHPARKNVERSAFEAKARASAELDNIMDASEFVEHKSDDGRHKDAKGGWNEYQVKLKINDQMYQGKVSIMLMDEEGNRRRFH
-1351 QMEMELVRQLPEL
+1351 DL
-1364 LEHPLAIIESA
+1364 
-1375 THPEDSVV
+1375 
-1383 AIVNAETDGKHVTA
+1383 
-1397 AVRIDGSGKLNGI
+1397 
-1410 RIDANHM
+1410 
-1417 VSVQGRANAVTKLL
+1417 TKLK
-1431 YDAVKKENAGQVGVY
+1431 AVGEKMQGHNAPPVHYGSENNI
-1446 FLDEKR
+1446 
-1452 GLSVLKGA
+1452 S
-1460 GLQLPGSL
+1460 
-1468 NGGHLIHTIAEAESP
+1468 N
-1483 VNRKYLEQT
+1483 
-1492 DTQQFKRWFKES
+1492 
-1504 KVVDENGRPLL
+1504 KV
-1515 MYHGTRTENGKFWE
+1515 
-1529 FDYSKAKRKGGLGFK
+1529 
-1544 TLGKGNYFT
+1544 
-1553 SKPLTGNE
+1553 
-1561 RYGTRI
+1561 
-1567 LECYLSIQKPV
+1567 
-1578 EATSLMTYHEDV
+1578 
-1590 SKILGR
+1590 
-1596 EVKNATT
+1596 
-1603 DEIQNELRQKG
+1603 
-1614 YDGVILRADN
+1614 
-1624 GEIIFAVTFDSNQ
+1624 GEI
-1637 IKSATD
+1637 
-1643 NIGTFDASNPDIR
+1643 NPSEKF
-1656 YSLRDVDQNMDE
+1656 SLRDVDQNMDE
-1668 VQRIVEENK
+1668 VQRIVEENS
-1677 TLLGIVGELKKQIKE
+1677 TLLGIVGELNKQIKE

-1713 EYESTVSVS
+1713 NYESKVSVS
-1722 DLAANLQTAFDQ
+1722 DLAANLQIAFDQ

-1752 AIVRDML
+1752 AIARDML
-1759 EKSQRVDMTMYDE
+1759 EKSQRVDTTMYDE

-1861 AKRVENPYEMNLD
+1861 AKRVENPYEMSLD

-2081 LNAHETELLRNI
+2081 LNAHEIELLRNI

-2112 RESLKQTG
+2112 RESLQQTG
-2120 DGFLAQIQT
+2120 DDFLTQIQT

-2180 IRNVQSAAEYL
+2180 IRNVQSASEYL

-2223 GGGIEIKTDKGK
+2223 GGGIELKTDEGK

-2266 ITFANTEGRA
+2266 VTFANTDGRA
-2276 GQPLQEY
+2276 GQTAQEY
-2283 KLTQDDLN
+2283 KLTQNDLN
-2291 KITGSLTAQQ
+2291 KITGSLTAKQ

-2332 FKESYYIPLS
+2332 FNESYYIPLS

-2508 NKAYAEI
+2508 SKAYAEI

-2545 ARGKADD
+2545 VRGKVDD

-2658 KTRRGVKEF
+2658 KTKRGVKEF
-2667 AKNAGGIAVSA
+2667 AKNAGGIAASA

-2688 TALRDRDNEKKDED
+2688 TALRDRDNEKKEED

-2710 GVRGFEDKYV
+2710 GVRGFEGKYV

-2768 AQYIKKGDYERALY
+2768 VQYIKKGDYERAFY
-2782 YALQAGSSAIGI
+2782 YVLQAGSSAIGV
-2794 GAGNVYRDVRAM
+2794 GAGNVWRDGRAL
-2806 IFTTKDAVERDTLA
+2806 ILTVKDAVERDTLA

-2865 DLMLAAYYESGM
+2865 DLMLVAYYESGM

-2904 KLRGASDAVTEAAE
+2904 KLRGSSDAVTEAAE

-2979 KDTLDTTDTAQWS
+2979 KNTLDTTDTAQWS

-3007 ELKKLVEKLR
+3007 ELKKLVEQLR

-3030 WTIYGKDY
+3030 WTLYGKDY
-3038 KAAVWGGDTAEAA
+3038 KAAVWGGDTTEAA

-3057 TGAGVGLTKE
+3057 TGAGVGLTKD

-3086 GGDVDA
+3086 GGNVDA

-3103 MGSDAYVKALKQW
+3103 MGSDAYVKALKRW

>member
-9 RALEAREKA
+9 RALEAR
-18 KKKYGE
+18 KKSKKQYGE

-45 QDTDAHGR
+45 QDMDTHGR
-53 TAAQRQNDLRTAAT
+53 TEAQRQSDLRTAAT

-79 ARQKPSYGQNIG
+79 ARKKPSYGQNIG

-106 TVLTAGRQ
+106 TVLTAEKQ

-138 DAFLRDYINRTRE
+138 DAFLKDYINRTRE

-178 KLNQEQSQL
+178 KLNQEQIQL

-200 LGTKEGLAERQRLQD
+200 LGTKEGLTERQRLQD

-226 AAIAQED
+226 TAIAQED

-284 IPQESTFTQDEAY
+284 IPQESTFAQDEAY
-297 YNTAASTKAGY
+297 YNTAQSTKAGY

-313 AVLDELEQV
+313 AVLDELAQV

-328 YGQTLTQEE
+328 YGQTWTQEE

-360 NEQMILDRYGYV
+360 NEQTILDRYGYV
-372 NDVNATAG
+372 GDVNATAG

-401 LRSETQSV
+401 LRSETQSG
-409 MSTAEYGKLSE
+409 MSTAEYGRLSE
-420 YDKNKGISYTDEYD
+420 YDKSKGVSYTDEYD
-434 AMRQNAATA
+434 AMRQNAAAA

-461 MLSSMADEALSQ
+461 MLSGMADEALSQ

-591 DAAGIKG
+591 DAAGVKG

-728 SDPKNF
+728 ANPKNF

-759 DELAG
+759 DELAS

-835 EKQGVDS
+835 EQQGVDS

-858 ENGEEAVQSAVTQ
+858 ENGEEALQSAVTQ

-887 AEAAVEGMAD
+887 AEATVEGMAD

-903 GIAEVDEKG
+903 GIAEVDENGK
-912 NVKVTAKGNGME
+912 VKVTAKGNGME

-1043 PRTYAEGYTGVV
+1043 PRTYTEGYTGVV

-1073 LDDYGKKHGVHYT
+1073 LDGYGKKHGVHYT
-1086 VVDTLGNGSNGV
+1086 VVDTLDNGSNGV

-1129 KGNVREEAQ
+1129 KENVREEAQ

-1148 KTTEGY
+1148 QTTEGY

-1233 KNPEARAM
+1233 KNPEARAI

-1261 MAAEAEK
+1261 KAAEAEK
-1268 KNHAREETGME
+1268 KNHNNSTE
-1279 QYQLRDS
+1279 
-1286 EEAYDYSKSFAE
+1286 
-1298 QVNDW
+1298 
-1303 MEGKFP
+1303 KF
-1309 QKDTLLLGRTPQVFR
+1309 
-1324 QIGLSDLPMTM
+1324 
-1335 DQTHL
+1335 
-1340 DYIINGSKEGH
+1340 
-1351 QMEMELVRQLPEL
+1351 
-1364 LEHPLAIIESA
+1364 
-1375 THPEDSVV
+1375 
-1383 AIVNAETDGKHVTA
+1383 
-1397 AVRIDGSGKLNGI
+1397 
-1410 RIDANHM
+1410 
-1417 VSVQGRANAVTKLL
+1417 
-1431 YDAVKKENAGQVGVY
+1431 
-1446 FLDEKR
+1446 
-1452 GLSVLKGA
+1452 
-1460 GLQLPGSL
+1460 
-1468 NGGHLIHTIAEAESP
+1468 
-1483 VNRKYLEQT
+1483 
-1492 DTQQFKRWFKES
+1492 
-1504 KVVDENGRPLL
+1504 
-1515 MYHGTRTENGKFWE
+1515 
-1529 FDYSKAKRKGGLGFK
+1529 
-1544 TLGKGNYFT
+1544 
-1553 SKPLTGNE
+1553 
-1561 RYGTRI
+1561 
-1567 LECYLSIQKPV
+1567 
-1578 EATSLMTYHEDV
+1578 
-1590 SKILGR
+1590 
-1596 EVKNATT
+1596 
-1603 DEIQNELRQKG
+1603 
-1614 YDGVILRADN
+1614 
-1624 GEIIFAVTFDSNQ
+1624 
-1637 IKSATD
+1637 
-1643 NIGTFDASNPDIR
+1643 
-1656 YSLRDVDQNMDE
+1656 SLRDIDQNMDE

-1701 KQVRELARSLKA
+1701 KQVRELARNLKA

-1759 EKSQRVDMTMYDE
+1759 EKSQREDTTMYDE

-1793 EVRKRYGSEK
+1793 EVRRRYGSEK

-1808 VMGRLRIAAKSDAAA
+1808 VMRKLRIAAKTDAAA

-1893 TVSRNSRAVQQQMQQ
+1893 TVSRNSRALKQQMQQ

-1919 RAEADAAQ
+1919 RAEADAREAAADERVKTVEVLQ
-1927 ARTEDVKLLNANQ
+1927 ANQAEEIRQLREQLKEARTE
-1940 AAEIKRLRGELKKAQ
+1940 AQ
-1955 QQARTW
+1955 KITEKWSA
-1961 AENREK
+1961 NREK
-1967 INKQHAMR
+1967 MDARRKMR

-2043 QDGSKDSG
+2043 QDGNKDSG

-2098 AMIINEDRLFMQSK
+2098 AMIINEDRLFMQKK

-2276 GQPLQEY
+2276 GQTSQEY

-2332 FKESYYIPLS
+2332 FNESYYIPLS

-2508 NKAYAEI
+2508 SKAYAEI

-2545 ARGKADD
+2545 ARGKVDD
-2552 IGGFLASK
+2552 IGGSLASK
-2560 GDEFNWV
+2560 GDKFNWV
-2567 QVWDA
+2567 QIWDA

-2588 AYWERCGERFT
+2588 AYWQRCGERFT

-2658 KTRRGVKEF
+2658 KTRRGIKEF

-2688 TALRDRDNEKKDED
+2688 TALRDRDNEKKEED
-2702 EDGKQVIV
+2702 EDGKKVIV

-2729 NLTGLLPVFSTMV
+2729 NLTGLLPVFSTV
-2742 TNAFSSDYGGGSS
+2742 IINAFSSDYGSGSS

-2768 AQYIKKGDYERALY
+2768 VQYIKKGDYERAFY
-2782 YALQAGSSAIGI
+2782 YVLQAGSSAIGV
-2794 GAGNVYRDVRAM
+2794 GAGNVWRDGRAL
-2806 IFTTKDAVERDTLA
+2806 ILTVKDAVERDTLA

-2835 AATKNYVYERE
+2835 AATKNYVYARE

-2865 DLMLAAYYESGM
+2865 DLMLVAYYESGM
-2877 GKDFQTVAQA
+2877 GKDFQIVAQA

-2895 AGLVTKFKN
+2895 AGLVTKFKS
-2904 KLRGASDAVTEAAE
+2904 KLRGSSDAVTEAAE

-3030 WTIYGKDY
+3030 WTLYGKDY

-3057 TGAGVGLTKE
+3057 VGAGVGLTKD

-3086 GGDVDA
+3086 GGDVDT
-3092 AKKMK
+3092 AKRMK

>member
-1 MAELTAYQ
+1 MAKKQYGEMIKAPTYAQ
-9 RALEAREKA
+9 ALEAQKKA
-18 KKKYGE
+18 KKQYGE

-36 KAKRIGYYP
+36 KAKRIGYYS

-53 TAAQRQNDLRTAAT
+53 TAAQRQSDLRTMAT

-79 ARQKPSYGQNIG
+79 ARQKPSYAQNIG
-91 RYLTTNQPFLQSRAN
+91 RYMMTNQPFLQSRAN
-106 TVLTAGRQ
+106 TVVNAEQQ

-163 RAARELRGEYQTALD
+163 RGARELRGEYQTALD
-178 KLNQEQSQL
+178 KLNQEQSRL

-226 AAIAQED
+226 TAIAQED

-254 ANAAELESLY
+254 ANAAELESVY
-264 GYSAK
+264 GVR
-269 DLSGWNEWRETHPTY
+269 DLAGWNEWRETHPTY
-284 IPQESTFTQDEAY
+284 ITQGSTFAQDEAY
-297 YNTAASTKAGY
+297 YNTAESTKAAY
-308 DKERQ
+308 DRERDSAQ
-313 AVLDELEQV
+313 SELERLEAIRQKQ
-322 RATQQE
+322 AQ
-328 YGQTLTQEE
+328 GQALTQEE
-337 ADRVRAYE
+337 AEQVHEYETMYDGMDNRAQ
-345 AELQNQLNDLDAKIS
+345 ELQNQLNDLNAKIS
-360 NEQMILDRYGYV
+360 NEQTILDRYGYV
-372 NDVNATAG
+372 NDVNETAG
-380 ATSYTLDQAQ
+380 ATSYTLNQAQ

-401 LRSETQSV
+401 LRSETQSG

-420 YDKNKGISYTDEYD
+420 YDKSKGSSYTDEYD
-434 AMRQNAATA
+434 AMRQNAAST
-443 VLGLGKAAFGR
+443 VLGMGKAAFGR

-461 MLSSMADEALSQ
+461 MLSGMADEALSQ

-576 AAPIVGGATAVSGLL
+576 AAPIVEGATAVSGLL

-613 APTLRA
+613 APTLRL

-685 EAAVH
+685 EAAVN
-690 TMVERLQDG
+690 TMVERLQGG
-699 QSIGRALAGGVMDGL
+699 QSIGKALAGGVMDGL

-734 SRYLIQNFAAEGSE
+734 SRYLIQNFVAEGSE

-759 DELAG
+759 DELAS
-764 AISGRESEMRQQINA
+764 AISGHESEMRQQINA

-835 EKQGVDS
+835 EQQGVDS

-849 QELGGLIKP
+849 QELGGMIKP

-871 LEAKA
+871 LETKA

-887 AEAAVEGMAD
+887 AEATVEGMAD

-903 GIAEVDEKG
+903 GIAEVDENGK
-912 NVKVTAKGNGME
+912 VKVTAKGNGMD

-1043 PRTYAEGYTGVV
+1043 PRTYTEGYTGVV
-1055 YQAKNTQP
+1055 YQAKTTRP

-1073 LDDYGKKHGVHYT
+1073 LNGYGKKHGVHYT

-1129 KGNVREEAQ
+1129 KENVREEAQ

-1154 DLEGRIAEKQRQ
+1154 DLESRITEKQRQ

-1215 FINNFVKE
+1215 FINNVLKE
-1223 VRSLMQRISG
+1223 VRSLIQRISG

-1250 GIIGE
+1250 GIIAE

-1261 MAAEAEK
+1261 RAAEAEK
-1268 KNHAREETGME
+1268 KNHNTP
-1279 QYQLRDS
+1279 
-1286 EEAYDYSKSFAE
+1286 AE
-1298 QVNDW
+1298 
-1303 MEGKFP
+1303 KF
-1309 QKDTLLLGRTPQVFR
+1309 
-1324 QIGLSDLPMTM
+1324 
-1335 DQTHL
+1335 
-1340 DYIINGSKEGH
+1340 
-1351 QMEMELVRQLPEL
+1351 
-1364 LEHPLAIIESA
+1364 
-1375 THPEDSVV
+1375 
-1383 AIVNAETDGKHVTA
+1383 
-1397 AVRIDGSGKLNGI
+1397 
-1410 RIDANHM
+1410 
-1417 VSVQGRANAVTKLL
+1417 
-1431 YDAVKKENAGQVGVY
+1431 
-1446 FLDEKR
+1446 
-1452 GLSVLKGA
+1452 
-1460 GLQLPGSL
+1460 
-1468 NGGHLIHTIAEAESP
+1468 
-1483 VNRKYLEQT
+1483 
-1492 DTQQFKRWFKES
+1492 
-1504 KVVDENGRPLL
+1504 
-1515 MYHGTRTENGKFWE
+1515 
-1529 FDYSKAKRKGGLGFK
+1529 
-1544 TLGKGNYFT
+1544 
-1553 SKPLTGNE
+1553 
-1561 RYGTRI
+1561 
-1567 LECYLSIQKPV
+1567 
-1578 EATSLMTYHEDV
+1578 
-1590 SKILGR
+1590 
-1596 EVKNATT
+1596 
-1603 DEIQNELRQKG
+1603 
-1614 YDGVILRADN
+1614 
-1624 GEIIFAVTFDSNQ
+1624 
-1637 IKSATD
+1637 
-1643 NIGTFDASNPDIR
+1643 
-1656 YSLRDVDQNMDE
+1656 SLRDVDQNMDE

-1677 TLLGIVGELKKQIKE
+1677 TLLGIVGELNKQIKE

-1713 EYESTVSVS
+1713 DYESKVSVS

-1747 MTAMS
+1747 MTAMG

-1759 EKSQRVDMTMYDE
+1759 EKSQRVDMTMYEE

-1784 IRLTDNQWQ
+1784 IQLTDNQWQ

-1893 TVSRNSRAVQQQMQQ
+1893 TVSRNSRALKQQMQQ
-1908 RAAAEAERDAA
+1908 REAAEAERDAA
-1919 RAEADAAQ
+1919 RAEAEDAQ

-2024 TLTADMLR
+2024 TLTADALR
-2032 KAKDAYEAVLP
+2032 KAKEAYESVLP
-2043 QDGSKDSG
+2043 QDGSKESG

-2081 LNAHETELLRNI
+2081 LNFHETKLLRNI
-2093 LNGYA
+2093 INGYA

-2180 IRNVQSAAEYL
+2180 IRNVQSASEYL

-2217 MNGKRK
+2217 ANGKRK
-2223 GGGIEIKTDKGK
+2223 GGGISIQTDAGK
-2235 NLHLTR
+2235 NMHLTR

-2266 ITFANTEGRA
+2266 VTFANTEGRA
-2276 GQPLQEY
+2276 GQPMQEY

-2291 KITGSLTAQQ
+2291 KISGSLTAQQ
-2301 KAYVDHMVAYLST
+2301 KAYVDHMVAYLSN

-2332 FKESYYIPLS
+2332 FNESYYIPLS

-2508 NKAYAEI
+2508 SEAYAEI
-2515 EEHAPIAVEKGWG
+2515 EAHAPIAVEKGWG

-2545 ARGKADD
+2545 ARGTADD
-2552 IGGFLASK
+2552 IGGFLAGK

-2567 QVWDA
+2567 QIWDA

-2626 FMSFLSE
+2626 LMSFLSE

-2658 KTRRGVKEF
+2658 KTKRGIKEF
-2667 AKNAGGIAVSA
+2667 ARNTGGIAVSA

-2688 TALRDRDNEKKDED
+2688 TALRDRDNEKKEED
-2702 EDGKQVIV
+2702 EDGKKVIV

-2720 DALLPNLLD
+2720 DAFLPNLLD
-2729 NLTGLLPVFSTMV
+2729 NLTGLLPVFSTMI
-2742 TNAFSSDYGGGSS
+2742 TNAFSSDYGTSGGS
-2755 DLESAALDNTGKS
+2755 DLESAVLDNTGKS
-2768 AQYIKKGDYERALY
+2768 AQYIGKGNYERALY
-2782 YALQAGSSAIGI
+2782 YALQAGSNAIGV
-2794 GAGNVYRDVRAM
+2794 GAGNVWRDGRAL
-2806 IFTTKDAVERDTLA
+2806 ILTVKDAVERDTLA
-2820 GAAWDTS
+2820 GTAWDTS

-2835 AATKNYVYERE
+2835 AATKNYVYARE

-2865 DLMLAAYYESGM
+2865 DLMLVAYYESGM
-2877 GKDFQTVAQA
+2877 GKDFQIVAQA

-2895 AGLVTKFKN
+2895 AGLATKFKN
-2904 KLRGASDAVTEAAE
+2904 KLRGSSDAVTEAAE

-2925 DSMNKYV
+2925 DGMNKYV

-2958 EEKKKEPGKA
+2958 EEKEKEPGKA

-2979 KDTLDTTDTAQWS
+2979 KDVLDTTDTAQWRK
-2992 EATEKAATG
+2992 ATEKAATG

-3007 ELKKLVEKLR
+3007 ELKKLVEQLR

-3030 WTIYGKDY
+3030 WTLYGKNY
-3038 KAAVWGGDTAEAA
+3038 KAAVWGGDTAAA
-3051 ALEKAM
+3051 TALGKAM

-3086 GGDVDA
+3086 GGDVDK

-3103 MGSDAYVKALKQW
+3103 MGSEAYVKALKQW
-3116 AKTAYPKAVTKG
+3116 AKTAYPKAVANG

-3135 ALLAMGLAESTLDGY
+3135 ALMAMGMAESTLDGY

>member
-1 MAELTAYQ
+1 MAKKQYGEMIKAPTYAQ
-9 RALEAREKA
+9 ALEAQKKA
-18 KKKYGE
+18 KKQYGE

-36 KAKRIGYYP
+36 KAKRIGYYS

-53 TAAQRQNDLRTAAT
+53 TAAQRQSDLRTMAT

-79 ARQKPSYGQNIG
+79 ARQKPSYAQNIG
-91 RYLTTNQPFLQSRAN
+91 RYMMTNQPFLQSRAN
-106 TVLTAGRQ
+106 TVVNAEQQ

-138 DAFLRDYINRTRE
+138 DAFLKDYINRTRE

-163 RAARELRGEYQTALD
+163 RAARELRGEYQTALN
-178 KLNQEQSQL
+178 KLNQEQSQH

-200 LGTKEGLAERQRLQD
+200 LGTKEGIAERQRLQD
-215 SVDYYTARDRS
+215 SVDYYAARDRS
-226 AAIAQED
+226 TAIAQED

-254 ANAAELESLY
+254 ANAAELENVY
-264 GYSAK
+264 GVK
-269 DLSGWNEWRETHPTY
+269 DLAGWNEWRETHPTY
-284 IPQESTFTQDEAY
+284 IPQKSTFAQDEAY

-322 RATQQE
+322 RATRQE

-337 ADRVRAYE
+337 AERASAYE
-345 AELQNQLNDLDAKIS
+345 AELQNQLSELDAKIG
-360 NEQMILDRYGYV
+360 NEQTILDRYGYV

-380 ATSYTLDQAQ
+380 ATSYTLNQAQ
-390 TELDNRGIFDR
+390 TELDNRGIFER
-401 LRSETQSV
+401 MRSETQSG

-434 AMRQNAATA
+434 AMRQNAAST

-461 MLSSMADEALSQ
+461 MLSGMADEALSQ

-501 RDKGYDLLTYDERK
+501 RDKGYDLLTYDERN

-546 AMEAYYE
+546 AMENYYE

-576 AAPIVGGATAVSGLL
+576 TAPIVEGATAVSGLL

-690 TMVERLQDG
+690 TMVERLQGG
-699 QSIGRALAGGVMDGL
+699 QSIGKALAGGVMDGL

-734 SRYLIQNFAAEGSE
+734 SRYLIQNFVAEGSE

-759 DELAG
+759 DELTS
-764 AISGRESEMRQQINA
+764 AISGHESEMRQQINA

-835 EKQGVDS
+835 EQQGVDS

-849 QELGGLIKP
+849 QELGGMIKP

-871 LEAKA
+871 LESKA

-887 AEAAVEGMAD
+887 AEATVEGMAD

-903 GIAEVDEKG
+903 GIAEVDENGK
-912 NVKVTAKGNGME
+912 VKVTAKGNGME

-1043 PRTYAEGYTGVV
+1043 PRTYTDGYAGVV

-1073 LDDYGKKHGVHYT
+1073 LNEYGKEHGVHYT
-1086 VVDTLGNGSNGV
+1086 VVDTLDNGSNGV

-1129 KGNVREEAQ
+1129 KENVREEAQ

-1148 KTTEGY
+1148 QTTEGY
-1154 DLEGRIAEKQRQ
+1154 DLESRITEKQRQ

-1215 FINNFVKE
+1215 FINNLVKE
-1223 VRSLMQRISG
+1223 VRTLIQRIGG

-1250 GIIGE
+1250 GIIAE

-1261 MAAEAEK
+1261 RAAEAEK
-1268 KNHAREETGME
+1268 KNRTHEGAKMNENAEGAKQFSIKSEDQLEEDKYFTRALAKWDG
-1279 QYQLRDS
+1279 
-1286 EEAYDYSKSFAE
+1286 EEKGGYIKIGRIKEGSIYEAVGLEAAPLVMDYSKMAA
-1298 QVNDW
+1298 
-1303 MEGKFP
+1303 
-1309 QKDTLLLGRTPQVFR
+1309 TLEKHG
-1324 QIGLSDLPMTM
+1324 D
-1335 DQTHL
+1335 HL
-1340 DYIINGSKEGH
+1340 
-1351 QMEMELVRQLPEL
+1351 
-1364 LEHPLAIIESA
+1364 
-1375 THPEDSVV
+1375 
-1383 AIVNAETDGKHVTA
+1383 
-1397 AVRIDGSGKLNGI
+1397 
-1410 RIDANHM
+1410 
-1417 VSVQGRANAVTKLL
+1417 
-1431 YDAVKKENAGQVGVY
+1431 
-1446 FLDEKR
+1446 
-1452 GLSVLKGA
+1452 
-1460 GLQLPGSL
+1460 
-1468 NGGHLIHTIAEAESP
+1468 
-1483 VNRKYLEQT
+1483 
-1492 DTQQFKRWFKES
+1492 
-1504 KVVDENGRPLL
+1504 
-1515 MYHGTRTENGKFWE
+1515 
-1529 FDYSKAKRKGGLGFK
+1529 SKA
-1544 TLGKGNYFT
+1544 
-1553 SKPLTGNE
+1553 
-1561 RYGTRI
+1561 
-1567 LECYLSIQKPV
+1567 
-1578 EATSLMTYHEDV
+1578 
-1590 SKILGR
+1590 
-1596 EVKNATT
+1596 
-1603 DEIQNELRQKG
+1603 ELRQIPNMLASPIIMTEPTNASPTNTVNVFGELYGQNGKPIMIGLMIRKG
-1614 YDGVILRADN
+1614 RSGVNWLDAVRTMEMRSDLQRLITPQTALWVNLDKKRTADWFMGVASMFDTDTRTMRSHVLRDINALSEESLSGFIRSISYTEEN
-1624 GEIIFAVTFDSNQ
+1624 
-1637 IKSATD
+1637 
-1643 NIGTFDASNPDIR
+1643 SNPSEKF
-1656 YSLRDVDQNMDE
+1656 SLRDVDQNMDE

-1701 KQVRELARSLKA
+1701 KQVRELARNLKA
-1713 EYESTVSVS
+1713 EYESKVSVS
-1722 DLAANLQTAFDQ
+1722 DLAANLQTAFNQ

-1759 EKSQRVDMTMYDE
+1759 EKSQRVDTTMYDE

-1808 VMGRLRIAAKSDAAA
+1808 VMGKLRIAAKSDAAA
-1823 GTLDAHWNEIAEA
+1823 GRLDAHWNEIAEA

-1893 TVSRNSRAVQQQMQQ
+1893 TVSRNSRALQQQMQQ
-1908 RAAAEAERDAA
+1908 REAAEAERDAA
-1919 RAEADAAQ
+1919 RAEADERVKKVEALQANQ
-1927 ARTEDVKLLNANQ
+1927 AEEIRHLREQLKEARTE
-1940 AAEIKRLRGELKKAQ
+1940 AQ
-1955 QQARTW
+1955 KITEKWSA
-1961 AENREK
+1961 NREK
-1967 INKQHAMR
+1967 MDARRKMR
-1975 REIIRQKQRILKKL
+1975 REIIRQKYRMMQKL
-1989 QTPQAGSFVPYQM
+1989 DRPRQGSFVPMQM
-2002 REAVEGLLNALGVD
+2002 QEAVTTLLNALGE
-2016 DSTVAKQT
+2016 TGEKIAKPKI
-2024 TLTADMLR
+2024 LTADMLR
-2032 KAKDAYEAVLP
+2032 KAKNAYEAVLP

-2112 RESLKQTG
+2112 RESLQQTG

-2180 IRNVQSAAEYL
+2180 IRNVQSASEYL

-2203 INMSPTAQLNGKLG
+2203 INMSPAAQLNGKLG
-2217 MNGKRK
+2217 VNGKRK
-2223 GGGIEIKTDKGK
+2223 GGGIEIKTDAGK
-2235 NLHLTR
+2235 NMHLTR

-2266 ITFANTEGRA
+2266 VTFANTEGRA
-2276 GQPLQEY
+2276 GQPMQAY

-2291 KITGSLTAQQ
+2291 KISGSLTAQQ

-2332 FKESYYIPLS
+2332 FNESYYIPLS

-2508 NKAYAEI
+2508 SKAYEEI
-2515 EEHAPIAVEKGWG
+2515 EAHAPIAVEKGWG

-2545 ARGKADD
+2545 ARGMADD
-2552 IGGFLASK
+2552 IGGFLAGK

-2567 QVWDA
+2567 QIWDA

-2626 FMSFLSE
+2626 LMSFLSE

-2649 EGVQTKNKI
+2649 EGVQTKNKM
-2658 KTRRGVKEF
+2658 KTKRGIKEF
-2667 AKNAGGIAVSA
+2667 ARNAGGIAVSA

-2688 TALRDRDNEKKDED
+2688 TALRDRDNEKKEED
-2702 EDGKQVIV
+2702 EDGKKVIV
-2710 GVRGFEDKYV
+2710 GVRGFKDKYV

-2729 NLTGLLPVFSTMV
+2729 NLTGLLPVFSTMI
-2742 TNAFSSDYGGGSS
+2742 TNAFSSDYGSGSS

-2782 YALQAGSSAIGI
+2782 YALQAGSNAIGV
-2794 GAGNVYRDVRAM
+2794 GAGNVWRDGRAL
-2806 IFTTKDAVERDTLA
+2806 FLTVKDAVERDTLA
-2820 GAAWDTS
+2820 GTAWDTS

-2835 AATKNYVYERE
+2835 AATKNYVYARE

-2865 DLMLAAYYESGM
+2865 DLMLVAYYESGM

-2895 AGLVTKFKN
+2895 AGLATKFKS
-2904 KLRGASDAVTEAAE
+2904 KLRGSSDAVTEAAE

-2925 DSMNKYV
+2925 DGMNKYV
-2932 AEIVGT
+2932 AEIVST

-2958 EEKKKEPGKA
+2958 EKEEKEPGKA

-2979 KDTLDTTDTAQWS
+2979 KDALDTTDTTQWRD
-2992 EATEKAATG
+2992 ATEKAATG

-3007 ELKKLVEKLR
+3007 ELKKLVEQLR
-3017 KEGYTDKELTTKV
+3017 KEGYTEKELTTKV
-3030 WTIYGKDY
+3030 WTLYGKDY
-3038 KAAVWGGDTAEAA
+3038 KAAVWGGDTAAA
-3051 ALEKAM
+3051 TALEKAM

-3103 MGSDAYVKALKQW
+3103 MGSEAYVKALKQW
-3116 AKTAYPKAVTKG
+3116 AKTAYPKAVAKG

-3135 ALLAMGLAESTLDGY
+3135 ALMAMGMAESTLDGY

>member
-1 MAELTAYQ
+1 MAKKQYGEMIKAPTYAQ
-9 RALEAREKA
+9 ALEAQKKA
-18 KKKYGE
+18 KKQYGE

-36 KAKRIGYYP
+36 KAKRIGYYS

-53 TAAQRQNDLRTAAT
+53 TAVQRQSDLRTAAT

-91 RYLTTNQPFLQSRAN
+91 RYLTTNQPFLQSRVN
-106 TVLTAGRQ
+106 TVVNAEQQ

-226 AAIAQED
+226 TAIAQED

-254 ANAAELESLY
+254 ANAAELESVY
-264 GYSAK
+264 GVK

-284 IPQESTFTQDEAY
+284 IPQESTFARDEAY
-297 YNTAASTKAGY
+297 YNTAESTKAGY

-322 RATQQE
+322 RATRQE

-337 ADRVRAYE
+337 AERASAYE
-345 AELQNQLNDLDAKIS
+345 AELQNQLNDLDTKIS
-360 NEQMILDRYGYV
+360 NEQTILDRYGYV
-372 NDVNATAG
+372 NDVNETAG

-401 LRSETQSV
+401 LRSETQSG

-420 YDKNKGISYTDEYD
+420 YDKNKGVSYTDEYD
-434 AMRQNAATA
+434 AMRQNAAAA

-461 MLSSMADEALSQ
+461 MLSGMADEALSQ
-473 ERQLYTWINDKTYR
+473 ERQMYTWINDKTYR
-487 AATAETDEGTTQEW
+487 AETAETDEGTTQEW

-522 RDGAEAAQAFLD
+522 RYGAEAAQAFLD

-546 AMEAYYE
+546 AMENYYE

-576 AAPIVGGATAVSGLL
+576 TAPIVEGVTAVSGML

-613 APTLRA
+613 APALRA

-685 EAAVH
+685 EAAVN

-699 QSIGRALAGGVMDGL
+699 QSIGKALAGGVMDGL

-734 SRYLIQNFAAEGSE
+734 SRYLIQNFVAEGSE

-759 DELAG
+759 DELTS
-764 AISGRESEMRQQINA
+764 AISGHESEMRQQINA

-792 QAVSDWTQQTVLDT
+792 QAVSDWAQQTVLDT
-806 LAGAISGVGI
+806 LAGSISGVGI

-835 EKQGVDS
+835 EQQGVDS

-849 QELGGLIKP
+849 QELGGMIKP
-858 ENGEEAVQSAVTQ
+858 ENGEEAVQSAVAQ
-871 LEAKA
+871 LETKA

-887 AEAAVEGMAD
+887 AEATVEGMAD

-903 GIAEVDEKG
+903 GIAEVDEDGK
-912 NVKVTAKGNGME
+912 VKVTAKGNGME
-924 EQTLPLEQVKFASA
+924 EQTLPLEQVKFESA
-938 DERKAYELAAKMG
+938 DERKAYELASKMG

-1043 PRTYAEGYTGVV
+1043 PRTYTEGYTGVV

-1073 LDDYGKKHGVHYT
+1073 LDGYGKKHGVHYT
-1086 VVDTLGNGSNGV
+1086 VVDTLDNGSNGV

-1104 GMVIALDAE
+1104 GMVVALDAE

-1120 ATHEGWHYI
+1120 ATHEGLHYI
-1129 KGNVREEAQ
+1129 MENVREEAQ
-1138 GLQQYVLTLL
+1138 GLEQYVLTLL
-1148 KTTEGY
+1148 QTTEGY
-1154 DLEGRIAEKQRQ
+1154 DLESRIAEKQRQ

-1195 PENLAEIAP
+1195 PESLAEIAP

-1223 VRSLMQRISG
+1223 VRTLIQRIGG

-1250 GIIGE
+1250 GIIAE

-1261 MAAEAEK
+1261 RAAEAEK
-1268 KNHAREETGME
+1268 KNHNNP
-1279 QYQLRDS
+1279 S
-1286 EEAYDYSKSFAE
+1286 E
-1298 QVNDW
+1298 
-1303 MEGKFP
+1303 KF
-1309 QKDTLLLGRTPQVFR
+1309 
-1324 QIGLSDLPMTM
+1324 
-1335 DQTHL
+1335 
-1340 DYIINGSKEGH
+1340 
-1351 QMEMELVRQLPEL
+1351 
-1364 LEHPLAIIESA
+1364 
-1375 THPEDSVV
+1375 
-1383 AIVNAETDGKHVTA
+1383 
-1397 AVRIDGSGKLNGI
+1397 
-1410 RIDANHM
+1410 
-1417 VSVQGRANAVTKLL
+1417 
-1431 YDAVKKENAGQVGVY
+1431 
-1446 FLDEKR
+1446 
-1452 GLSVLKGA
+1452 
-1460 GLQLPGSL
+1460 
-1468 NGGHLIHTIAEAESP
+1468 
-1483 VNRKYLEQT
+1483 
-1492 DTQQFKRWFKES
+1492 
-1504 KVVDENGRPLL
+1504 
-1515 MYHGTRTENGKFWE
+1515 
-1529 FDYSKAKRKGGLGFK
+1529 
-1544 TLGKGNYFT
+1544 
-1553 SKPLTGNE
+1553 
-1561 RYGTRI
+1561 
-1567 LECYLSIQKPV
+1567 
-1578 EATSLMTYHEDV
+1578 
-1590 SKILGR
+1590 
-1596 EVKNATT
+1596 
-1603 DEIQNELRQKG
+1603 
-1614 YDGVILRADN
+1614 
-1624 GEIIFAVTFDSNQ
+1624 
-1637 IKSATD
+1637 
-1643 NIGTFDASNPDIR
+1643 
-1656 YSLRDVDQNMDE
+1656 SLRDVDQNMDE

-1722 DLAANLQTAFDQ
+1722 DLTANLQTAFDQ

-1759 EKSQRVDMTMYDE
+1759 EKSQRVDTTMYDE

-1793 EVRKRYGSEK
+1793 EVQRRYGSEK

-1808 VMGRLRIAAKSDAAA
+1808 VMGKLRIAGKSDAAA

-1847 GDQVDA
+1847 GDQVYA

-1893 TVSRNSRAVQQQMQQ
+1893 TVSRNSRTLQQQMQQ

-1919 RAEADAAQ
+1919 KAEADERVKKVEALQANQ
-1927 ARTEDVKLLNANQ
+1927 AEEIRHLREQLKEARTEAQKITEKWSAN
-1940 AAEIKRLRGELKKAQ
+1940 RKKMD
-1955 QQARTW
+1955 AR
-1961 AENREK
+1961 RK
-1967 INKQHAMR
+1967 MR
-1975 REIIRQKQRILKKL
+1975 REIIRQKYRMMQKL
-1989 QTPQAGSFVPYQM
+1989 DRPRQGSFVPMQM
-2002 REAVEGLLNALGVD
+2002 QEAVTTLLNALGE
-2016 DSTVAKQT
+2016 TGEKIAKPKI
-2024 TLTADMLR
+2024 LTADMLR
-2032 KAKDAYEAVLP
+2032 KAKNAYEAVLP

-2081 LNAHETELLRNI
+2081 LNFHETELLRNI
-2093 LNGYA
+2093 INGYA
-2098 AMIINEDRLFMQSK
+2098 AMIMNEDRLFMQKK

-2223 GGGIEIKTDKGK
+2223 GGGIEIKTDAGK
-2235 NLHLTR
+2235 NMHLTR

-2257 GTRHLLDGG
+2257 GTKHLLDGG
-2266 ITFANTEGRA
+2266 VTFANTEGRA
-2276 GQPLQEY
+2276 GQTSQEY

-2291 KITGSLTAQQ
+2291 KISGSLTAQQ

-2332 FKESYYIPLS
+2332 FNESYYIPLS

-2497 IIAGFGKIPNL
+2497 IIAGFGKISNL
-2508 NKAYAEI
+2508 SEAYAEI
-2515 EEHAPIAVEKGWG
+2515 EAHAPIAVEKGWG

-2552 IGGFLASK
+2552 IGGFLAGK

-2567 QVWDA
+2567 QIWDA

-2581 DLKPGTD
+2581 ELKPGTD

-2658 KTRRGVKEF
+2658 KTKRGIREF

-2688 TALRDRDNEKKDED
+2688 TALRDRDNEKKEED

-2729 NLTGLLPVFSTMV
+2729 NLTGLLPVFSTMAI
-2742 TNAFSSDYGGGSS
+2742 NAFSSDYGGGSS

-2768 AQYIKKGDYERALY
+2768 VQYIKKGDYERALY
-2782 YALQAGSSAIGI
+2782 YVLQAGSSAIGI
-2794 GAGNVYRDVRAM
+2794 GAGNAYRDVRAM
-2806 IFTTKDAVERDTLA
+2806 ILTTKDAVERDTLA

-2835 AATKNYVYERE
+2835 AATKNYVYARE

-2865 DLMLAAYYESGM
+2865 DLMLVAYYESGM

-2895 AGLVTKFKN
+2895 AGLVTKFKS
-2904 KLRGASDAVTEAAE
+2904 KLRGSSDAVTEAAE
-2918 AYHAGDM
+2918 AYHAGDV
-2925 DSMNKYV
+2925 DGMNKYV

-2979 KDTLDTTDTAQWS
+2979 KDTLDTTDTAQWR

-3007 ELKKLVEKLR
+3007 ELKKLVEQLR

-3030 WTIYGKDY
+3030 WTLYGKDY

-3103 MGSDAYVKALKQW
+3103 MGSDAYVKALKRW
-3116 AKTAYPKAVTKG
+3116 AKTAYPKAVTNG

>member
-9 RALEAREKA
+9 RALEAR
-18 KKKYGE
+18 KKSKKQYGE

-45 QDTDAHGR
+45 QDMDTHGR
-53 TAAQRQNDLRTAAT
+53 TEAQRQSDLRTAAT

-79 ARQKPSYGQNIG
+79 ARKKPSYGQNIG
-91 RYLTTNQPFLQSRAN
+91 RYLTTNQPFLQSRTN
-106 TVLTAGRQ
+106 TVLTAEQQ

-138 DAFLRDYINRTRE
+138 DAFLKDYINRTRE

-178 KLNQEQSQL
+178 KLNQEQHQL

-200 LGTKEGLAERQRLQD
+200 LGTKEGIAERLRLQD

-226 AAIAQED
+226 TAIAQED

-264 GYSAK
+264 GYNAK

-284 IPQESTFTQDEAY
+284 IPQESTFAQDEAY
-297 YNTAASTKAGY
+297 YNTAQSTKAGY

-328 YGQTLTQEE
+328 YGQTWTQEE

-360 NEQMILDRYGYV
+360 NEQTILDRYGYV
-372 NDVNATAG
+372 GDVNATAG

-390 TELDNRGIFDR
+390 TELDNRGIFER
-401 LRSETQSV
+401 MRSETQSG

-434 AMRQNAATA
+434 AMRQNAAAT

-461 MLSSMADEALSQ
+461 MLSGMADEALSQ

-759 DELAG
+759 DELAS
-764 AISGRESEMRQQINA
+764 AISGHESEIRQQINA

-887 AEAAVEGMAD
+887 AEATVEGMAD

-903 GIAEVDEKG
+903 GVAEVGKDGK
-912 NVKVTAKGNGME
+912 VKVTAKGNGME
-924 EQTLPLEQVKFASA
+924 EQTLPLEQVKFASP

-1055 YQAKNTQP
+1055 YQAKTTRP

-1129 KGNVREEAQ
+1129 KENVREEAQ

-1166 YKEAVGQELNRDAAL
+1166 YKEAVRQELNRDAAL

-1204 RYPKIVEKFMD
+1204 RYPKIIEKFMD

-1223 VRSLMQRISG
+1223 VRAIMQRISG

-1250 GIIGE
+1250 GVIEE

-1261 MAAEAEK
+1261 KAAEAERAGKHK
-1268 KNHAREETGME
+1268 KAQEMFSLREME
-1279 QYQLRDS
+1279 D
-1286 EEAYDYSKSFAE
+1286 
-1298 QVNDW
+1298 
-1303 MEGKFP
+1303 
-1309 QKDTLLLGRTPQVFR
+1309 
-1324 QIGLSDLPMTM
+1324 
-1335 DQTHL
+1335 
-1340 DYIINGSKEGH
+1340 GSKYVEVDTDQEVFDEVAYEELPRFVERYITNKYRGKIIGTKNRAYVDRRSAKEYAHPARKNVERSAFEAKARASAELDNIMDASEFVEHKSDDGRHKDAKGGWNEYQVKLKINDQMYQGKVSIMLMDEEGNRRRFH
-1351 QMEMELVRQLPEL
+1351 DL
-1364 LEHPLAIIESA
+1364 
-1375 THPEDSVV
+1375 
-1383 AIVNAETDGKHVTA
+1383 
-1397 AVRIDGSGKLNGI
+1397 
-1410 RIDANHM
+1410 
-1417 VSVQGRANAVTKLL
+1417 TKLK
-1431 YDAVKKENAGQVGVY
+1431 AVGEKMQGHNAPPVHYGSENNI
-1446 FLDEKR
+1446 
-1452 GLSVLKGA
+1452 S
-1460 GLQLPGSL
+1460 
-1468 NGGHLIHTIAEAESP
+1468 N
-1483 VNRKYLEQT
+1483 
-1492 DTQQFKRWFKES
+1492 
-1504 KVVDENGRPLL
+1504 KV
-1515 MYHGTRTENGKFWE
+1515 
-1529 FDYSKAKRKGGLGFK
+1529 
-1544 TLGKGNYFT
+1544 
-1553 SKPLTGNE
+1553 
-1561 RYGTRI
+1561 
-1567 LECYLSIQKPV
+1567 
-1578 EATSLMTYHEDV
+1578 
-1590 SKILGR
+1590 
-1596 EVKNATT
+1596 
-1603 DEIQNELRQKG
+1603 
-1614 YDGVILRADN
+1614 
-1624 GEIIFAVTFDSNQ
+1624 GEI
-1637 IKSATD
+1637 
-1643 NIGTFDASNPDIR
+1643 NPSEKF
-1656 YSLRDVDQNMDE
+1656 SLRDVDQNMDE
-1668 VQRIVEENK
+1668 VQRIVEENS
-1677 TLLGIVGELKKQIKE
+1677 TLLGIVGELNKQIKE

-1713 EYESTVSVS
+1713 NYESKVSVS
-1722 DLAANLQTAFDQ
+1722 DLAANLQIAFDQ

-1752 AIVRDML
+1752 AIARDML
-1759 EKSQRVDMTMYDE
+1759 EKSQRVDTTMYDE

-1861 AKRVENPYEMNLD
+1861 AKRVENPYEMSLD

-2081 LNAHETELLRNI
+2081 LNAHEIELLRNI

-2112 RESLKQTG
+2112 RESLQQTG
-2120 DGFLAQIQT
+2120 DDFLTQIQT

-2180 IRNVQSAAEYL
+2180 IRNVQSASEYL

-2223 GGGIEIKTDKGK
+2223 GGGIELKTDEGK

-2266 ITFANTEGRA
+2266 VTFANTDGRA
-2276 GQPLQEY
+2276 GQTAQEY
-2283 KLTQDDLN
+2283 KLTQNDLN
-2291 KITGSLTAQQ
+2291 KITGSLTAKQ

-2332 FKESYYIPLS
+2332 FNESYYIPLS

-2508 NKAYAEI
+2508 SKAYAEI

-2545 ARGKADD
+2545 VRGKVDD

-2658 KTRRGVKEF
+2658 KTKRGVKEF
-2667 AKNAGGIAVSA
+2667 AKNAGGIAASA

-2688 TALRDRDNEKKDED
+2688 TALRDRDNEKKEED

-2710 GVRGFEDKYV
+2710 GVRGFEGKYV

-2768 AQYIKKGDYERALY
+2768 VQYIKKGDYERAFY
-2782 YALQAGSSAIGI
+2782 YVLQAGSSAIGV
-2794 GAGNVYRDVRAM
+2794 GAGNVWRDGRAL
-2806 IFTTKDAVERDTLA
+2806 ILTVKDAVERDTLA

-2865 DLMLAAYYESGM
+2865 DLMLVAYYESGM

-2904 KLRGASDAVTEAAE
+2904 KLRGSSDAVTEAAE

-2979 KDTLDTTDTAQWS
+2979 KNTLDTTDTAQWS

-3007 ELKKLVEKLR
+3007 ELKKLVEQLR

-3030 WTIYGKDY
+3030 WTLYGKDY
-3038 KAAVWGGDTAEAA
+3038 KAAVWGGDTTEAA

-3057 TGAGVGLTKE
+3057 TGAGVGLTKD

-3086 GGDVDA
+3086 GGNVDA

-3103 MGSDAYVKALKQW
+3103 MGSDAYVKALKRW

>member
-18 KKKYGE
+18 KKRYGE

-45 QDTDAHGR
+45 QDMDTHGR
-53 TAAQRQNDLRTAAT
+53 TAVQRQNDLRTAAT

-79 ARQKPSYGQNIG
+79 ARQKPSYGKNIW
-91 RYLTTNQPFLQSRAN
+91 RYLTTNQPFLQSRTN
-106 TVLTAGRQ
+106 TVVNAAQQ

-138 DAFLRDYINRTRE
+138 DAFLKDYINRTRE

-200 LGTKEGLAERQRLQD
+200 LGTKEGIAERQRLQD

-226 AAIAQED
+226 TAIAQED

-284 IPQESTFTQDEAY
+284 IPQESSFTQDEAY
-297 YNTAASTKAGY
+297 YNTAASTKSGY

-313 AVLDELEQV
+313 AVLDELAQV

-328 YGQTLTQEE
+328 SGQTLTQEE

-360 NEQMILDRYGYV
+360 NEQTILDRYGYV
-372 NDVNATAG
+372 NDVNETAG

-401 LRSETQSV
+401 LRSETQSG

-420 YDKNKGISYTDEYD
+420 YDKSKGVSYTDEYD
-434 AMRQNAATA
+434 AMRQNAAAA
-443 VLGLGKAAFGR
+443 VLGLGKAAFGS

-461 MLSSMADEALSQ
+461 MLSGMADEALSQ

-487 AATAETDEGTTQEW
+487 AATAKTDEGTTQEW
-501 RDKGYDLLTYDERK
+501 RDKGYDLLTYGERK

-534 AMEPVLQSRRSS
+534 AIEPVLQSRRSS

-690 TMVERLQDG
+690 TMAERLQDG

-748 ELAGDVASLAV
+748 ELAGDVANLAV
-759 DELAG
+759 DELTS

-824 AIETRQTQRVL
+824 TIETRQTQRVL
-835 EKQGVDS
+835 ERQGVDS

-858 ENGEEAVQSAVTQ
+858 ENGEEAVQSAVAQ
-871 LEAKA
+871 LETKA

-887 AEAAVEGMAD
+887 AEATVEGMTD

-903 GIAEVDEKG
+903 GIAEVDENGK
-912 NVKVTAKGNGME
+912 VKVTAKGNGME

-1016 AATEAQNVRLSL
+1016 AATETQNVRLSL

-1129 KGNVREEAQ
+1129 KENVREEAQ

-1148 KTTEGY
+1148 QTREGY

-1261 MAAEAEK
+1261 KAAEAEK
-1268 KNHAREETGME
+1268 KNRTHEGAKMNENAEGAKQFSIKSEDQLEEDKYFTRALAKWDG
-1279 QYQLRDS
+1279 
-1286 EEAYDYSKSFAE
+1286 EEKGGYIKIGRIKEGSIYEAVGLEAAPLVMDYSKMAA
-1298 QVNDW
+1298 
-1303 MEGKFP
+1303 
-1309 QKDTLLLGRTPQVFR
+1309 TLEKHG
-1324 QIGLSDLPMTM
+1324 D
-1335 DQTHL
+1335 HL
-1340 DYIINGSKEGH
+1340 
-1351 QMEMELVRQLPEL
+1351 
-1364 LEHPLAIIESA
+1364 
-1375 THPEDSVV
+1375 
-1383 AIVNAETDGKHVTA
+1383 
-1397 AVRIDGSGKLNGI
+1397 
-1410 RIDANHM
+1410 
-1417 VSVQGRANAVTKLL
+1417 
-1431 YDAVKKENAGQVGVY
+1431 
-1446 FLDEKR
+1446 
-1452 GLSVLKGA
+1452 
-1460 GLQLPGSL
+1460 
-1468 NGGHLIHTIAEAESP
+1468 
-1483 VNRKYLEQT
+1483 
-1492 DTQQFKRWFKES
+1492 
-1504 KVVDENGRPLL
+1504 
-1515 MYHGTRTENGKFWE
+1515 
-1529 FDYSKAKRKGGLGFK
+1529 SKA
-1544 TLGKGNYFT
+1544 
-1553 SKPLTGNE
+1553 
-1561 RYGTRI
+1561 
-1567 LECYLSIQKPV
+1567 
-1578 EATSLMTYHEDV
+1578 
-1590 SKILGR
+1590 
-1596 EVKNATT
+1596 
-1603 DEIQNELRQKG
+1603 ELRQIPNMLASPIIMTEPTNASPTNTVNVFGELYGQNGKPIMIGLMLRKG
-1614 YDGVILRADN
+1614 NAGVNWVDAVRTMEMRSDLQRLITPQTALWVNPDKKRTADWFMGVASIFDTDTRTMRSHLLRDINAL
-1624 GEIIFAVTFDSNQ
+1624 
-1637 IKSATD
+1637 SAESLSGFIRSISYTEE
-1643 NIGTFDASNPDIR
+1643 NSNPSEKF
-1656 YSLRDVDQNMDE
+1656 SLRDIDQNMDE

-1677 TLLGIVGELKKQIKE
+1677 TLLGIVGELNKQIKE

-1713 EYESTVSVS
+1713 NYESKVSVS

-1752 AIVRDML
+1752 AITRDML
-1759 EKSQRVDMTMYDE
+1759 EKSQRVDTTMYDE

-1808 VMGRLRIAAKSDAAA
+1808 VMGKLRIAAKSDDAA

-1861 AKRVENPYEMNLD
+1861 AKRVENPYEMSLD

-1919 RAEADAAQ
+1919 KAEADAAQ
-1927 ARTEDVKLLNANQ
+1927 ARTEGVKLLNANQ

-2043 QDGSKDSG
+2043 QDGNKDSG

-2098 AMIINEDRLFMQSK
+2098 AMIINEDRLFMQKK

-2332 FKESYYIPLS
+2332 FNESYYIPLS

-2413 SEDGARVR
+2413 SEGGARVR

-2450 HGGHWINRFVSKAK
+2450 HGGHWFNRFVSKAK

-2508 NKAYAEI
+2508 SKAYAEI

-2545 ARGKADD
+2545 ARGKVDD
-2552 IGGFLASK
+2552 IGGSLASK
-2560 GDEFNWV
+2560 GDKFNWV
-2567 QVWDA
+2567 QIWDA

-2658 KTRRGVKEF
+2658 KTRRGIKEF

-2688 TALRDRDNEKKDED
+2688 TALRDRDNEKKEED

-2710 GVRGFEDKYV
+2710 GVRGFKDKYV

-2742 TNAFSSDYGGGSS
+2742 TNAFSSDYGSGSS

-2768 AQYIKKGDYERALY
+2768 VQYIKKGDYERAFY
-2782 YALQAGSSAIGI
+2782 YVLQAGSSAIGV
-2794 GAGNVYRDVRAM
+2794 GAGNVWRDGRAL
-2806 IFTTKDAVERDTLA
+2806 ILTVKDAVERDTLA

-2835 AATKNYVYERE
+2835 AATKNYVYARE

-2865 DLMLAAYYESGM
+2865 DLMLVAYYESGM

-2895 AGLVTKFKN
+2895 AGLVTKFKS
-2904 KLRGASDAVTEAAE
+2904 KLRGSSDAVTEAAE

-3030 WTIYGKDY
+3030 WTLYGKDY
-3038 KAAVWGGDTAEAA
+3038 KAAVWGGDTTDAA

-3057 TGAGVGLTKE
+3057 TGAGVGLTKD

-3086 GGDVDA
+3086 GGDVDT

-3103 MGSDAYVKALKQW
+3103 MGSDAYVKALKRW
-3116 AKTAYPKAVTKG
+3116 AKTAYPKAVTNG

-3135 ALLAMGLAESTLDGY
+3135 ALLTMGLAESTLDGY

>member
-9 RALEAREKA
+9 RALEARKKA
-18 KKKYGE
+18 KKQYGE

-45 QDTDAHGR
+45 QDTDTHGR
-53 TAAQRQNDLRTAAT
+53 TAVQRQNDLRTAAT

-106 TVLTAGRQ
+106 TVLNAEQQ

-138 DAFLRDYINRTRE
+138 DAFLKDYINRTRE

-178 KLNQEQSQL
+178 KLNQEQSQI

-200 LGTKEGLAERQRLQD
+200 LGTKEGIAERQRLQD

-226 AAIAQED
+226 TAIAQED

-264 GYSAK
+264 GVK

-284 IPQESTFTQDEAY
+284 IPQESSFKQDEAY
-297 YNTAASTKAGY
+297 YNTAASTKEGY
-308 DKERQ
+308 DRERQ

-322 RATQQE
+322 RATRQE
-328 YGQTLTQEE
+328 YGQTWTQEE

-360 NEQMILDRYGYV
+360 NEQTILDRYGYV

-401 LRSETQSV
+401 LRSETQSG

-434 AMRQNAATA
+434 AMRQNAAST

-461 MLSSMADEALSQ
+461 MLSGMADEALSQ

-522 RDGAEAAQAFLD
+522 RDGADAAQAFLD

-546 AMEAYYE
+546 AIGNYYE

-699 QSIGRALAGGVMDGL
+699 QSIGKALAGGVMDGL

-759 DELAG
+759 DELTS
-764 AISGRESEMRQQINA
+764 AISGHESEMRQQINA

-835 EKQGVDS
+835 EQQGVDS

-871 LEAKA
+871 LETKA

-887 AEAAVEGMAD
+887 AEATVEGMAD

-912 NVKVTAKGNGME
+912 KVKVTAKGNGME
-924 EQTLPLEQVKFASA
+924 EQTLPLEQVKFASP

-1055 YQAKNTQP
+1055 YQAKTTRP

-1120 ATHEGWHYI
+1120 ATHEGLHYI
-1129 KGNVREEAQ
+1129 KENVREEAQ

-1148 KTTEGY
+1148 QTTEGY
-1154 DLEGRIAEKQRQ
+1154 DLESRIAEKQRQ

-1204 RYPKIVEKFMD
+1204 RYPKIIEKFMD

-1223 VRSLMQRISG
+1223 VRAIMQRIGG

-1250 GIIGE
+1250 GIIEE

-1261 MAAEAEK
+1261 KAAEAERAGKHK
-1268 KNHAREETGME
+1268 KAQEMFSLREME
-1279 QYQLRDS
+1279 D
-1286 EEAYDYSKSFAE
+1286 
-1298 QVNDW
+1298 
-1303 MEGKFP
+1303 
-1309 QKDTLLLGRTPQVFR
+1309 
-1324 QIGLSDLPMTM
+1324 
-1335 DQTHL
+1335 
-1340 DYIINGSKEGH
+1340 GSKYVEVDTDQEVFDEVAYEELPRFVERYITNKYRGKVIGTKNRAYVDRRSAKEYAHPARKNVERSAFEAKARASAELDNIMDASEFVEHKSDDGRHKDAKGGWNEYQVKLKINDQMYQGKVSIMLMDEEGNRRRFH
-1351 QMEMELVRQLPEL
+1351 DL
-1364 LEHPLAIIESA
+1364 
-1375 THPEDSVV
+1375 
-1383 AIVNAETDGKHVTA
+1383 
-1397 AVRIDGSGKLNGI
+1397 
-1410 RIDANHM
+1410 
-1417 VSVQGRANAVTKLL
+1417 TKLK
-1431 YDAVKKENAGQVGVY
+1431 AVGEKMQGHNAPPVHYGSENNI
-1446 FLDEKR
+1446 
-1452 GLSVLKGA
+1452 S
-1460 GLQLPGSL
+1460 
-1468 NGGHLIHTIAEAESP
+1468 N
-1483 VNRKYLEQT
+1483 
-1492 DTQQFKRWFKES
+1492 
-1504 KVVDENGRPLL
+1504 KV
-1515 MYHGTRTENGKFWE
+1515 
-1529 FDYSKAKRKGGLGFK
+1529 
-1544 TLGKGNYFT
+1544 
-1553 SKPLTGNE
+1553 
-1561 RYGTRI
+1561 
-1567 LECYLSIQKPV
+1567 
-1578 EATSLMTYHEDV
+1578 
-1590 SKILGR
+1590 
-1596 EVKNATT
+1596 
-1603 DEIQNELRQKG
+1603 
-1614 YDGVILRADN
+1614 
-1624 GEIIFAVTFDSNQ
+1624 GEI
-1637 IKSATD
+1637 
-1643 NIGTFDASNPDIR
+1643 NPSEKF
-1656 YSLRDVDQNMDE
+1656 SLRDVDQNMDE

-1722 DLAANLQTAFDQ
+1722 DLTANLQTAFDQ
-1734 MANASTDSEAKAA
+1734 MANAGTDSEAKAA
-1747 MTAMS
+1747 MTAMG

-1759 EKSQRVDMTMYDE
+1759 EKSQRVDTAMYDE

-1808 VMGRLRIAAKSDAAA
+1808 VMGKLRIAAKSDAAA

-1893 TVSRNSRAVQQQMQQ
+1893 TVSRNSRALKQQMQQ
-1908 RAAAEAERDAA
+1908 REAAEAERDAA

-2024 TLTADMLR
+2024 TLTTDMLR

-2043 QDGSKDSG
+2043 QDGNKDSG

-2180 IRNVQSAAEYL
+2180 IRNVQSASEYL
-2191 ENALKEYDEQKE
+2191 ENALKKYDEQKE
-2203 INMSPTAQLNGKLG
+2203 INMSPTAQLNGKLS

-2266 ITFANTEGRA
+2266 VTFANTDGRA

-2283 KLTQDDLN
+2283 KLTQNDLN

-2332 FKESYYIPLS
+2332 FNESYYIPLS

-2508 NKAYAEI
+2508 SKAYAEI

-2545 ARGKADD
+2545 ARGKVDD
-2552 IGGFLASK
+2552 IGGSLASK
-2560 GDEFNWV
+2560 GDKLNWV
-2567 QVWDA
+2567 QIWDA

-2581 DLKPGTD
+2581 DLTPGTD
-2588 AYWERCGERFT
+2588 AYWKRCGERFT

-2633 PIKQYN
+2633 PVKQYN

-2658 KTRRGVKEF
+2658 KTKRGIKEF

-2688 TALRDRDNEKKDED
+2688 TALRDRDNEKKEED

-2729 NLTGLLPVFSTMV
+2729 NLTGLLPVFSTMAI
-2742 TNAFSSDYGGGSS
+2742 NAFSSDYGGGSS

-2768 AQYIKKGDYERALY
+2768 VQYIKKGDYERALY
-2782 YALQAGSSAIGI
+2782 YVLQAGSSAIGI
-2794 GAGNVYRDVRAM
+2794 GAGNAYRDVRAM
-2806 IFTTKDAVERDTLA
+2806 ILTTKDAVERDTLA

-2835 AATKNYVYERE
+2835 AATKNYVYARE

-2865 DLMLAAYYESGM
+2865 DLMLVAYYESGM

-2895 AGLVTKFKN
+2895 AGLVTKFKS
-2904 KLRGASDAVTEAAE
+2904 KLRGSSDAVTEAAE
-2918 AYHAGDM
+2918 AYHAGDV
-2925 DSMNKYV
+2925 DGMNKYV

-2968 ENVVESLQSEA
+2968 ENVVESLQSET
-2979 KDTLDTTDTAQWS
+2979 KDALDTTDTAQWR

-3017 KEGYTDKELTTKV
+3017 KEGYTDKELTGKV
-3030 WTIYGKDY
+3030 WTLYGKDY
-3038 KAAVWGGDTAEAA
+3038 KAAVWGGDTAAAA

-3086 GGDVDA
+3086 SGDVDT
-3092 AKKMK
+3092 AKRMK

-3116 AKTAYPKAVTKG
+3116 AKTAYPKAVAKG

>member
-9 RALEAREKA
+9 RALEARKKA
-18 KKKYGE
+18 KKQYGE

-45 QDTDAHGR
+45 QDMDTHGR
-53 TAAQRQNDLRTAAT
+53 TEAQRQSDLRTAAT

-79 ARQKPSYGQNIG
+79 ARKKPSYGQNIG
-91 RYLTTNQPFLQSRAN
+91 RYLTTNQPFLQSRTN
-106 TVLTAGRQ
+106 TVLNAEQQ

-138 DAFLRDYINRTRE
+138 DAFLKDYINRTRE

-163 RAARELRGEYQTALD
+163 RAARELRGEYQLALD

-187 PALELGGYGTVPA
+187 PALELKGYGTVPA
-200 LGTKEGLAERQRLQD
+200 LGTKEGLTERQRLQD

-226 AAIAQED
+226 TAIAQED

-284 IPQESTFTQDEAY
+284 IPQESTFKQDEAY

-345 AELQNQLNDLDAKIS
+345 AELQNQLNELDAKIS
-360 NEQMILDRYGYV
+360 NEQTILDRYGYV
-372 NDVNATAG
+372 ENVNATAG

-390 TELDNRGIFDR
+390 TELDNRGIFER
-401 LRSETQSV
+401 MRSETQSG

-420 YDKNKGISYTDEYD
+420 YDKNKGVSYTDEYD
-434 AMRQNAATA
+434 AMRQNAAAA

-461 MLSSMADEALSQ
+461 MLSGMADEALSQ

-591 DAAGIKG
+591 DAAGVKG

-759 DELAG
+759 DELTS

-924 EQTLPLEQVKFASA
+924 EQTLPLEQVKFASP

-964 ESSLPVAVYNRAFN
+964 KSSLPVAVYNRAFN

-989 LTARE
+989 LTVRE

-1055 YQAKNTQP
+1055 YQAKDTQP
-1063 TAAQAVMLDL
+1063 TTAQAVMLDL
-1073 LDDYGKKHGVHYT
+1073 LDGYGKKHGVHYT
-1086 VVDTLGNGSNGV
+1086 VVDTLDNGSNGV

-1129 KGNVREEAQ
+1129 KENVREEAQ

-1148 KTTEGY
+1148 QTTEGY

-1261 MAAEAEK
+1261 KAAEAEK

-1279 QYQLRDS
+1279 QSS
-1286 EEAYDYSKSFAE
+1286 EE
-1298 QVNDW
+1298 
-1303 MEGKFP
+1303 KF
-1309 QKDTLLLGRTPQVFR
+1309 
-1324 QIGLSDLPMTM
+1324 
-1335 DQTHL
+1335 
-1340 DYIINGSKEGH
+1340 
-1351 QMEMELVRQLPEL
+1351 
-1364 LEHPLAIIESA
+1364 
-1375 THPEDSVV
+1375 
-1383 AIVNAETDGKHVTA
+1383 
-1397 AVRIDGSGKLNGI
+1397 
-1410 RIDANHM
+1410 
-1417 VSVQGRANAVTKLL
+1417 
-1431 YDAVKKENAGQVGVY
+1431 
-1446 FLDEKR
+1446 
-1452 GLSVLKGA
+1452 
-1460 GLQLPGSL
+1460 
-1468 NGGHLIHTIAEAESP
+1468 
-1483 VNRKYLEQT
+1483 
-1492 DTQQFKRWFKES
+1492 
-1504 KVVDENGRPLL
+1504 
-1515 MYHGTRTENGKFWE
+1515 
-1529 FDYSKAKRKGGLGFK
+1529 
-1544 TLGKGNYFT
+1544 
-1553 SKPLTGNE
+1553 
-1561 RYGTRI
+1561 
-1567 LECYLSIQKPV
+1567 
-1578 EATSLMTYHEDV
+1578 
-1590 SKILGR
+1590 
-1596 EVKNATT
+1596 
-1603 DEIQNELRQKG
+1603 
-1614 YDGVILRADN
+1614 
-1624 GEIIFAVTFDSNQ
+1624 
-1637 IKSATD
+1637 
-1643 NIGTFDASNPDIR
+1643 
-1656 YSLRDVDQNMDE
+1656 SLRDIDQNMDE

-1759 EKSQRVDMTMYDE
+1759 EKSQRVDTTMYDE

-2180 IRNVQSAAEYL
+2180 IRNVQSASEYL

-2223 GGGIEIKTDKGK
+2223 GGGIEIKTDKGE

-2266 ITFANTEGRA
+2266 VTFANTDGRA
-2276 GQPLQEY
+2276 GQTAQEY
-2283 KLTQDDLN
+2283 KLTQNDLN
-2291 KITGSLTAQQ
+2291 KITGSLTAKQ

-2332 FKESYYIPLS
+2332 FNESYYIPLS

-2545 ARGKADD
+2545 VRGKVDD
-2552 IGGFLASK
+2552 IGGSLASK
-2560 GDEFNWV
+2560 GDKFNWV
-2567 QVWDA
+2567 QIWDA

-2588 AYWERCGERFT
+2588 AYWQRCGERFT

-2658 KTRRGVKEF
+2658 KTKRGVKEF

-2688 TALRDRDNEKKDED
+2688 TALRDRDNEKKEED
-2702 EDGKQVIV
+2702 EDGKKVIV

-2729 NLTGLLPVFSTMV
+2729 NLTGLLPVFSTV
-2742 TNAFSSDYGGGSS
+2742 IINAFSSDYGNGSS

-2768 AQYIKKGDYERALY
+2768 VQYIKKGDYERAFY
-2782 YALQAGSSAIGI
+2782 YVLQAGSSAIGV
-2794 GAGNVYRDVRAM
+2794 GAGNVWRDGRAL
-2806 IFTTKDAVERDTLA
+2806 ILTVKDAVERDTLA

-2865 DLMLAAYYESGM
+2865 DLMLVAYYESGM

-2904 KLRGASDAVTEAAE
+2904 KLRGSSDAVTEAAE

-2979 KDTLDTTDTAQWS
+2979 KNTLDTTDTAQWS

-3007 ELKKLVEKLR
+3007 ELKKLVEQLR

-3030 WTIYGKDY
+3030 WTLYGKDY

-3103 MGSDAYVKALKQW
+3103 MGSDAYVKALKRW

>member
-1 MAELTAYQ
+1 
-9 RALEAREKA
+9 
-18 KKKYGE
+18 
-24 MIKQPSYEETVE
+24 
-36 KAKRIGYYP
+36 
-45 QDTDAHGR
+45 
-53 TAAQRQNDLRTAAT
+53 
-67 QYQQRVAAAMQQ
+67 
-79 ARQKPSYGQNIG
+79 
-91 RYLTTNQPFLQSRAN
+91 
-106 TVLTAGRQ
+106 
-114 QKARESGAYDRD
+114 
-126 ELVAAGKTGYMS
+126 
-138 DAFLRDYINRTRE
+138 
-151 ANAQAR
+151 
-157 MTQDPI
+157 
-163 RAARELRGEYQTALD
+163 
-178 KLNQEQSQL
+178 
-187 PALELGGYGTVPA
+187 
-200 LGTKEGLAERQRLQD
+200 
-215 SVDYYTARDRS
+215 
-226 AAIAQED
+226 
-233 YDRYYTALKNMQE
+233 
-246 RHASQEDI
+246 
-254 ANAAELESLY
+254 
-264 GYSAK
+264 
-269 DLSGWNEWRETHPTY
+269 
-284 IPQESTFTQDEAY
+284 
-297 YNTAASTKAGY
+297 
-308 DKERQ
+308 
-313 AVLDELEQV
+313 
-322 RATQQE
+322 
-328 YGQTLTQEE
+328 
-337 ADRVRAYE
+337 
-345 AELQNQLNDLDAKIS
+345 
-360 NEQMILDRYGYV
+360 
-372 NDVNATAG
+372 
-380 ATSYTLDQAQ
+380 
-390 TELDNRGIFDR
+390 
-401 LRSETQSV
+401 
-409 MSTAEYGKLSE
+409 
-420 YDKNKGISYTDEYD
+420 
-434 AMRQNAATA
+434 
-443 VLGLGKAAFGR
+443 
-454 VGGKYGE
+454 
-461 MLSSMADEALSQ
+461 
-473 ERQLYTWINDKTYR
+473 
-487 AATAETDEGTTQEW
+487 
-501 RDKGYDLLTYDERK
+501 
-515 EYNVRYN
+515 
-522 RDGAEAAQAFLD
+522 
-534 AMEPVLQSRRSS
+534 
-546 AMEAYYE
+546 
-553 DMGRN
+553 
-558 LPITS
+558 
-563 TAVSTAAQLMSGI
+563 
-576 AAPIVGGATAVSGLL
+576 
-591 DAAGIKG
+591 
-598 AKIDKNSSIYDLAKA
+598 
-613 APTLRA
+613 
-619 GTGEQLAEALPYN
+619 
-632 IPGTNTNAAAF
+632 
-643 LYNALMSGVDSV
+643 
-655 TAWQTSAG
+655 
-663 IAGMLGKGDKL
+663 
-674 AKAAMQTIMSN
+674 
-685 EAAVH
+685 
-690 TMVERLQDG
+690 
-699 QSIGRALAGGVMDGL
+699 
-714 IEAATETWSIEAMF
+714 
-728 SDPKNF
+728 
-734 SRYLIQNFAAEGSE
+734 
-748 ELAGDVASLAV
+748 
-759 DELAG
+759 
-764 AISGRESEMRQQINA
+764 
-779 YMAQGM
+779 
-785 TEREAQA
+785 
-792 QAVSDWTQQTVLDT
+792 
-806 LAGAISGVGI
+806 
-816 AGAGAASN
+816 
-824 AIETRQTQRVL
+824 
-835 EKQGVDS
+835 
-842 RTARTAA
+842 
-849 QELGGLIKP
+849 
-858 ENGEEAVQSAVTQ
+858 
-871 LEAKA
+871 
-876 DETGERHNPFH
+876 
-887 AEAAVEGMAD
+887 
-897 AKLEVT
+897 
-903 GIAEVDEKG
+903 
-912 NVKVTAKGNGME
+912 
-924 EQTLPLEQVKFASA
+924 
-938 DERKAYELAAKMG
+938 MG

-1004 ETVRQIAYNAGK
+1004 EMVRQIAYNAGK

-1043 PRTYAEGYTGVV
+1043 PRTYAEGYVGVV

-1073 LDDYGKKHGVHYT
+1073 LNEYGKEHGVHYT

-1129 KGNVREEAQ
+1129 KENVREEAQ

-1148 KTTEGY
+1148 QTTEGY
-1154 DLEGRIAEKQRQ
+1154 DLESRIAEKQRQ

-1250 GIIGE
+1250 GIIAE

-1261 MAAEAEK
+1261 KAAEAEK
-1268 KNHAREETGME
+1268 KNHN
-1279 QYQLRDS
+1279 S
-1286 EEAYDYSKSFAE
+1286 PAE
-1298 QVNDW
+1298 
-1303 MEGKFP
+1303 KF
-1309 QKDTLLLGRTPQVFR
+1309 
-1324 QIGLSDLPMTM
+1324 
-1335 DQTHL
+1335 
-1340 DYIINGSKEGH
+1340 
-1351 QMEMELVRQLPEL
+1351 
-1364 LEHPLAIIESA
+1364 
-1375 THPEDSVV
+1375 
-1383 AIVNAETDGKHVTA
+1383 
-1397 AVRIDGSGKLNGI
+1397 
-1410 RIDANHM
+1410 
-1417 VSVQGRANAVTKLL
+1417 
-1431 YDAVKKENAGQVGVY
+1431 
-1446 FLDEKR
+1446 
-1452 GLSVLKGA
+1452 
-1460 GLQLPGSL
+1460 
-1468 NGGHLIHTIAEAESP
+1468 
-1483 VNRKYLEQT
+1483 
-1492 DTQQFKRWFKES
+1492 
-1504 KVVDENGRPLL
+1504 
-1515 MYHGTRTENGKFWE
+1515 
-1529 FDYSKAKRKGGLGFK
+1529 
-1544 TLGKGNYFT
+1544 
-1553 SKPLTGNE
+1553 
-1561 RYGTRI
+1561 
-1567 LECYLSIQKPV
+1567 
-1578 EATSLMTYHEDV
+1578 
-1590 SKILGR
+1590 
-1596 EVKNATT
+1596 
-1603 DEIQNELRQKG
+1603 
-1614 YDGVILRADN
+1614 
-1624 GEIIFAVTFDSNQ
+1624 
-1637 IKSATD
+1637 
-1643 NIGTFDASNPDIR
+1643 
-1656 YSLRDVDQNMDE
+1656 SLRDVDQNMDE

-1677 TLLGIVGELKKQIKE
+1677 TLLGIVGELNKQIKE

-1701 KQVRELARSLKA
+1701 KQVREMARSLKA
-1713 EYESTVSVS
+1713 DYESKVSVS

-1759 EKSQRVDMTMYDE
+1759 EKSQRVDTSMYDE

-1784 IRLTDNQWQ
+1784 IKLTDNQWQ

-1808 VMGRLRIAAKSDAAA
+1808 VMGKLRIAAKSDAAA

-1847 GDQVDA
+1847 GEQVDA

-1893 TVSRNSRAVQQQMQQ
+1893 TVSRNSRALKQQMQQ
-1908 RAAAEAERDAA
+1908 REAAEAERDAA
-1919 RAEADAAQ
+1919 RAEADERVKKVEALQANQ
-1927 ARTEDVKLLNANQ
+1927 AEEIRHLREQLKEARTE
-1940 AAEIKRLRGELKKAQ
+1940 AQ
-1955 QQARTW
+1955 KITEKWSA
-1961 AENREK
+1961 NREK
-1967 INKQHAMR
+1967 MDARRKMR
-1975 REIIRQKQRILKKL
+1975 REIIRQKYRMMQKL
-1989 QTPQAGSFVPYQM
+1989 DRPRQGSFVPMQM
-2002 REAVEGLLNALGVD
+2002 QEAVTTLLNALGE
-2016 DSTVAKQT
+2016 TGEKIAKPKI
-2024 TLTADMLR
+2024 LTADMLR
-2032 KAKDAYEAVLP
+2032 KAKNAYEAVLP

-2081 LNAHETELLRNI
+2081 LNFHETELLRNI
-2093 LNGYA
+2093 INGYA
-2098 AMIINEDRLFMQSK
+2098 AMIMNEDRLFMQKK
-2112 RESLKQTG
+2112 RESLQQTG

-2180 IRNVQSAAEYL
+2180 IRNVQSASEYL

-2203 INMSPTAQLNGKLG
+2203 INMSPAAQLNGKLG
-2217 MNGKRK
+2217 VNGKRK
-2223 GGGIEIKTDKGK
+2223 GGGIEIKTDAGK
-2235 NLHLTR
+2235 NMHLTR

-2266 ITFANTEGRA
+2266 VTFANTEGRA
-2276 GQPLQEY
+2276 GQTSQEY

-2291 KITGSLTAQQ
+2291 KISGSLTAQQ
-2301 KAYVDHMVAYLST
+2301 KAYVDHMVAYLSS

-2332 FKESYYIPLS
+2332 FNESYYIPLS

-2508 NKAYAEI
+2508 SEAYAEI
-2515 EEHAPIAVEKGWG
+2515 KEHAPIAVEKGWG

-2545 ARGKADD
+2545 ARGTADD
-2552 IGGFLASK
+2552 IGGFLAGK

-2567 QVWDA
+2567 QIWDA

-2588 AYWERCGERFT
+2588 AYWQRCGERFT

-2633 PIKQYN
+2633 PVKQYN

-2658 KTRRGVKEF
+2658 KTRRGIKEF
-2667 AKNAGGIAVSA
+2667 ARNAGGIAVSA

-2688 TALRDRDNEKKDED
+2688 TALRDRDNEKKEED
-2702 EDGKQVIV
+2702 EDGKKVIV
-2710 GVRGFEDKYV
+2710 GVRGFKDKYV
-2720 DALLPNLLD
+2720 DAFLPNLLD
-2729 NLTGLLPVFSTMV
+2729 NLTGLLPVFSTVV
-2742 TNAFSSDYGGGSS
+2742 TNAFSSDYGSSSS

-2782 YALQAGSSAIGI
+2782 YALQAGSSAIGV
-2794 GAGNVYRDVRAM
+2794 GAGNAYRDVRAL
-2806 IFTTKDAVERDTLA
+2806 ILTTKDAVERDTLA
-2820 GAAWDTS
+2820 GTAWDTS

-2835 AATKNYVYERE
+2835 AATKNYVYARE

-2865 DLMLAAYYESGM
+2865 DLMLVAYYESGM

-2895 AGLVTKFKN
+2895 AGLTTKFKS
-2904 KLRGASDAVTEAAE
+2904 KLRGSSDAVTEAAE

-2925 DSMNKYV
+2925 DGMNKYV

-2958 EEKKKEPGKA
+2958 EEKAKEPGKA

-2979 KDTLDTTDTAQWS
+2979 KNGLDTTDTAQWS

-3007 ELKKLVEKLR
+3007 ELKKLVEQLR

-3030 WTIYGKDY
+3030 WTLYGKDY
-3038 KAAVWGGDTAEAA
+3038 KAAVWGGDTAAA
-3051 ALEKAM
+3051 TALEKAM

-3086 GGDVDA
+3086 GGDVDK

-3097 AYVEKA
+3097 TYVEKA

-3116 AKTAYPKAVTKG
+3116 AKTAYPKAVANG

-3135 ALLAMGLAESTLDGY
+3135 ALMAMGMAESTLDGY

>member
-1 MAELTAYQ
+1 MAKKQYGEMIKAPTYAQ
-9 RALEAREKA
+9 ALEAQKKA
-18 KKKYGE
+18 KKQYGE
-24 MIKQPSYEETVE
+24 MIKQPAYEETAE
-36 KAKRIGYYP
+36 KAKRIGYYS

-53 TAAQRQNDLRTAAT
+53 TAVQRQNDLRAAAT

-79 ARQKPSYGQNIG
+79 ARKKPSYGQNIG
-91 RYLTTNQPFLQSRAN
+91 RYLTSNQPFLQSRTNAVVN
-106 TVLTAGRQ
+106 AEQQ

-138 DAFLRDYINRTRE
+138 DAFLKDYINRTRE

-163 RAARELRGEYQTALD
+163 RAARELRGEYQTALE

-200 LGTKEGLAERQRLQD
+200 LGTKEGIAERQRLQD
-215 SVDYYTARDRS
+215 SVNYYTARDRS
-226 AAIAQED
+226 TAIAQED

-254 ANAAELESLY
+254 ANAAELESVY
-264 GYSAK
+264 GVK

-284 IPQESTFTQDEAY
+284 IPQKSTFAQDEAY
-297 YNTAASTKAGY
+297 YNTAANTKAAY
-308 DKERQ
+308 DRERDSAQ
-313 AVLDELEQV
+313 SELERLEAIRQKQA
-322 RATQQE
+322 R
-328 YGQTLTQEE
+328 GQALTQEE
-337 ADRVRAYE
+337 AEQVHEYETMYDGMDSRAQ
-345 AELQNQLNDLDAKIS
+345 ELQNQLNDLDAKIS
-360 NEQMILDRYGYV
+360 NEQTILDRYGYV
-372 NDVNATAG
+372 NAVNATAG

-401 LRSETQSV
+401 LRSETQSG

-420 YDKNKGISYTDEYD
+420 YDKSKGVSYTDEYD
-434 AMRQNAATA
+434 AMQQNAAST

-461 MLSSMADEALSQ
+461 MLSGMADEALSQ

-487 AATAETDEGTTQEW
+487 AETAETDEGTTQEW

-546 AMEAYYE
+546 AMEAYYK

-576 AAPIVGGATAVSGLL
+576 TAPIVAVSTAVSGLL

-613 APTLRA
+613 APALRA

-685 EAAVH
+685 EAAVN
-690 TMVERLQDG
+690 TMVERLQGG
-699 QSIGRALAGGVMDGL
+699 QSIGKALAGGVMDGL

-728 SDPKNF
+728 SDPQNF
-734 SRYLIQNFAAEGSE
+734 SRYLIQNFVAEGSE

-759 DELAG
+759 DELTS
-764 AISGRESEMRQQINA
+764 AISGHESEMRQQINA

-806 LAGAISGVGI
+806 LAGSISGVGI

-835 EKQGVDS
+835 ERQGVDS

-849 QELGGLIKP
+849 QELGGMIKP
-858 ENGEEAVQSAVTQ
+858 ENGEEALQSAVTQ
-871 LEAKA
+871 LETKA

-887 AEAAVEGMAD
+887 AEATVEGMAD

-903 GIAEVDEKG
+903 GIAEVDENGK
-912 NVKVTAKGNGME
+912 VKVTAKGNGME

-1043 PRTYAEGYTGVV
+1043 PRTYTEGYTGVV

-1073 LDDYGKKHGVHYT
+1073 LNEYGKEHGVHYT

-1104 GMVIALDAE
+1104 GMVIALDAQ

-1120 ATHEGWHYI
+1120 GTHEGWHYI
-1129 KGNVREEAQ
+1129 KENVREEAQ

-1154 DLEGRIAEKQRQ
+1154 DLESRITEKQRQ

-1223 VRSLMQRISG
+1223 VRSLIQRISG

-1250 GIIGE
+1250 GIIAE

-1261 MAAEAEK
+1261 KAAEAEK
-1268 KNHAREETGME
+1268 KNHNSPTE
-1279 QYQLRDS
+1279 
-1286 EEAYDYSKSFAE
+1286 
-1298 QVNDW
+1298 
-1303 MEGKFP
+1303 KF
-1309 QKDTLLLGRTPQVFR
+1309 
-1324 QIGLSDLPMTM
+1324 
-1335 DQTHL
+1335 
-1340 DYIINGSKEGH
+1340 
-1351 QMEMELVRQLPEL
+1351 
-1364 LEHPLAIIESA
+1364 
-1375 THPEDSVV
+1375 
-1383 AIVNAETDGKHVTA
+1383 
-1397 AVRIDGSGKLNGI
+1397 
-1410 RIDANHM
+1410 
-1417 VSVQGRANAVTKLL
+1417 
-1431 YDAVKKENAGQVGVY
+1431 
-1446 FLDEKR
+1446 
-1452 GLSVLKGA
+1452 
-1460 GLQLPGSL
+1460 
-1468 NGGHLIHTIAEAESP
+1468 
-1483 VNRKYLEQT
+1483 
-1492 DTQQFKRWFKES
+1492 
-1504 KVVDENGRPLL
+1504 
-1515 MYHGTRTENGKFWE
+1515 
-1529 FDYSKAKRKGGLGFK
+1529 
-1544 TLGKGNYFT
+1544 
-1553 SKPLTGNE
+1553 
-1561 RYGTRI
+1561 
-1567 LECYLSIQKPV
+1567 
-1578 EATSLMTYHEDV
+1578 
-1590 SKILGR
+1590 
-1596 EVKNATT
+1596 
-1603 DEIQNELRQKG
+1603 
-1614 YDGVILRADN
+1614 
-1624 GEIIFAVTFDSNQ
+1624 
-1637 IKSATD
+1637 
-1643 NIGTFDASNPDIR
+1643 
-1656 YSLRDVDQNMDE
+1656 SLRDVDQNMDE

-1701 KQVRELARSLKA
+1701 KQVRELARNLKA

-1759 EKSQRVDMTMYDE
+1759 EKSQRVDTTMYDE
-1772 YKGMRDYLRTTP
+1772 YKAMRDYLRTTP

-1808 VMGRLRIAAKSDAAA
+1808 VMGKLRIAAKSDAAA

-1893 TVSRNSRAVQQQMQQ
+1893 TVSRNSRALKQQMQQ
-1908 RAAAEAERDAA
+1908 REAAEAERDAA
-1919 RAEADAAQ
+1919 KAEADERVKKVEALQANQ
-1927 ARTEDVKLLNANQ
+1927 AEEIRHLREQLKEARTE
-1940 AAEIKRLRGELKKAQ
+1940 AQ
-1955 QQARTW
+1955 KITEKWSA
-1961 AENREK
+1961 NREK
-1967 INKQHAMR
+1967 MDARRKMR
-1975 REIIRQKQRILKKL
+1975 REIIRQKYRMMQKL
-1989 QTPQAGSFVPYQM
+1989 DRPRQGSFVPMQM
-2002 REAVEGLLNALGVD
+2002 QEAVTTLLNALGE
-2016 DSTVAKQT
+2016 TGEKIAKPKI
-2024 TLTADMLR
+2024 LTADMLR
-2032 KAKDAYEAVLP
+2032 KAKNAYEAVLP
-2043 QDGSKDSG
+2043 QDGNKESG

-2081 LNAHETELLRNI
+2081 LNFHETELLRNI
-2093 LNGYA
+2093 INGYA
-2098 AMIINEDRLFMQSK
+2098 AMIMNEDRLFMQKK
-2112 RESLKQTG
+2112 RESLQQTG

-2180 IRNVQSAAEYL
+2180 IRNVQSASEYL

-2203 INMSPTAQLNGKLG
+2203 INMSPAAQLNGKLG
-2217 MNGKRK
+2217 VNGKRK
-2223 GGGIEIKTDKGK
+2223 GGGIEIKTDAGK
-2235 NLHLTR
+2235 NMHLTR

-2266 ITFANTEGRA
+2266 VTFANTEGRA
-2276 GQPLQEY
+2276 GQTSQEY

-2291 KITGSLTAQQ
+2291 KISGSLTAQQ
-2301 KAYVDHMVAYLST
+2301 KAYVDHMVAYLSS

-2332 FKESYYIPLS
+2332 FNESYYIPLS

-2497 IIAGFGKIPNL
+2497 IIAGFGKIKNL
-2508 NKAYAEI
+2508 SKAYAEI
-2515 EEHAPIAVEKGWG
+2515 EKHAPIAVEKGWG

-2545 ARGKADD
+2545 ARGMADD
-2552 IGGFLASK
+2552 IGGFLAGK

-2567 QVWDA
+2567 QIWDA

-2633 PIKQYN
+2633 PVKQYN

-2658 KTRRGVKEF
+2658 KTKRGIKEF
-2667 AKNAGGIAVSA
+2667 ARNAGGIAVSA

-2688 TALRDRDNEKKDED
+2688 TALRDRDNEKKEED
-2702 EDGKQVIV
+2702 EDGKKVIV
-2710 GVRGFEDKYV
+2710 GVRGFKDKYV

-2729 NLTGLLPVFSTMV
+2729 NLTGLLPVFSTV
-2742 TNAFSSDYGGGSS
+2742 VINAFSSDYGASGGS

-2782 YALQAGSSAIGI
+2782 YALQAGSSAIGV
-2794 GAGNVYRDVRAM
+2794 GAGNAYRDVRAL
-2806 IFTTKDAVERDTLA
+2806 ILTTKDAVERDTLA
-2820 GAAWDTS
+2820 GTAWDTS

-2835 AATKNYVYERE
+2835 AATKNYVYARE

-2865 DLMLAAYYESGM
+2865 DLMLVAYYESGM
-2877 GKDFQTVAQA
+2877 GKDFQTITQA

-2895 AGLVTKFKN
+2895 AGLATKFKN
-2904 KLRGASDAVTEAAE
+2904 KLRGSSDAVTEAAE

-2925 DSMNKYV
+2925 DGMNKYV

-2958 EEKKKEPGKA
+2958 EEKAKEPGKA

-2979 KDTLDTTDTAQWS
+2979 KNGLDTTDTAQWS

-3007 ELKKLVEKLR
+3007 ELKKLVEQLR

-3030 WTIYGKDY
+3030 WTLYGKDY
-3038 KAAVWGGDTAEAA
+3038 KAAVWGGDTAAA
-3051 ALEKAM
+3051 TALEKAM

-3086 GGDVDA
+3086 GGDVDK

-3103 MGSDAYVKALKQW
+3103 MGSEAYVKALKQW
-3116 AKTAYPKAVTKG
+3116 AKTAYPKAVANG

-3135 ALLAMGLAESTLDGY
+3135 ALMAMGMAESTLDGY

>member
-1 MAELTAYQ
+1 MAKKQYGEMIKAPTYAQ
-9 RALEAREKA
+9 ALEAQKKA
-18 KKKYGE
+18 KKQYGE
-24 MIKQPSYEETVE
+24 MIKQPAYEETVE
-36 KAKRIGYYP
+36 KAKRIGYHS

-53 TAAQRQNDLRTAAT
+53 TAVQRQSDLRKAAT

-91 RYLTTNQPFLQSRAN
+91 RYLTTNQPFLQSRVN
-106 TVLTAGRQ
+106 TVVNAEQQ

-226 AAIAQED
+226 TAIAQED

-254 ANAAELESLY
+254 ANAAELESVY
-264 GYSAK
+264 GVR

-284 IPQESTFTQDEAY
+284 IPQESTFAQDEAY

-322 RATQQE
+322 RATRQE

-337 ADRVRAYE
+337 AERASAYE

-360 NEQMILDRYGYV
+360 NEQTILDRYGYV
-372 NDVNATAG
+372 NDVNETAG

-401 LRSETQSV
+401 LRSETQSG

-420 YDKNKGISYTDEYD
+420 YDKSKGVSYTDEYD
-434 AMRQNAATA
+434 AMRQNAAST

-461 MLSSMADEALSQ
+461 MLSGMADEALSQ

-546 AMEAYYE
+546 AMENYYE

-576 AAPIVGGATAVSGLL
+576 TAPIVEGATAVSGLL

-685 EAAVH
+685 EAAVN
-690 TMVERLQDG
+690 TMVERLQGG
-699 QSIGRALAGGVMDGL
+699 QSIGKALAGGVMDGL

-734 SRYLIQNFAAEGSE
+734 SRYLIQNFVAEGSE

-759 DELAG
+759 DELAS
-764 AISGRESEMRQQINA
+764 AISGHESEMRQQINA

-835 EKQGVDS
+835 ETQGVDS

-887 AEAAVEGMAD
+887 AEATVEGMAD

-903 GIAEVDEKG
+903 GIAEVDKDG
-912 NVKVTAKGNGME
+912 KVKVTAKGNGME

-1073 LDDYGKKHGVHYT
+1073 LDGYGKKHGVHYT
-1086 VVDTLGNGSNGV
+1086 VVDTLDNGSNGV

-1113 EGYLTRV
+1113 EGYLPRV

-1148 KTTEGY
+1148 QTTEGY

-1204 RYPKIVEKFMD
+1204 RYPKIIEKFMD

-1223 VRSLMQRISG
+1223 VRAIMQRIGG

-1250 GIIGE
+1250 GIIEE

-1261 MAAEAEK
+1261 KAAEAEK
-1268 KNHAREETGME
+1268 KNHLRGDTKMNENAETAKQFSIKEEDQLDEDKYFARMLDKWDGKATGRRVKVAE
-1279 QYQLRDS
+1279 IRKGGIY
-1286 EEAYDYSKSFAE
+1286 EAIGLPRGTLYADYSKLAKSLEKHKDHLTIPMLKQIPQMLADPIVITE
-1298 QVNDW
+1298 PINSQIKNTVN
-1303 MEGKFP
+1303 
-1309 QKDTLLLGRTPQVFR
+1309 VF
-1324 QIGLSDLPMTM
+1324 G
-1335 DQTHL
+1335 
-1340 DYIINGSKEGH
+1340 
-1351 QMEMELVRQLPEL
+1351 ELW
-1364 LEHPLAIIESA
+1364 
-1375 THPEDSVV
+1375 
-1383 AIVNAETDGKHVTA
+1383 G
-1397 AVRIDGSGKLNGI
+1397 
-1410 RIDANHM
+1410 
-1417 VSVQGRANAVTKLL
+1417 
-1431 YDAVKKENAGQVGVY
+1431 
-1446 FLDEKR
+1446 
-1452 GLSVLKGA
+1452 
-1460 GLQLPGSL
+1460 
-1468 NGGHLIHTIAEAESP
+1468 
-1483 VNRKYLEQT
+1483 
-1492 DTQQFKRWFKES
+1492 
-1504 KVVDENGRPLL
+1504 
-1515 MYHGTRTENGKFWE
+1515 ENGKPIMVAIMM
-1529 FDYSKAKRKGGLGFK
+1529 KANKE
-1544 TLGKGNYFT
+1544 
-1553 SKPLTGNE
+1553 TGNMLDIIRTVEMRSDYE
-1561 RYGTRI
+1561 RLITHDSVLWVNPDKKRTQEWVHRLGETKAPFADTSSGFIR
-1567 LECYLSIQKPV
+1567 SISYS
-1578 EATSLMTYHEDV
+1578 EE
-1590 SKILGR
+1590 
-1596 EVKNATT
+1596 N
-1603 DEIQNELRQKG
+1603 
-1614 YDGVILRADN
+1614 
-1624 GEIIFAVTFDSNQ
+1624 
-1637 IKSATD
+1637 
-1643 NIGTFDASNPDIR
+1643 SNPSEKF
-1656 YSLRDVDQNMDE
+1656 SLRDIDQNMDE

-1677 TLLGIVGELKKQIKE
+1677 TLLGMVSALQDQMQRLAGINEQLRQENSGLTGEH
-1692 LGGTRTVDN
+1692 RMDYN
-1701 KQVRELARSLKA
+1701 QVKNLAREMK
-1713 EYESTVSVS
+1713 EKYESKVSVN
-1722 DLAANLQTAFDQ
+1722 DLAYNLQVAFNQ
-1734 MANASTDSEAKAA
+1734 MLNAQDSADSKAA
-1747 MTAMS
+1747 MMAMS

-1759 EKSQRVDMTMYDE
+1759 EKSQRVDTTMYDE
-1772 YKGMRDYLRTTP
+1772 YKGMRKYLRTTP
-1784 IRLTDNQWQ
+1784 IRLTDKQWQ
-1793 EVRKRYGSEK
+1793 EVRNRYGSER
-1803 EFRRA
+1803 EFRNS
-1808 VMGRLRIAAKSDAAA
+1808 VMGRLYIAAKSDTSA
-1823 GTLDAHWNEIAEA
+1823 GTLDAHWNELAEA
-1836 WPGMFDADTVE
+1836 WPEMFDADTEE
-1847 GDQVDA
+1847 GDQVYA

-1861 AKRVENPYEMNLD
+1861 AKKVENPYGMNLD
-1874 RMTQDVTAEVYD
+1874 SMTQDVTAEVYQQ
-1886 KYLAIPE
+1886 YLNTPE
-1893 TVSRNSRAVQQQMQQ
+1893 KKG
-1908 RAAAEAERDAA
+1908 RDAATVQRLMERLTEA
-1919 RAEADAAQ
+1919 RAEARETT
-1927 ARTEDVKLLNANQ
+1927 ARWSLRR
-1940 AAEIKRLRGELKKAQ
+1940 AEMDE
-1955 QQARTW
+1955 
-1961 AENREK
+1961 
-1967 INKQHAMR
+1967 QHAMR

-2043 QDGSKDSG
+2043 QDGNKDSG

-2180 IRNVQSAAEYL
+2180 IRNVQSASEYL

-2223 GGGIEIKTDKGK
+2223 GGGIEIKTDEGK

-2497 IIAGFGKIPNL
+2497 IITGFGKIPNL
-2508 NKAYAEI
+2508 SEAYAEI
-2515 EEHAPIAVEKGWG
+2515 EAHAPIAVEKGWG

-2545 ARGKADD
+2545 ARGKVDD
-2552 IGGFLASK
+2552 FGGFLAGK
-2560 GDEFNWV
+2560 GDEFNWI
-2567 QVWDA
+2567 QIWDA

-2614 AEWATEKGRAAS
+2614 AEWATEKGRAAP

-2633 PIKQYN
+2633 PVKQYN

-2658 KTRRGVKEF
+2658 KTKRGIKKF

-2688 TALRDRDNEKKDED
+2688 TALRDRDNEKKEED
-2702 EDGKQVIV
+2702 EDGKKVIV
-2710 GVRGFEDKYV
+2710 GVRGFKDKYV

-2729 NLTGLLPVFSTMV
+2729 NLTGLLPVFSTMI
-2742 TNAFSSDYGGGSS
+2742 TNAFSSDYGASGGS
-2755 DLESAALDNTGKS
+2755 DLESAALDNAGKS
-2768 AQYIKKGDYERALY
+2768 AQYIGKGNYERALY
-2782 YALQAGSSAIGI
+2782 YALQAGSNAIGV
-2794 GAGNVYRDVRAM
+2794 GAGNVWRDGRAL
-2806 IFTTKDAVERDTLA
+2806 ILTVKDAVERDTLA
-2820 GAAWDTS
+2820 GTAWDTS

-2835 AATKNYVYERE
+2835 AATKNYVYARE

-2865 DLMLAAYYESGM
+2865 DLMLVAYYESGM

-2895 AGLVTKFKN
+2895 AGLVTKFKS
-2904 KLRGASDAVTEAAE
+2904 KLRGSSDAVTEAAE

-2925 DSMNKYV
+2925 DGMNKYV

-2979 KDTLDTTDTAQWS
+2979 KDTLDTTDTAQWR

-3007 ELKKLVEKLR
+3007 ELKKLVEQLR

-3030 WTIYGKDY
+3030 WTLYGKDY

-3086 GGDVDA
+3086 GGDVDT

-3097 AYVEKA
+3097 SYVEKA

-3116 AKTAYPKAVTKG
+3116 AKTAYPKAVAKG

-3135 ALLAMGLAESTLDGY
+3135 ALMAMGLAESTLDGY

>member
-9 RALEAREKA
+9 RALEARKKA
-18 KKKYGE
+18 QKQYGE

-45 QDTDAHGR
+45 QDMDTHGR
-53 TAAQRQNDLRTAAT
+53 TAAQWQSDLRTAAT

-106 TVLTAGRQ
+106 TVLTAEQQ

-178 KLNQEQSQL
+178 KLNQEQSQI

-200 LGTKEGLAERQRLQD
+200 LGTKEGIAERKRLQD

-226 AAIAQED
+226 TAIAQED
-233 YDRYYTALKNMQE
+233 YDRYYKALKNMQE

-322 RATQQE
+322 RAKQQE
-328 YGQTLTQEE
+328 YGQTWTQEE

-360 NEQMILDRYGYV
+360 NEQTILDRYGYV
-372 NDVNATAG
+372 NDVNETAG

-401 LRSETQSV
+401 LRSETQSG

-434 AMRQNAATA
+434 AMRQNAAST

-461 MLSSMADEALSQ
+461 MLSGMADEALSQ

-546 AMEAYYE
+546 AMETYYE

-576 AAPIVGGATAVSGLL
+576 TAPIVGGATAVSGLL

-685 EAAVH
+685 EAAVN
-690 TMVERLQDG
+690 TMVERLQGG
-699 QSIGRALAGGVMDGL
+699 QSIGKALAGGVMDGL

-734 SRYLIQNFAAEGSE
+734 SRYLIQNFVAEGSE

-759 DELAG
+759 DELTS
-764 AISGRESEMRQQINA
+764 AISGHESEMRQQINA

-806 LAGAISGVGI
+806 LAGSISGVGI

-835 EKQGVDS
+835 EQQGVDS

-849 QELGGLIKP
+849 QELGGMIKP

-871 LEAKA
+871 LETKA

-887 AEAAVEGMAD
+887 AEATVEGMTD

-903 GIAEVDEKG
+903 GIAEVDEAGK
-912 NVKVTAKGNGME
+912 VKVTAKGNGME
-924 EQTLPLEQVKFASA
+924 EQTLPLDQVKFANA

-1034 DMRTRLSKL
+1034 DMRTRLNKL
-1043 PRTYAEGYTGVV
+1043 PRTYTEGYTGVV
-1055 YQAKNTQP
+1055 YQAKDTQP

-1073 LDDYGKKHGVHYT
+1073 LDGYGKKHGVHYT
-1086 VVDTLGNGSNGV
+1086 VVDTLDNGSNGV

-1104 GMVIALDAE
+1104 GMVIALDAQ

-1129 KGNVREEAQ
+1129 KENVHEEAQ
-1138 GLQQYVLTLL
+1138 GLEQYVLTLL
-1148 KTTEGY
+1148 QTTEGY

-1204 RYPKIVEKFMD
+1204 RYPKIIEKFMD

-1223 VRSLMQRISG
+1223 VRTLIQRISG

-1250 GIIGE
+1250 GIIEE

-1261 MAAEAEK
+1261 KAAEEEK
-1268 KNHAREETGME
+1268 KNRTHEGAKMNEKAEGAKQFSIKSEDQLEEDKYFARVLQNWDGEDTGGRIKIGRIKAGSI
-1279 QYQLRDS
+1279 Y
-1286 EEAYDYSKSFAE
+1286 EAVGLEAAPLVMDYSKMAKALE
-1298 QVNDW
+1298 KHGD
-1303 MEGKFP
+1303 
-1309 QKDTLLLGRTPQVFR
+1309 
-1324 QIGLSDLPMTM
+1324 
-1335 DQTHL
+1335 HL
-1340 DYIINGSKEGH
+1340 
-1351 QMEMELVRQLPEL
+1351 
-1364 LEHPLAIIESA
+1364 
-1375 THPEDSVV
+1375 
-1383 AIVNAETDGKHVTA
+1383 
-1397 AVRIDGSGKLNGI
+1397 
-1410 RIDANHM
+1410 
-1417 VSVQGRANAVTKLL
+1417 
-1431 YDAVKKENAGQVGVY
+1431 
-1446 FLDEKR
+1446 
-1452 GLSVLKGA
+1452 
-1460 GLQLPGSL
+1460 
-1468 NGGHLIHTIAEAESP
+1468 
-1483 VNRKYLEQT
+1483 
-1492 DTQQFKRWFKES
+1492 
-1504 KVVDENGRPLL
+1504 
-1515 MYHGTRTENGKFWE
+1515 
-1529 FDYSKAKRKGGLGFK
+1529 SKA
-1544 TLGKGNYFT
+1544 
-1553 SKPLTGNE
+1553 
-1561 RYGTRI
+1561 
-1567 LECYLSIQKPV
+1567 
-1578 EATSLMTYHEDV
+1578 
-1590 SKILGR
+1590 
-1596 EVKNATT
+1596 
-1603 DEIQNELRQKG
+1603 ELRQIPNMLASPIIMTEPTNASPTNTVNVFGELYGQNGKPIMISLMIRKG
-1614 YDGVILRADN
+1614 AAGVNWVDAVRTIEMRSDLQRLITPRTALWVNPDKKRTADWFQGAASMFDTDAGSMRSHVLRD
-1624 GEIIFAVTFDSNQ
+1624 I
-1637 IKSATD
+1637 
-1643 NIGTFDASNPDIR
+1643 DALSDESLSGFIRSISYTEENSNPSEKF
-1656 YSLRDVDQNMDE
+1656 SLRDIDQNMDE

-1677 TLLGIVGELKKQIKE
+1677 TLLGMVSALQDQMQRLAGINEQLRQENSGLTGEH
-1692 LGGTRTVDN
+1692 RMDYN
-1701 KQVRELARSLKA
+1701 QVKNLAREMK
-1713 EYESTVSVS
+1713 EKYESKVSVN
-1722 DLAANLQTAFDQ
+1722 DLAYNLQVAFNQ
-1734 MANASTDSEAKAA
+1734 MLNAQDSADSKAA

-1759 EKSQRVDMTMYDE
+1759 EKSQRVDTTMYDE
-1772 YKGMRDYLRTTP
+1772 YKGMRKYLRTTP
-1784 IRLTDNQWQ
+1784 IRLTDKQWQ
-1793 EVRKRYGSEK
+1793 EVRSRYGSER
-1803 EFRRA
+1803 EFRNS
-1808 VMGRLRIAAKSDAAA
+1808 VMGRLYIAAKSDTAA
-1823 GTLDAHWNEIAEA
+1823 GTLDEHWNEIAEA
-1836 WPGMFDADTVE
+1836 WPGMFDAETVE
-1847 GDQVDA
+1847 GDQVYA

-1861 AKRVENPYEMNLD
+1861 AKKVENPYGMNLD
-1874 RMTQDVTAEVYD
+1874 SMTQDVTAEVYQQ
-1886 KYLAIPE
+1886 YLNIPE
-1893 TVSRNSRAVQQQMQQ
+1893 KKG
-1908 RAAAEAERDAA
+1908 RDAATVQRLMERLDEA
-1919 RAEADAAQ
+1919 RAEARETT
-1927 ARTEDVKLLNANQ
+1927 ARWSRRR
-1940 AAEIKRLRGELKKAQ
+1940 AEMDE
-1955 QQARTW
+1955 
-1961 AENREK
+1961 
-1967 INKQHAMR
+1967 QHAMR

-2081 LNAHETELLRNI
+2081 LNFHETELLRNI

-2180 IRNVQSAAEYL
+2180 IRNVQSASEYL

-2223 GGGIEIKTDKGK
+2223 GGGIEIKTDEGK

-2266 ITFANTEGRA
+2266 ITFANTDGRA

-2283 KLTQDDLN
+2283 KLTQNDLN

-2301 KAYVDHMVAYLST
+2301 KAYVNHMVAYLST

-2332 FKESYYIPLS
+2332 FNESYYIPLS

-2508 NKAYAEI
+2508 SKAYAEI

-2545 ARGKADD
+2545 VRGKVDD
-2552 IGGFLASK
+2552 IGGSLASK
-2560 GDEFNWV
+2560 GDKLNWV
-2567 QVWDA
+2567 QIWDA

-2588 AYWERCGERFT
+2588 AYWQRCGERFT

-2649 EGVQTKNKI
+2649 EGVQTKNKM
-2658 KTRRGVKEF
+2658 KTRRGIKEF
-2667 AKNAGGIAVSA
+2667 ARNAGGIAVSA

-2688 TALRDRDNEKKDED
+2688 TALRDRDNEKKEED
-2702 EDGKQVIV
+2702 EDGKKVIV
-2710 GVRGFEDKYV
+2710 GVRGFKDKYV

-2729 NLTGLLPVFSTMV
+2729 NLTGLLPVFSTVV
-2742 TNAFSSDYGGGSS
+2742 TNAFSSDYGNSSS
-2755 DLESAALDNTGKS
+2755 DLESAALDNAGKS
-2768 AQYIKKGDYERALY
+2768 AQYIGKGNYERAFY
-2782 YALQAGSSAIGI
+2782 YALQAGSNAIGV
-2794 GAGNVYRDVRAM
+2794 GAGNVWRDGRAL
-2806 IFTTKDAVERDTLA
+2806 ILTVKDAVERDTLA
-2820 GAAWDTS
+2820 GTAWDTS
-2827 KDFATRVK
+2827 KNFATRVK
-2835 AATKNYVYERE
+2835 AATKNYVYARE
-2846 KDENGNYT
+2846 KEENGNYT

-2865 DLMLAAYYESGM
+2865 DLMLVAYYESGM
-2877 GKDFQTVAQA
+2877 GKDFQTITQA

-2895 AGLVTKFKN
+2895 AGLATKFKS
-2904 KLRGASDAVTEAAE
+2904 KLRGSSDAVTEAAE

-2925 DSMNKYV
+2925 DSMNKHV
-2932 AEIVGT
+2932 AEIVST

-2958 EEKKKEPGKA
+2958 EKKEKEPGKA

-2979 KDTLDTTDTAQWS
+2979 KDALDTTDTAQWS
-2992 EATEKAATG
+2992 DATEKAATG

-3007 ELKKLVEKLR
+3007 ELKKLVEQLR

-3030 WTIYGKDY
+3030 WTLYGKDY
-3038 KAAVWGGDTAEAA
+3038 KAAVWGGDTAAA
-3051 ALEKAM
+3051 TALEKAM
-3057 TGAGVGLTKE
+3057 TGAGVGLTKD

-3097 AYVEKA
+3097 TYVEKA

-3116 AKTAYPKAVTKG
+3116 AKTAYPKAVANG

-3135 ALLAMGLAESTLDGY
+3135 ALMAMGMAESTLDGY

>member
-9 RALEAREKA
+9 RALEARKKA
-18 KKKYGE
+18 KKQYGE

-45 QDTDAHGR
+45 QDMDTHGR
-53 TAAQRQNDLRTAAT
+53 TEAQRQSDLLTAAT

-91 RYLTTNQPFLQSRAN
+91 RYLTTNRPFLQSRAN
-106 TVLTAGRQ
+106 TVLNAEQQ
-114 QKARESGAYDRD
+114 QKVRESGAYDRD

-138 DAFLRDYINRTRE
+138 DAFLKDYINRTRE

-215 SVDYYTARDRS
+215 SVDYYTARDQS
-226 AAIAQED
+226 TAIAQKD

-254 ANAAELESLY
+254 ANAAELENLY
-264 GYSAK
+264 GYNAK

-284 IPQESTFTQDEAY
+284 IPQESTFAQDEAY
-297 YNTAASTKAGY
+297 YNTAQSTKAGY

-328 YGQTLTQEE
+328 YGQTWTQEE

-360 NEQMILDRYGYV
+360 NEQTILDRYGYV
-372 NDVNATAG
+372 ENVNATAG

-401 LRSETQSV
+401 MRSETQSG
-409 MSTAEYGKLSE
+409 MSTAEYGRLSE
-420 YDKNKGISYTDEYD
+420 YDKSKGVSYTDEYD
-434 AMRQNAATA
+434 AMRQNAAAA

-461 MLSSMADEALSQ
+461 MLSGMADEALSQ

-591 DAAGIKG
+591 DAAGVKG

-759 DELAG
+759 DELTS

-887 AEAAVEGMAD
+887 AEATVEGMAD

-903 GIAEVDEKG
+903 GIAEVDENGK
-912 NVKVTAKGNGME
+912 VKVTAKGNGME
-924 EQTLPLEQVKFASA
+924 EQTLPLEQVKFASL

-1055 YQAKNTQP
+1055 YQAKDTQP

-1073 LDDYGKKHGVHYT
+1073 LDGYGKKHGVHYT
-1086 VVDTLGNGSNGV
+1086 VVDTLDNGSNGV

-1129 KGNVREEAQ
+1129 KENVREEAQ

-1148 KTTEGY
+1148 QTTEGY
-1154 DLEGRIAEKQRQ
+1154 DLESRIAEKQRQ

-1204 RYPKIVEKFMD
+1204 RYPKIIEKFMD

-1223 VRSLMQRISG
+1223 VRAIMQRIGG

-1250 GIIGE
+1250 GIIEE

-1261 MAAEAEK
+1261 KAAEAEK
-1268 KNHAREETGME
+1268 KNHNNSTE
-1279 QYQLRDS
+1279 
-1286 EEAYDYSKSFAE
+1286 
-1298 QVNDW
+1298 
-1303 MEGKFP
+1303 KF
-1309 QKDTLLLGRTPQVFR
+1309 
-1324 QIGLSDLPMTM
+1324 
-1335 DQTHL
+1335 
-1340 DYIINGSKEGH
+1340 
-1351 QMEMELVRQLPEL
+1351 
-1364 LEHPLAIIESA
+1364 
-1375 THPEDSVV
+1375 
-1383 AIVNAETDGKHVTA
+1383 
-1397 AVRIDGSGKLNGI
+1397 
-1410 RIDANHM
+1410 
-1417 VSVQGRANAVTKLL
+1417 
-1431 YDAVKKENAGQVGVY
+1431 
-1446 FLDEKR
+1446 
-1452 GLSVLKGA
+1452 
-1460 GLQLPGSL
+1460 
-1468 NGGHLIHTIAEAESP
+1468 
-1483 VNRKYLEQT
+1483 
-1492 DTQQFKRWFKES
+1492 
-1504 KVVDENGRPLL
+1504 
-1515 MYHGTRTENGKFWE
+1515 
-1529 FDYSKAKRKGGLGFK
+1529 
-1544 TLGKGNYFT
+1544 
-1553 SKPLTGNE
+1553 
-1561 RYGTRI
+1561 
-1567 LECYLSIQKPV
+1567 
-1578 EATSLMTYHEDV
+1578 
-1590 SKILGR
+1590 
-1596 EVKNATT
+1596 
-1603 DEIQNELRQKG
+1603 
-1614 YDGVILRADN
+1614 
-1624 GEIIFAVTFDSNQ
+1624 
-1637 IKSATD
+1637 
-1643 NIGTFDASNPDIR
+1643 
-1656 YSLRDVDQNMDE
+1656 SLRDIDQNMDE
-1668 VQRIVEENK
+1668 VQRIVEENS
-1677 TLLGIVGELKKQIKE
+1677 TLLGIVGELNKQIKE

-1713 EYESTVSVS
+1713 NYESKVSVS

-1759 EKSQRVDMTMYDE
+1759 EKSQRVDTTMYDE

-1808 VMGRLRIAAKSDAAA
+1808 VMGKLRIAAKSDAAA

-2276 GQPLQEY
+2276 GQTSKAY
-2283 KLTQDDLN
+2283 KLTQDDLD

-2332 FKESYYIPLS
+2332 FNESYYIPLS

-2508 NKAYAEI
+2508 SKAYAEI

-2545 ARGKADD
+2545 VRGKVDD
-2552 IGGFLASK
+2552 IGGSLAGK
-2560 GDEFNWV
+2560 GDKFNWV
-2567 QVWDA
+2567 QIWDA

-2658 KTRRGVKEF
+2658 KTRRGIKEF

-2688 TALRDRDNEKKDED
+2688 TALRDRDNEKKEED

-2729 NLTGLLPVFSTMV
+2729 NLTGLLPVFSTMAI
-2742 TNAFSSDYGGGSS
+2742 NAFSSDYGGGSS

-2768 AQYIKKGDYERALY
+2768 LQYIKKGDYERAFY
-2782 YALQAGSSAIGI
+2782 YVLQAGSSAIGV
-2794 GAGNVYRDVRAM
+2794 GAGNVWRDGRAL
-2806 IFTTKDAVERDTLA
+2806 ILTVKDAVERDTLA

-2865 DLMLAAYYESGM
+2865 DLMLVAYYESGM

-2904 KLRGASDAVTEAAE
+2904 KLRGSSDAVTEAAE

-2979 KDTLDTTDTAQWS
+2979 KNTLDTTDTAQWS

-3007 ELKKLVEKLR
+3007 ELKKLVEQLR

-3030 WTIYGKDY
+3030 WTLYGKDY

>member
-9 RALEAREKA
+9 RALEAR
-18 KKKYGE
+18 KKSKKQYGE

-45 QDTDAHGR
+45 QDMDTHGR
-53 TAAQRQNDLRTAAT
+53 TEAQRQSDLRTAAT

-79 ARQKPSYGQNIG
+79 ARKKPSYGQNIG

-106 TVLTAGRQ
+106 TVLTAEKQ

-138 DAFLRDYINRTRE
+138 DAFLKDYINRTRE

-178 KLNQEQSQL
+178 KLNQEQIQL

-200 LGTKEGLAERQRLQD
+200 LGTKEGLTERQRLQD

-226 AAIAQED
+226 TAIAQED

-284 IPQESTFTQDEAY
+284 IPQESTFAQDEAY
-297 YNTAASTKAGY
+297 YNTAQSTKAGY

-313 AVLDELEQV
+313 AVLDELAQV

-328 YGQTLTQEE
+328 YGQTWTQEE

-360 NEQMILDRYGYV
+360 NEQTILDRYGYV
-372 NDVNATAG
+372 GDVNATAG

-401 LRSETQSV
+401 LRSETQSG
-409 MSTAEYGKLSE
+409 MSTAEYGRLSE
-420 YDKNKGISYTDEYD
+420 YDKSKGVSYTDEYD
-434 AMRQNAATA
+434 AMRQNAAAA

-461 MLSSMADEALSQ
+461 MLSGMADEALSQ

-591 DAAGIKG
+591 DAAGVKG

-728 SDPKNF
+728 ANPKNF

-759 DELAG
+759 DELAS

-835 EKQGVDS
+835 EQQGVDS

-858 ENGEEAVQSAVTQ
+858 ENGEEALQSAVTQ

-887 AEAAVEGMAD
+887 AEATVEGMAD

-903 GIAEVDEKG
+903 GIAEVDENGK
-912 NVKVTAKGNGME
+912 VKVTAKGNGME

-1043 PRTYAEGYTGVV
+1043 PRTYTEGYTGVV

-1073 LDDYGKKHGVHYT
+1073 LDGYGKKHGVHYT
-1086 VVDTLGNGSNGV
+1086 VVDTLDNGSNGV

-1129 KGNVREEAQ
+1129 KENVREEAQ

-1148 KTTEGY
+1148 QTTEGY

-1233 KNPEARAM
+1233 KNPEARAI

-1261 MAAEAEK
+1261 KAAEAEK
-1268 KNHAREETGME
+1268 KNHNNSTE
-1279 QYQLRDS
+1279 
-1286 EEAYDYSKSFAE
+1286 
-1298 QVNDW
+1298 
-1303 MEGKFP
+1303 KF
-1309 QKDTLLLGRTPQVFR
+1309 
-1324 QIGLSDLPMTM
+1324 
-1335 DQTHL
+1335 
-1340 DYIINGSKEGH
+1340 
-1351 QMEMELVRQLPEL
+1351 
-1364 LEHPLAIIESA
+1364 
-1375 THPEDSVV
+1375 
-1383 AIVNAETDGKHVTA
+1383 
-1397 AVRIDGSGKLNGI
+1397 
-1410 RIDANHM
+1410 
-1417 VSVQGRANAVTKLL
+1417 
-1431 YDAVKKENAGQVGVY
+1431 
-1446 FLDEKR
+1446 
-1452 GLSVLKGA
+1452 
-1460 GLQLPGSL
+1460 
-1468 NGGHLIHTIAEAESP
+1468 
-1483 VNRKYLEQT
+1483 
-1492 DTQQFKRWFKES
+1492 
-1504 KVVDENGRPLL
+1504 
-1515 MYHGTRTENGKFWE
+1515 
-1529 FDYSKAKRKGGLGFK
+1529 
-1544 TLGKGNYFT
+1544 
-1553 SKPLTGNE
+1553 
-1561 RYGTRI
+1561 
-1567 LECYLSIQKPV
+1567 
-1578 EATSLMTYHEDV
+1578 
-1590 SKILGR
+1590 
-1596 EVKNATT
+1596 
-1603 DEIQNELRQKG
+1603 
-1614 YDGVILRADN
+1614 
-1624 GEIIFAVTFDSNQ
+1624 
-1637 IKSATD
+1637 
-1643 NIGTFDASNPDIR
+1643 
-1656 YSLRDVDQNMDE
+1656 SLRDIDQNMDE

-1701 KQVRELARSLKA
+1701 KQVRELARNLKA

-1759 EKSQRVDMTMYDE
+1759 EKSQREDTTMYDE

-1793 EVRKRYGSEK
+1793 EVRRRYGSEK

-1808 VMGRLRIAAKSDAAA
+1808 VMRKLRIAAKTDAAA

-1893 TVSRNSRAVQQQMQQ
+1893 TVSRNSRALKQQMQQ

-1919 RAEADAAQ
+1919 RAEADAREAAADERVKTVEVLQ
-1927 ARTEDVKLLNANQ
+1927 ANQAEEIRQLREQLKEARTE
-1940 AAEIKRLRGELKKAQ
+1940 AQ
-1955 QQARTW
+1955 KITEKWSA
-1961 AENREK
+1961 NREK
-1967 INKQHAMR
+1967 MDARRKMR

-2043 QDGSKDSG
+2043 QDGNKDSG

-2098 AMIINEDRLFMQSK
+2098 AMIINEDRLFMQKK

-2276 GQPLQEY
+2276 GQTSQEY

-2332 FKESYYIPLS
+2332 FNESYYIPLS

-2508 NKAYAEI
+2508 SKAYAEI

-2545 ARGKADD
+2545 ARGKVDD
-2552 IGGFLASK
+2552 IGGSLASK
-2560 GDEFNWV
+2560 GDKFNWV
-2567 QVWDA
+2567 QIWDA

-2588 AYWERCGERFT
+2588 AYWQRCGERFT

-2658 KTRRGVKEF
+2658 KTRRGIKEF

-2688 TALRDRDNEKKDED
+2688 TALRDRDNEKKEED
-2702 EDGKQVIV
+2702 EDGKKVIV

-2729 NLTGLLPVFSTMV
+2729 NLTGLLPVFSTV
-2742 TNAFSSDYGGGSS
+2742 IINAFSSDYGSGSS

-2768 AQYIKKGDYERALY
+2768 VQYIKKGDYERAFY
-2782 YALQAGSSAIGI
+2782 YVLQAGSSAIGV
-2794 GAGNVYRDVRAM
+2794 GAGNVWRDGRAL
-2806 IFTTKDAVERDTLA
+2806 ILTVKDAVERDTLA

-2835 AATKNYVYERE
+2835 AATKNYVYARE

-2865 DLMLAAYYESGM
+2865 DLMLVAYYESGM
-2877 GKDFQTVAQA
+2877 GKDFQIVAQA

-2895 AGLVTKFKN
+2895 AGLVIKFKS
-2904 KLRGASDAVTEAAE
+2904 KLRGSSDAVTEAAE

-3030 WTIYGKDY
+3030 WTLYGKDY

-3057 TGAGVGLTKE
+3057 VGAGVGLTKD

-3086 GGDVDA
+3086 GGDVDT
-3092 AKKMK
+3092 AKRMK

>member
-9 RALEAREKA
+9 RALEAR
-18 KKKYGE
+18 KKSKKQYGE

-45 QDTDAHGR
+45 QDMDTHGR
-53 TAAQRQNDLRTAAT
+53 TAAQRQSALRTAAT

-91 RYLTTNQPFLQSRAN
+91 RYLTTNQPFLQSRTN
-106 TVLTAGRQ
+106 TVLNAEQQ

-200 LGTKEGLAERQRLQD
+200 LGTKEGLTERQRLQD

-226 AAIAQED
+226 TAIAQED

-284 IPQESTFTQDEAY
+284 IPQESTFAQDEAY

-337 ADRVRAYE
+337 TARVSAYE
-345 AELQNQLNDLDAKIS
+345 AELQNQLNDLDAKIG
-360 NEQMILDRYGYV
+360 NEQTILDRYGYV
-372 NDVNATAG
+372 GDVNATAG

-401 LRSETQSV
+401 LRSETQSG

-420 YDKNKGISYTDEYD
+420 YNKSKGVSYTDEYD
-434 AMRQNAATA
+434 AMRQNAAAA

-461 MLSSMADEALSQ
+461 MLSGMADEALSQ

-546 AMEAYYE
+546 AMETYYE

-591 DAAGIKG
+591 DAAGVKG

-674 AKAAMQTIMSN
+674 AKVAMQTIMSN
-685 EAAVH
+685 EAAVN
-690 TMVERLQDG
+690 TMVERLQGG

-759 DELAG
+759 DELTS

-835 EKQGVDS
+835 ETQGVDS

-887 AEAAVEGMAD
+887 AEATVEGMAD

-903 GIAEVDEKG
+903 GIAEVDENGK
-912 NVKVTAKGNGME
+912 VKVTAKGNGME
-924 EQTLPLEQVKFASA
+924 EQTLPLEQVKFASS

-1016 AATEAQNVRLSL
+1016 AATETQNVRLSL

-1055 YQAKNTQP
+1055 YQAKTTRP

-1073 LDDYGKKHGVHYT
+1073 LDGYGKKHGVHYT
-1086 VVDTLGNGSNGV
+1086 VVDTLDNGSNGV

-1104 GMVIALDAE
+1104 GMVIALDAQ

-1129 KGNVREEAQ
+1129 KENVREEAQ

-1148 KTTEGY
+1148 QTTEGY

-1223 VRSLMQRISG
+1223 VRSLMQRIGG

-1250 GIIGE
+1250 DIIAE

-1261 MAAEAEK
+1261 KAAEAEK
-1268 KNHAREETGME
+1268 KNHAREEAGME

-1286 EEAYDYSKSFAE
+1286 DGNVISLSEKEIEEKQKKVANMQAVAEVLGNRFEKNENVDFATMGEAYFKEIGGMAT
-1298 QVNDW
+1298 N
-1303 MEGKFP
+1303 P
-1309 QKDTLLLGRTPQVFR
+1309 ILGEVKLDRKGIDHL
-1324 QIGLSDLPMTM
+1324 IGRKLTAR
-1335 DQTHL
+1335 
-1340 DYIINGSKEGH
+1340 KAA
-1351 QMEMELVRQLPEL
+1351 L
-1364 LEHPLAIIESA
+1364 LEAVKPVIEQGEIIYIDNQHKGTYVDTAII
-1375 THPEDSVV
+1375 
-1383 AIVNAETDGKHVTA
+1383 A
-1397 AVRIDGSGKLNGI
+1397 APVKLNGELYYMGCVV
-1410 RIDANHM
+1410 RQTDQVDNSYALHDAVLVRKYDATKQKGGIVNPP
-1417 VSVQGRANAVTKLL
+1417 TKLQADPANGL
-1431 YDAVKKENAGQVGVY
+1431 TNPSVASILASLINYNTK
-1446 FLDEKR
+1446 FTEK
-1452 GLSVLKGA
+1452 ST
-1460 GLQLPGSL
+1460 S
-1468 NGGHLIHTIAEAESP
+1468 E
-1483 VNRKYLEQT
+1483 
-1492 DTQQFKRWFKES
+1492 
-1504 KVVDENGRPLL
+1504 
-1515 MYHGTRTENGKFWE
+1515 KF
-1529 FDYSKAKRKGGLGFK
+1529 
-1544 TLGKGNYFT
+1544 
-1553 SKPLTGNE
+1553 
-1561 RYGTRI
+1561 
-1567 LECYLSIQKPV
+1567 
-1578 EATSLMTYHEDV
+1578 
-1590 SKILGR
+1590 
-1596 EVKNATT
+1596 
-1603 DEIQNELRQKG
+1603 
-1614 YDGVILRADN
+1614 
-1624 GEIIFAVTFDSNQ
+1624 
-1637 IKSATD
+1637 
-1643 NIGTFDASNPDIR
+1643 
-1656 YSLRDVDQNMDE
+1656 SLRDIDQNMDE

-1677 TLLGIVGELKKQIKE
+1677 TLLGMVSALQDQMQRLAGINEQLRQENSGLTGEH
-1692 LGGTRTVDN
+1692 RMDYN
-1701 KQVRELARSLKA
+1701 QVKNLAREMK
-1713 EYESTVSVS
+1713 EKYESKVSVN
-1722 DLAANLQTAFDQ
+1722 DLAYNLQVAFNQ
-1734 MANASTDSEAKAA
+1734 MLNAQDSADSKAA

-1759 EKSQRVDMTMYDE
+1759 EKSQRVDTTMYDE
-1772 YKGMRDYLRTTP
+1772 YKGMRKYLRTTP
-1784 IRLTDNQWQ
+1784 MRLTDKQWQ
-1793 EVRKRYGSEK
+1793 EVRSRYGSER
-1803 EFRRA
+1803 EFRNS
-1808 VMGRLRIAAKSDAAA
+1808 VMGRLYIAAKSDTAA
-1823 GTLDAHWNEIAEA
+1823 GTLDEHWNELAEA
-1836 WPGMFDADTVE
+1836 WPGMFDADTIE
-1847 GDQVDA
+1847 GDQVYA

-1861 AKRVENPYEMNLD
+1861 AKKVENPYGMNLD
-1874 RMTQDVTAEVYD
+1874 SMTQDVTAEVYQQ
-1886 KYLAIPE
+1886 YLNIPE
-1893 TVSRNSRAVQQQMQQ
+1893 KKG
-1908 RAAAEAERDAA
+1908 RDAATVQRLMERLDKA
-1919 RAEADAAQ
+1919 RAEARETTTRWSQ
-1927 ARTEDVKLLNANQ
+1927 RR
-1940 AAEIKRLRGELKKAQ
+1940 AEMDEY
-1955 QQARTW
+1955 
-1961 AENREK
+1961 
-1967 INKQHAMR
+1967 HAMR

-2024 TLTADMLR
+2024 TLTADALR
-2032 KAKDAYEAVLP
+2032 KAKEAYESVLP
-2043 QDGSKDSG
+2043 GGGEDSSG

-2064 TAFDELAATADG
+2064 AAFDELAATADG

-2120 DGFLAQIQT
+2120 DDFLARIQQ
-2129 RKERMIQSK
+2129 REERMIQSK

-2203 INMSPTAQLNGKLG
+2203 INMSPTAQLNGKLDVH
-2217 MNGKRK
+2217 GKRK
-2223 GGGIEIKTDKGK
+2223 GGGIAIQTDGGDVI
-2235 NLHLTR
+2235 HMTR

-2251 KREKLI
+2251 IRERLI

-2266 ITFANTEGRA
+2266 ITFANTDGRA
-2276 GQPLQEY
+2276 GQTSKAY
-2283 KLTQDDLN
+2283 KLTQSDLD

-2301 KAYVDHMVAYLST
+2301 KAYVNHMVAYLST

-2332 FKESYYIPLS
+2332 FNESYYIPLS

-2450 HGGHWINRFVSKAK
+2450 HGGHWINHFVSKAK

-2508 NKAYAEI
+2508 SKAYAEI

-2536 GLYDRARST
+2536 GLYDRARNT
-2545 ARGKADD
+2545 VRGKVDD
-2552 IGGFLASK
+2552 IGGSLAGK
-2560 GDEFNWV
+2560 GDKFNWV
-2567 QVWDA
+2567 QIWDA

-2581 DLKPGTD
+2581 ELKPGTD
-2588 AYWERCGERFT
+2588 AYWQRCGERFT

-2658 KTRRGVKEF
+2658 KTRRGIREF

-2688 TALRDRDNEKKDED
+2688 TALRDRDNEKKEED

-2720 DALLPNLLD
+2720 DALLPNLMD
-2729 NLTGLLPVFSTMV
+2729 NLTGLLPVFSTV
-2742 TNAFSSDYGGGSS
+2742 AINAFSSDYGGGSS

-2768 AQYIKKGDYERALY
+2768 VQYIKKGDYERALY
-2782 YALQAGSSAIGI
+2782 YVLQAGSSAVGI

-2806 IFTTKDAVERDTLA
+2806 FLTTKDAVERDTLA

-2835 AATKNYVYERE
+2835 AATKNYVYARK
-2846 KDENGNYT
+2846 KDENGSYT

-2877 GKDFQTVAQA
+2877 GKDFQIVAQA

-2895 AGLVTKFKN
+2895 AGLVTKFKS
-2904 KLRGASDAVTEAAE
+2904 KLRGSSDAVTEAAE
-2918 AYHAGDM
+2918 AYHAGDV

-2979 KDTLDTTDTAQWS
+2979 KDALDTTDTAQWN

-3007 ELKKLVEKLR
+3007 ELKKLVEQLR
-3017 KEGYTDKELTTKV
+3017 KEGYTDKELTAKV
-3030 WTIYGKDY
+3030 WTLYGKDY

-3057 TGAGVGLTKE
+3057 TGAGVGLTKD
-3067 ALGEKMLDASKSAM
+3067 ALGEKMLDASKTAM

-3103 MGSDAYVKALKQW
+3103 MGSDAYVKALKRW
-3116 AKTAYPKAVTKG
+3116 AKTAYPKAVTNG

>member
-9 RALEAREKA
+9 RALEAR
-18 KKKYGE
+18 KKSKKQYGE

-45 QDTDAHGR
+45 QDMDTHGR
-53 TAAQRQNDLRTAAT
+53 TAVQRQNDLRTAAT

-91 RYLTTNQPFLQSRAN
+91 RYLTTNQPFLQSRTN
-106 TVLTAGRQ
+106 TVLTAEQQ

-138 DAFLRDYINRTRE
+138 DTFLKDYINRTRE

-178 KLNQEQSQL
+178 KLNREQSQL

-226 AAIAQED
+226 TAIAQED

-264 GYSAK
+264 SYSAK

-328 YGQTLTQEE
+328 YGQTWTQEE

-345 AELQNQLNDLDAKIS
+345 AELQNQLNDLDSKIS
-360 NEQMILDRYGYV
+360 NEQTILDRYEYV

-390 TELDNRGIFDR
+390 TELDNRGIFER
-401 LRSETQSV
+401 LRSETQSG

-434 AMRQNAATA
+434 AMRQNAAAA

-461 MLSSMADEALSQ
+461 MLSGMADEALSQ

-487 AATAETDEGTTQEW
+487 AATTETDEGTTQEW
-501 RDKGYDLLTYDERK
+501 RDKGYDLLTYDERR

-546 AMEAYYE
+546 AMETYYE

-576 AAPIVGGATAVSGLL
+576 AAPIVGGVTAVSGLL

-759 DELAG
+759 DELAS

-835 EKQGVDS
+835 EQQGVDT

-887 AEAAVEGMAD
+887 AEATVEGMAD

-903 GIAEVDEKG
+903 GIAEVDENGK
-912 NVKVTAKGNGME
+912 VKVTAKGNGME

-1055 YQAKNTQP
+1055 YQAKTTRP
-1063 TAAQAVMLDL
+1063 TAAQAVMLDML
-1073 LDDYGKKHGVHYT
+1073 NEYGKEHGVHYT

-1104 GMVIALDAE
+1104 GMVIALDAQ

-1129 KGNVREEAQ
+1129 KENVREEAQ

-1148 KTTEGY
+1148 QTTEGY

-1223 VRSLMQRISG
+1223 VRSLMRRISG

-1250 GIIGE
+1250 GIIEE

-1261 MAAEAEK
+1261 KAAEAEK
-1268 KNHAREETGME
+1268 KNRTHEGAKMNENAEGAKQFSIKSEDQLEEDKYFTRVLQNWDG
-1279 QYQLRDS
+1279 
-1286 EEAYDYSKSFAE
+1286 EAKGGYIKIGRIKEGSIYEAVGLEAAPLVMDYSKMAATLEKHGDHLSKAE
-1298 QVNDW
+1298 LQQIPNMLASPIVITEPTNASPTNTVNVFGELYGQNGKPIMIGLMLRKGRSGVNWVDVVRT
-1303 MEGKFP
+1303 MEMRSDL
-1309 QKDTLLLGRTPQVFR
+1309 QRLITPQTALWVNPDKKRTADWF
-1324 QIGLSDLPMTM
+1324 QGAASMFDT
-1335 DQTHL
+1335 DA
-1340 DYIINGSKEGH
+1340 GSMRSH
-1351 QMEMELVRQLPEL
+1351 ALR
-1364 LEHPLAIIESA
+1364 
-1375 THPEDSVV
+1375 D
-1383 AIVNAETDGKHVTA
+1383 
-1397 AVRIDGSGKLNGI
+1397 
-1410 RIDANHM
+1410 IDAL
-1417 VSVQGRANAVTKLL
+1417 SGESLSGFIRSISYTE
-1431 YDAVKKENAGQVGVY
+1431 EN
-1446 FLDEKR
+1446 
-1452 GLSVLKGA
+1452 
-1460 GLQLPGSL
+1460 
-1468 NGGHLIHTIAEAESP
+1468 
-1483 VNRKYLEQT
+1483 
-1492 DTQQFKRWFKES
+1492 
-1504 KVVDENGRPLL
+1504 
-1515 MYHGTRTENGKFWE
+1515 
-1529 FDYSKAKRKGGLGFK
+1529 
-1544 TLGKGNYFT
+1544 
-1553 SKPLTGNE
+1553 
-1561 RYGTRI
+1561 
-1567 LECYLSIQKPV
+1567 
-1578 EATSLMTYHEDV
+1578 
-1590 SKILGR
+1590 
-1596 EVKNATT
+1596 
-1603 DEIQNELRQKG
+1603 
-1614 YDGVILRADN
+1614 
-1624 GEIIFAVTFDSNQ
+1624 
-1637 IKSATD
+1637 
-1643 NIGTFDASNPDIR
+1643 SNPSEKF
-1656 YSLRDVDQNMDE
+1656 SLRDVDQNMDE

-1677 TLLGIVGELKKQIKE
+1677 NLLGMVSALQDQMQRLAGINEQLRQENSGLTGEH
-1692 LGGTRTVDN
+1692 RMDYN
-1701 KQVRELARSLKA
+1701 QVKNLAREMK
-1713 EYESTVSVS
+1713 EKYESKVSVN
-1722 DLAANLQTAFDQ
+1722 DLAYNLQVAFNQ
-1734 MANASTDSEAKAA
+1734 MLNAQDSADSKAA

-1759 EKSQRVDMTMYDE
+1759 EKSQRVDTTMYDE
-1772 YKGMRDYLRTTP
+1772 YKGMRKYLRTTP
-1784 IRLTDNQWQ
+1784 IRLTDKQWQ
-1793 EVRKRYGSEK
+1793 EVRSRYGSEK
-1803 EFRRA
+1803 EFRNL
-1808 VMGRLRIAAKSDAAA
+1808 VMGRLYIAAKSDTAA
-1823 GTLDAHWNEIAEA
+1823 GTLDAHWDEIAEA

-1847 GDQVDA
+1847 GDQVYA

-1861 AKRVENPYEMNLD
+1861 AKKVENPYGMNLD
-1874 RMTQDVTAEVYD
+1874 SMTQDVTAEVYQQ
-1886 KYLAIPE
+1886 YLNIPE
-1893 TVSRNSRAVQQQMQQ
+1893 KKG
-1908 RAAAEAERDAA
+1908 RDAATVQRLMERLDKA
-1919 RAEADAAQ
+1919 RAEARETTTRWSQ
-1927 ARTEDVKLLNANQ
+1927 RR
-1940 AAEIKRLRGELKKAQ
+1940 AEMDEY
-1955 QQARTW
+1955 
-1961 AENREK
+1961 
-1967 INKQHAMR
+1967 HAMR

-2043 QDGSKDSG
+2043 QDGNKDSG

-2120 DGFLAQIQT
+2120 DDFLAQIQT

-2180 IRNVQSAAEYL
+2180 IRNVQSASEYL

-2217 MNGKRK
+2217 VNGKRK
-2223 GGGIEIKTDKGK
+2223 GGGIELKTDEGK
-2235 NLHLTR
+2235 KLHLTR

-2266 ITFANTEGRA
+2266 ITFANTDGRA

-2283 KLTQDDLN
+2283 KLTQNDLN

-2332 FKESYYIPLS
+2332 FNESYYIPLS

-2360 KLGSFTKAITKNAN
+2360 KLGSFTKAINKNAN

-2429 TQTREYIDSFLKRL
+2429 TQTREYIDSFMKRL

-2508 NKAYAEI
+2508 SKAYAEI

-2552 IGGFLASK
+2552 IGGSLASK
-2560 GDEFNWV
+2560 GDKLNWV
-2567 QVWDA
+2567 QIWDA

-2588 AYWERCGERFT
+2588 AYWQRCGERFT

-2614 AEWATEKGRAAS
+2614 AEWATEKGRVAS

-2658 KTRRGVKEF
+2658 KTRRGIKEF

-2688 TALRDRDNEKKDED
+2688 TALRDRDNEKKEKD

-2720 DALLPNLLD
+2720 DAILPNLMD
-2729 NLTGLLPVFSTMV
+2729 NLTGLLPVFSTMAI
-2742 TNAFSSDYGGGSS
+2742 NAFSSDYGGGSS

-2768 AQYIKKGDYERALY
+2768 VQYMKKGDYERAFY
-2782 YALQAGSSAIGI
+2782 YVLQAGSSAIGV
-2794 GAGNVYRDVRAM
+2794 GAGNVWRDGRAL
-2806 IFTTKDAVERDTLA
+2806 ILTVKDAVERDTLA

-2835 AATKNYVYERE
+2835 AATKNYVYARE

-2865 DLMLAAYYESGM
+2865 DLMLVAYYESGM

-2895 AGLVTKFKN
+2895 AGLVTKFKS
-2904 KLRGASDAVTEAAE
+2904 KLRGSSDAVTEAAE
-2918 AYHAGDM
+2918 AYHAGDV
-2925 DSMNKYV
+2925 DGMNKYV

-2979 KDTLDTTDTAQWS
+2979 KDTLDTTDTAQWR

-3007 ELKKLVEKLR
+3007 ELKKLVEQLR

-3030 WTIYGKDY
+3030 WTLYGKDY
-3038 KAAVWGGDTAEAA
+3038 KAAVWGGDTAEVA

-3057 TGAGVGLTKE
+3057 TGAGVGLTKD
-3067 ALGEKMLDASKSAM
+3067 ALEEKMLDASKSAM

-3092 AKKMK
+3092 AKRMK

-3103 MGSDAYVKALKQW
+3103 MGSDGYVKALKQW
-3116 AKTAYPKAVTKG
+3116 AKTAYPKAMTNG

-3150 VK
+3150 AK

>member
-1 MAELTAYQ
+1 MAKKQYGEMIKAPTYAQ
-9 RALEAREKA
+9 ALEAR
-18 KKKYGE
+18 KKSKKQYGE

-36 KAKRIGYYP
+36 KAKRVGYYP
-45 QDTDAHGR
+45 QDTDTHGR
-53 TAAQRQNDLRTAAT
+53 TAAQRQSDLRTAAT

-79 ARQKPSYGQNIG
+79 ARQKPSYAQNIG
-91 RYLTTNQPFLQSRAN
+91 RYLMTNQPFLQSRAN
-106 TVLTAGRQ
+106 TVVNAEQQ

-226 AAIAQED
+226 TAIAQED

-264 GYSAK
+264 GVK

-284 IPQESTFTQDEAY
+284 IPQESTFAQDEAY
-297 YNTAASTKAGY
+297 YNTAESTKAGY

-322 RATQQE
+322 RATRQE

-337 ADRVRAYE
+337 TERLRAYE

-360 NEQMILDRYGYV
+360 NEQTILERYGYV
-372 NDVNATAG
+372 NNVNATAG

-401 LRSETQSV
+401 LRSETQSG

-420 YDKNKGISYTDEYD
+420 YDKSKGISYTDEYD
-434 AMRQNAATA
+434 AMRQNAAST

-461 MLSSMADEALSQ
+461 MLSGMADEALSQ

-501 RDKGYDLLTYDERK
+501 RDKGYDLLTYEERN

-546 AMEAYYE
+546 AMENYYE

-576 AAPIVGGATAVSGLL
+576 TAPIVEGATAVSGLL

-685 EAAVH
+685 EAAVN
-690 TMVERLQDG
+690 TMVERLQGG
-699 QSIGRALAGGVMDGL
+699 QSIGKALAGGVMDGL

-734 SRYLIQNFAAEGSE
+734 SRYLIQNFVAEGSE

-759 DELAG
+759 DELTS
-764 AISGRESEMRQQINA
+764 AISEHESEMRQQINA

-835 EKQGVDS
+835 ERQGVDS

-849 QELGGLIKP
+849 QELGGMIKP

-871 LEAKA
+871 LETKA

-887 AEAAVEGMAD
+887 AEATVEGMAD

-903 GIAEVDEKG
+903 GIAEVDENGK
-912 NVKVTAKGNGME
+912 VKVTAKGNGME

-1043 PRTYAEGYTGVV
+1043 PRTYTEGYTGVV

-1073 LDDYGKKHGVHYT
+1073 LNDYGKEHGVHYT

-1129 KGNVREEAQ
+1129 KENVREEAQ

-1154 DLEGRIAEKQRQ
+1154 DLESRITEKQRQ

-1204 RYPKIVEKFMD
+1204 RYPKIIEKFMD

-1223 VRSLMQRISG
+1223 VRSLIQRISG

-1250 GIIGE
+1250 GIIAE

-1261 MAAEAEK
+1261 RAAEAEK
-1268 KNHAREETGME
+1268 KNHN
-1279 QYQLRDS
+1279 S
-1286 EEAYDYSKSFAE
+1286 PAE
-1298 QVNDW
+1298 
-1303 MEGKFP
+1303 KF
-1309 QKDTLLLGRTPQVFR
+1309 
-1324 QIGLSDLPMTM
+1324 
-1335 DQTHL
+1335 
-1340 DYIINGSKEGH
+1340 
-1351 QMEMELVRQLPEL
+1351 
-1364 LEHPLAIIESA
+1364 
-1375 THPEDSVV
+1375 
-1383 AIVNAETDGKHVTA
+1383 
-1397 AVRIDGSGKLNGI
+1397 
-1410 RIDANHM
+1410 
-1417 VSVQGRANAVTKLL
+1417 
-1431 YDAVKKENAGQVGVY
+1431 
-1446 FLDEKR
+1446 
-1452 GLSVLKGA
+1452 
-1460 GLQLPGSL
+1460 
-1468 NGGHLIHTIAEAESP
+1468 
-1483 VNRKYLEQT
+1483 
-1492 DTQQFKRWFKES
+1492 
-1504 KVVDENGRPLL
+1504 
-1515 MYHGTRTENGKFWE
+1515 
-1529 FDYSKAKRKGGLGFK
+1529 
-1544 TLGKGNYFT
+1544 
-1553 SKPLTGNE
+1553 
-1561 RYGTRI
+1561 
-1567 LECYLSIQKPV
+1567 
-1578 EATSLMTYHEDV
+1578 
-1590 SKILGR
+1590 
-1596 EVKNATT
+1596 
-1603 DEIQNELRQKG
+1603 
-1614 YDGVILRADN
+1614 
-1624 GEIIFAVTFDSNQ
+1624 
-1637 IKSATD
+1637 
-1643 NIGTFDASNPDIR
+1643 
-1656 YSLRDVDQNMDE
+1656 SLRDVDQNMDE

-1701 KQVRELARSLKA
+1701 KQVREMARGLKA
-1713 EYESTVSVS
+1713 DYESKVSVS
-1722 DLAANLQTAFDQ
+1722 DLAANLQTAFNQ

-1759 EKSQRVDMTMYDE
+1759 EKSQRIDTTMYDE

-1793 EVRKRYGSEK
+1793 EVRKRYGSET

-1893 TVSRNSRAVQQQMQQ
+1893 TVSRNSRALQQQIQQ
-1908 RAAAEAERDAA
+1908 RAAAEAERDAVK
-1919 RAEADAAQ
+1919 AEADERVKKVEALQANQ
-1927 ARTEDVKLLNANQ
+1927 AEEIRQLREQLKEARTE
-1940 AAEIKRLRGELKKAQ
+1940 AQ
-1955 QQARTW
+1955 KITEKWSA
-1961 AENREK
+1961 NREK
-1967 INKQHAMR
+1967 MDARRKMR
-1975 REIIRQKQRILKKL
+1975 REIIRQKYRMMQKL
-1989 QTPQAGSFVPYQM
+1989 DRPRQGSFVPMQM
-2002 REAVEGLLNALGVD
+2002 QEAVTTLLNALGE
-2016 DSTVAKQT
+2016 TGEKIAKPKI
-2024 TLTADMLR
+2024 LTADMLR
-2032 KAKDAYEAVLP
+2032 KAKNAYEAVLP
-2043 QDGSKDSG
+2043 QDGNKESG

-2120 DGFLAQIQT
+2120 DGFLARIQT

-2180 IRNVQSAAEYL
+2180 IRNVQSASEYL

-2203 INMSPTAQLNGKLG
+2203 INMSPAAQLNGKLG
-2217 MNGKRK
+2217 VNGKRK
-2223 GGGIEIKTDKGK
+2223 GGGISIQTDAGK

-2276 GQPLQEY
+2276 GQPMQEY
-2283 KLTQDDLN
+2283 KLTQNDLN
-2291 KITGSLTAQQ
+2291 KITGSLTTQQ
-2301 KAYVDHMVAYLST
+2301 KAYVDHMVAYLSS

-2332 FKESYYIPLS
+2332 FNESYYIPLS

-2421 KTIEERYG
+2421 KTIQERYG
-2429 TQTREYIDSFLKRL
+2429 TQTQEYIDSFLKRL

-2497 IIAGFGKIPNL
+2497 IITGFGKIPNL
-2508 NKAYAEI
+2508 SKAYEEI
-2515 EEHAPIAVEKGWG
+2515 EAHAPIAVEKGWG

-2545 ARGKADD
+2545 ARGMADD
-2552 IGGFLASK
+2552 IGGFLAGK

-2567 QVWDA
+2567 QIWDA

-2588 AYWERCGERFT
+2588 DYWERCGERFT

-2633 PIKQYN
+2633 PVKQYN

-2658 KTRRGVKEF
+2658 KTKRGIKEF
-2667 AKNAGGIAVSA
+2667 ARNAGGIAVSA

-2688 TALRDRDNEKKDED
+2688 TALRDRDNEKKEED
-2702 EDGKQVIV
+2702 EDGKKVIV

-2729 NLTGLLPVFSTMV
+2729 NLTGLLPVFSTV
-2742 TNAFSSDYGGGSS
+2742 AINAFSSDYGASGGS
-2755 DLESAALDNTGKS
+2755 DLESAALDNAGKS
-2768 AQYIKKGDYERALY
+2768 AQYIGKGNYERAFY
-2782 YALQAGSSAIGI
+2782 YALQAGSNAIGV
-2794 GAGNVYRDVRAM
+2794 GAGNVWRDGRAL
-2806 IFTTKDAVERDTLA
+2806 ILTVKDAVERDTLA
-2820 GAAWDTS
+2820 GTAWDTS

-2835 AATKNYVYERE
+2835 AATKNYVYARE

-2865 DLMLAAYYESGM
+2865 DLMLVAYYESGM
-2877 GKDFQTVAQA
+2877 GKDFQTITQA

-2895 AGLVTKFKN
+2895 AGLATKFKT
-2904 KLRGASDAVTEAAE
+2904 KLRGSSDAVTEAAE

-2925 DSMNKYV
+2925 DGMNKYV

-2958 EEKKKEPGKA
+2958 EEKEKEPGKA

-2979 KDTLDTTDTAQWS
+2979 KDALDTTDTTQWS
-2992 EATEKAATG
+2992 DATEKAATG

-3007 ELKKLVEKLR
+3007 ELKKLVEQLR

-3030 WTIYGKDY
+3030 WTLYGKDY
-3038 KAAVWGGDTAEAA
+3038 KAAVWGGDTAAA
-3051 ALEKAM
+3051 TALEKAM

-3116 AKTAYPKAVTKG
+3116 AKTAYPKAVANG

-3135 ALLAMGLAESTLDGY
+3135 ALMAMGMAESTLDGF